1 MRNLPN
7 SDIYSLFFNIIY
19 FDWSFFFI
27 TFAST
32 IWYEDNFDILL
43 MRKEKTL
50 VQTTKKYIKINL
62 QTKFSYLFMKKEEQS
77 FGCGISMSQK
87 GHALSGWILRIVP
100 LFAML
105 FATVVAKAAGDG
117 VKFNPGVRYS
127 QWAINSRAHDFY
139 ANSTAFGLAKYKAD
153 GTSVEIKRN
162 DTKEK
167 LDYVPGL
174 VAKSMIE
181 AADYY
186 QNFDWSKPWFASV
199 KEYGDAYYNSVPNG
213 GGSLDDL
220 NAVKLYIGVYN
231 NKNASET
238 DKTHAK
244 TAIGRATTGLIAH
257 NNSYSIPSGTLAG
270 DKVVGGW
277 FHKTAYNNQMWLD
290 GAYMGS
296 ALLAQIVNFNGA
308 GSSVFGSVDK
318 DWAMVFKQLDI
329 VWNMCWNPTDKLMY
343 HAFEANAG
351 TGTSKSHADTWAGLN
366 GTTEPYTFHSAA
378 YWGRANAWYI
388 FALVDAL
395 EAMGKAGRTSDAN
408 YTTLRN
414 HLQELAAGIVARQAS
429 NGGWYQLLDKT
440 DSFKAT
446 SYNGKSA
453 SATNYIETSA
463 TAIFSAALFKA
474 VRLGLIDAKYKENAK
489 KAFECLVNNY
499 TYLKDGS
506 LEIWGSCRS
515 AGLGGGTGNDYAAGG
530 KKYRDGS
537 NEYYLLGYDV
547 PMVKKIEELTE
558 GKVLGGFIMAATE
571 YERAYQNQDNASQ
584 ILFSYDLKPA
594 YDLTQSGA
602 TAPKVEVCGTG
613 AANATYQWYDATTK
627 VAVEGATK
635 AQFTP
640 QTTGNYYCKATVDN
654 TSIQT
659 STTNIKVNS
668 NSSADKQK
676 FTVTA
681 TAENGTVE
689 IKDGAGNVVTSGT
702 QVEEGTKLVFTANAN
717 TGYVF
722 DNWTATGGEAS
733 DNVYTISSI
742 AADVNVKANFK
753 KENTG
758 GGDTME
764 TTLFSMEI
772 NSSPASLTVAQK
784 TDNKPTLE
792 QLTSDHAAITGGT
805 VTLVNNRS
813 KDWTPFSNA
822 SITVSDISKN
832 YIRIN
837 LGKPLDA
844 GDVINIKDN
853 SKVFKLSAEA
863 SSSNSVSTANGSYT
877 LDANSVLKGKNEIF
891 VFWSDKSNPLS
902 SITITR
908 KTTTQTTSP
917 LVIAVEDVEMNVTDE
932 ETRQP
937 EVRVYGTADKLL
949 TLGSDYTL
957 SFSTDNNNVTI
968 NENGVFTAAGSKS
981 NYTEGVTTVTVT
993 ATPSAALAEK
1003 YTEAKWTFKFTVR
1016 KGKMKPVFMPAFKG
1030 ATIKVKTG
1038 TKKTIEVPLNY
1049 GGENVSGYFD
1059 VKYSCSPSLK
1069 LTNSNN
1075 TMACTFST
1083 VGTYTITVS
1092 ATPKIINQGTDDE
1105 FNYADEYDAPDN
1117 VTFTV
1122 DVSGSYTVPTVTLNP
1137 SADKTIYVGEV
1148 VDAPAVSV
1156 TDAQGTAIDKS
1167 KYTMEW
1173 TSFAPD
1179 FCKVD
1184 AATGKIEGVSAGDKV
1199 KIQLKVSGN
1208 GFEDVFAYLLV
1219 SVDDPAKY
1227 RVKAPGS
1234 GVTYSP
1240 MTPLFNQNKTL
1251 AVTLGGWSF
1260 TDRDTAPV
1268 SKEGLTYG
1276 DKNKWADDSSKATWV
1291 IKGFDY
1297 YLPGLTCQNARQED
1311 GACPLPS
1318 ETQWYDGKL
1327 QKVKGGT
1334 VDPMF
1339 YVPCSGAYLTVEPK
1353 TNGKVSVSVFQNGV
1367 FDKSGGVY
1375 AYRPQRR
1382 VFVLDEAGKVV
1393 ASEATIS
1400 ATGGKLTVADKNA
1413 TDKLANPYDIT
1424 NYPCNIT
1431 GLATGPAT
1439 TGGGKDSNP
1448 SPKVEEVMKHFRG
1461 MTSFVMTEAGFQN
1474 NVYESNI
1481 DNKVTWGD
1489 NATPNN
1495 GADDNVM
1502 GSHGWSVLVDA
1513 AVTYTF
1519 DVKAGKTYYI
1529 YNYGSKLG
1537 FYGFSFDEAKGQPV
1551 TNYEFNDGETNIIVP
1566 TKAGELS
1573 TAKVNR
1579 AMKAG
1584 VWTTCVLPFSLNKQ
1598 QVDAI
1603 FGKTY
1608 DRDTP
1613 DGTQIL
1619 YFDRVEGTKAIFV
1632 RHAYNNI
1639 VAGKPFLIKPAQDVA
1654 SINTAEVEG
1663 YPYVTIENTQPAEWC
1678 KGNGYVWMSSYSN
1691 DLTVKEG
1698 DCFISNK
1705 DGSFKNFVG
1714 DPGTL
1719 KGFRGYLKNIGTN
1732 GVSEAKK
1739 LTVGIGSN
1747 VTTDETSAIDGILID
1762 GDMPA
1767 DSVTAADGKV
1777 YNLNGQVVATSYR
1790 QFQALPGGVYVV
1802 NGKKVVK

>member
-1 MRNLPN
+1 
-7 SDIYSLFFNIIY
+7 
-19 FDWSFFFI
+19 
-27 TFAST
+27 
-32 IWYEDNFDILL
+32 
-43 MRKEKTL
+43 
-50 VQTTKKYIKINL
+50 
-62 QTKFSYLFMKKEEQS
+62 MKKEEQS
-77 FGCGISMSQK
+77 FGCGISVSQK

-105 FATVVAKAAGDG
+105 FATVAAKAAGDGDG

-162 DTKEK
+162 DTKKK

-220 NAVKLYIGVYN
+220 NAVKLYIGIYN
-231 NKNASET
+231 YKNASAT
-238 DKTHAK
+238 DKTNAQ

-257 NNSYSIPSGTLAG
+257 NKNNSIPSGTLAG
-270 DKVVGGW
+270 DAVVGGW

-308 GSSVFGSVDK
+308 GSNVFGSADK
-318 DWAMVFKQLDI
+318 DWEMVVKQLNI
-329 VWNMCWNPTDKLMY
+329 VWNMCWNSTDKLMY

-366 GTTEPYTFHSAA
+366 GTTKPYTFHSAA

-395 EAMGKAGRTSDAN
+395 EAMGKAGRTTDAN
-408 YTTLRN
+408 YSTLN
-414 HLQELAAGIVARQAS
+414 SHLQELAAGIVARQTS
-429 NGGWYQLLDKT
+429 DGGWYQLLDKT

-515 AGLGGGTGNDYAAGG
+515 AGLGGGTGNDYAKGG

-547 PMVKKIEELTE
+547 PMVEKKEGITE

-571 YERAYQNQDNASQ
+571 YERAYQNQDNAS

-602 TAPKVEVCGTG
+602 TAPVVEVCGTD
-613 AANATYQWYDATTK
+613 AAKATYQWYDATTGN
-627 VAVEGATK
+627 AVDGAGTK
-635 AQFTP
+635 EAQFTP
-640 QTTGNYYCKATVDN
+640 QTTGDYYCVATVGS

-659 STTNIKVNS
+659 STTNIKVN
-668 NSSADKQK
+668 
-676 FTVTA
+676 
-681 TAENGTVE
+681 
-689 IKDGAGNVVTSGT
+689 
-702 QVEEGTKLVFTANAN
+702 
-717 TGYVF
+717 
-722 DNWTATGGEAS
+722 
-733 DNVYTISSI
+733 
-742 AADVNVKANFK
+742 
-753 KENTG
+753 NTG
-758 GGDTME
+758 GGETGGE
-764 TTLFSMEI
+764 TTTETVFSYDV
-772 NSSPASLTVAQK
+772 PASGELST
-784 TDNKPTLE
+784 TDTNE
-792 QLTSDHAAITGGT
+792 GVTGGKIMFASSKNEGDRYKIDNDAKYVK
-805 VTLVNNRS
+805 VTLSGNS
-813 KDWTPFSNA
+813 LK
-822 SITVSDISKN
+822 
-832 YIRIN
+832 
-837 LGKPLDA
+837 A
-844 GDVINIKDN
+844 GDVISVKA
-853 SKVFKLSAEA
+853 SA
-863 SSSNSVSTANGSYT
+863 SNSGYGCFAALDTDKKMTLKLGNLTDKGPEDISYT
-877 LDANSVLKGKNEIF
+877 VTERDILNGQSSFYLFRESGKSIY
-891 VFWSDKSNPLS
+891 VH

-908 KTTTQTTSP
+908 KTTTPTTSP
-917 LVIAVEDVEMNVTDE
+917 LVIAVENVEMNVTDE

-937 EVRVYGTADKLL
+937 EVRVYGIGDKLL
-949 TLGSDYTL
+949 TLGTDYKL
-957 SFSTDNNNVTI
+957 SFSTDNDNVTI
-968 NENGVFTAAGSKS
+968 NDKGVFTAAGSQF
-981 NYTEGVTTVTVT
+981 NYTEGVTHVTVT
-993 ATPSAALAEK
+993 ATPSEKLAGQ
-1003 YTEAKWTFKFTVR
+1003 YTKATEDFTFTVR
-1016 KGKMKPVFMPAFKG
+1016 KGKMKPEFMSAFN
-1030 ATIKVKTG
+1030 ATTIK
-1038 TKKTIEVPLNY
+1038 VPLNY
-1049 GGENVSGYFD
+1049 GGEDVSGYFN
-1059 VKYSCSPSLK
+1059 VGYTCSALPK
-1069 LTNSNN
+1069 LSGSNN
-1075 TMACTFST
+1075 KM
-1083 VGTYTITVS
+1083 TYTFGAEGKYQITVS
-1092 ATPKIINQGTDDE
+1092 ATPKIINQGTDTE
-1105 FNYADEYDAPDN
+1105 FDYSQEYDAPDA

-1122 DVSGSYTVPTVTLNP
+1122 DVKASYAVPVVTLNP
-1137 SADKTIYVGEV
+1137 SAAKTIYVGEV

-1156 TDAQGTAIDKS
+1156 TESGTAIDNS

-1179 FCKVD
+1179 VCKVD
-1184 AATGKIEGVSAGDKV
+1184 ATTGKIEGVSAGDNV
-1199 KIQLKVSGN
+1199 KIQVAVSGD
-1208 GFEDVFAYLLV
+1208 GFEDVFSYILV

-1227 RVKAPGS
+1227 RVKATGS
-1234 GVTYSP
+1234 GEKYSP

-1260 TDRDTAPV
+1260 TDRQTAPV

-1276 DKNKWADDSSKATWV
+1276 ENNKWAGDSSPATWL

-1297 YLPGLTCQNARQED
+1297 YLSGITCQNARQED

-1400 ATGGKLTVADKNA
+1400 ATGGKLSVADKNA
-1413 TDKLANPYDIT
+1413 TGDLKDPYKIT

-1431 GLATGPAT
+1431 GLASGPST
-1439 TGGGKDSNP
+1439 TGGGKKNSNP
-1448 SPKVEEVMKHFRG
+1448 SPTIEDVKNHFRG
-1461 MTSFVMTEAGFQN
+1461 MTSFEMSASGFQN

-1481 DNKVTWGD
+1481 DNKVTWGSY
-1489 NATPNN
+1489 ATPNN
-1495 GADDNVM
+1495 GADDNVK
-1502 GSHGWSVLVDA
+1502 GSHGWSALVDA

-1519 DVKAGKTYYI
+1519 DVKAGKTYYL

-1537 FYGFSFDEAKGQPV
+1537 FYGFSFDESKGQTV
-1551 TNYEFNDGETNIIVP
+1551 KNYEFDETAANTIEL
-1566 TKAGELS
+1566 TKAGELT

-1579 AMKAG
+1579 AMAAG

-1613 DGTQIL
+1613 NGTQIL

-1691 DLTVKEG
+1691 GLTVKEG

-1714 DPGTL
+1714 APGTL

-1739 LTVGIGSN
+1739 LTVGMGSN

>member
-1 MRNLPN
+1 
-7 SDIYSLFFNIIY
+7 
-19 FDWSFFFI
+19 
-27 TFAST
+27 
-32 IWYEDNFDILL
+32 
-43 MRKEKTL
+43 
-50 VQTTKKYIKINL
+50 
-62 QTKFSYLFMKKEEQS
+62 MKKEEQS
-77 FGCGISMSQK
+77 FGCGISASQK

-105 FATVVAKAAGDG
+105 FATLAAKAAGDGDG

-127 QWAINSRAHDFY
+127 QWAINSRLHDFY
-139 ANSTAFGLAKYKAD
+139 GNTKLFGFDVYDANNTKKSTVQWKNDKKANID
-153 GTSVEIKRN
+153 KSF
-162 DTKEK
+162 
-167 LDYVPGL
+167 DYVAGL
-174 VAKSMIE
+174 VAKATLE

-186 QNFDWSKPWFASV
+186 AGFDWSKPWFYSAQAFANEVTYSN
-199 KEYGDAYYNSVPNG
+199 GTNPTLDAM
-213 GGSLDDL
+213 
-220 NAVKLYIGVYN
+220 NAVKMYFPILSSSLKSDNVVTKANTALANLANDMKNYNTNYSIGGSKSTLN
-231 NKNASET
+231 EGNAS
-238 DKTHAK
+238 DAQKQMF
-244 TAIGRATTGLIAH
+244 
-257 NNSYSIPSGTLAG
+257 
-270 DKVVGGW
+270 GGW
-277 FHKTAYNNQMWLD
+277 FHKSSDYVDQMWLD

-296 ALLAQIVNFNGA
+296 ATLAQLTGYWGDDKNI
-308 GSSVFGSVDK
+308 FGSK
-318 DWAMVFKQLDI
+318 EADWNMVAKQLNI
-329 VWNMCWNPTDKLMY
+329 VWNQCWDSNKQLMY
-343 HAFEANAG
+343 HAFSA
-351 TGTSKSHADTWAGLN
+351 TGDAKASTETNKTWAGISN
-366 GTTEPYTFHSAA
+366 SADAPVYHSAA
-378 YWGRANAWYI
+378 FWGRANSWYF

-395 EAMGKAGRTSDAN
+395 EAMKNDKQENTEN
-408 YTTLRN
+408 YKTLKS
-414 HLQELAAGIVARQAS
+414 HLDSFAAGIVKWQDQTT
-429 NGGWYQLLDKT
+429 GGWYQVMDEKG
-440 DSFKAT
+440 DYKASNYNSSYRWTT
-446 SYNGKSA
+446 SYN
-453 SATNYIETSA
+453 NYIETSA

-474 VRLGLIDAKYKENAK
+474 VRLGLLEDTYRGAAK
-489 KAFECLVNNY
+489 KAFEGIVNNFVAP
-499 TYLKDGS
+499 KADGTIN
-506 LEIWGSCRS
+506 IWSSSRS
-515 AGLGGGTGNDYAAGG
+515 AGLGGSH
-530 KKYRDGS
+530 YRDGS
-537 NEYYLLGYDV
+537 KIYYILGTDT
-547 PMVKKIEELTE
+547 KIVTKEDNLTE

-571 YERAYQNQDNASQ
+571 YERAYQNQDGSAQ

-602 TAPKVEVCGTG
+602 TAPVVEVCGTD
-613 AANATYQWYDATTK
+613 AANATYQWYDANTDA
-627 VAVEGATK
+627 AVKGATK
-635 AQFTP
+635 AQFIP

-659 STTNIKVNS
+659 SATNIKVNS

-702 QVEEGTKLVFTANAN
+702 QVEEGTKLIFTAKAN

-722 DNWTATGGEAS
+722 DSWTATGGKA
-733 DNVYTISSI
+733 DGNVYTISSLN
-742 AADVNVKANFK
+742 ADANVTANFI

-758 GGDTME
+758 GGETVE

-837 LGKPLDA
+837 LGKPLDD
-844 GDVINIKDN
+844 GDVVKIENN
-853 SKVFKLSAEA
+853 SKEFYLSAEA
-863 SSSNSVSTANGSYT
+863 PSSNSVSTANGSYT

-932 ETRQP
+932 VTKQP
-937 EVRVYGTADKLL
+937 EVRVYGIGDKQL
-949 TLGSDYTL
+949 TLGTDYKL
-957 SFSTDNNNVTI
+957 SFSTDNDNVTI
-968 NENGVFTAAGSKS
+968 NDKGVFTAAGSKS
-981 NYTEGVTTVTVT
+981 NYTEGVTNVTVT
-993 ATPSAALAEK
+993 ATPSAELAGQ
-1003 YTEAKWTFKFTVR
+1003 YTEATENFTFTVR
-1016 KGKMKPVFMPAFKG
+1016 KGK
-1030 ATIKVKTG
+1030 
-1038 TKKTIEVPLNY
+1038 
-1049 GGENVSGYFD
+1049 
-1059 VKYSCSPSLK
+1059 
-1069 LTNSNN
+1069 
-1075 TMACTFST
+1075 
-1083 VGTYTITVS
+1083 
-1092 ATPKIINQGTDDE
+1092 
-1105 FNYADEYDAPDN
+1105 
-1117 VTFTV
+1117 
-1122 DVSGSYTVPTVTLNP
+1122 
-1137 SADKTIYVGEV
+1137 
-1148 VDAPAVSV
+1148 
-1156 TDAQGTAIDKS
+1156 
-1167 KYTMEW
+1167 
-1173 TSFAPD
+1173 
-1179 FCKVD
+1179 
-1184 AATGKIEGVSAGDKV
+1184 
-1199 KIQLKVSGN
+1199 
-1208 GFEDVFAYLLV
+1208 
-1219 SVDDPAKY
+1219 DDPAKY

-1234 GVTYSP
+1234 GETYSP

-1327 QKVKGGT
+1327 QKVTGGT

-1413 TDKLANPYDIT
+1413 TGDLKDPYKIT

-1566 TKAGELS
+1566 TKAGELA

-1613 DGTQIL
+1613 NGTQIL

-1639 VAGKPFLIKPAQDVA
+1639 VAGKPFLIKPAQEVA

-1678 KGNGYVWMSSYSN
+1678 KGNGYVWMSSYNN
-1691 DLTVKEG
+1691 DLRVKEG

>member
-1 MRNLPN
+1 
-7 SDIYSLFFNIIY
+7 
-19 FDWSFFFI
+19 
-27 TFAST
+27 
-32 IWYEDNFDILL
+32 
-43 MRKEKTL
+43 
-50 VQTTKKYIKINL
+50 
-62 QTKFSYLFMKKEEQS
+62 MKKEEQS

-105 FATVVAKAAGDG
+105 FATLAAKAAGDGDG

-127 QWAINSRAHDFY
+127 QWAINSRLHDFY
-139 ANSTAFGLAKYKAD
+139 GNTKLFGFDVYDANNTKKSTVQWK
-153 GTSVEIKRN
+153 N
-162 DTKEK
+162 DKK
-167 LDYVPGL
+167 GNIDKSFDYVAGL
-174 VAKSMIE
+174 VAKATLE

-186 QNFDWSKPWFASV
+186 AGFDWSKPWFYSAQAFAAEVTYSNDS
-199 KEYGDAYYNSVPNG
+199 KPTLDAM
-213 GGSLDDL
+213 
-220 NAVKLYIGVYN
+220 NAVKMYFPILSSSLKSDNVVTKANTALANLANDMKNYNTNYSIGGSKSTLN
-231 NKNASET
+231 EGNAS
-238 DKTHAK
+238 DAQKQMF
-244 TAIGRATTGLIAH
+244 
-257 NNSYSIPSGTLAG
+257 
-270 DKVVGGW
+270 GGW
-277 FHKTAYNNQMWLD
+277 FHKSSDYVDQMWLD

-296 ALLAQIVNFNGA
+296 ATLAQLTGYLGDSKNI
-308 GSSVFGSVDK
+308 FGSK
-318 DWAMVFKQLDI
+318 EADWNMVAKQLNI
-329 VWNMCWNPTDKLMY
+329 VWNQCWDSNKQLMY
-343 HAFEANAG
+343 HAFSA
-351 TGTSKSHADTWAGLN
+351 TGDAKASTETNKTWAGISN
-366 GTTEPYTFHSAA
+366 SADAPVYHSAA
-378 YWGRANAWYI
+378 FWGRANSWYF

-395 EAMGKAGRTSDAN
+395 EAMKNDKQENTEN
-408 YTTLRN
+408 YKTLKS
-414 HLQELAAGIVARQAS
+414 HLDSFAAGIVKWQDHTT
-429 NGGWYQLLDKT
+429 GGWYQVMDEKG
-440 DSFKAT
+440 DYKASNYNSSYRWTT
-446 SYNGKSA
+446 SYN
-453 SATNYIETSA
+453 NYIETSA

-474 VRLGLIDAKYKENAK
+474 VRLGLLGDTYRGAAK
-489 KAFECLVNNY
+489 KAFEGIVNNFVAP
-499 TYLKDGS
+499 KADGTIN
-506 LEIWGSCRS
+506 IWSSSRS
-515 AGLGGGTGNDYAAGG
+515 AGLGGSH
-530 KKYRDGS
+530 YRDGS
-537 NEYYLLGYDV
+537 KIYYILGTDT
-547 PMVKKIEELTE
+547 KIVTKEDNLTE

-571 YERAYQNQDNASQ
+571 YERAYQNQDSSAQ

-613 AANATYQWYDATTK
+613 AANATYQWYDANTDA
-627 VAVEGATK
+627 AVKGATE
-635 AQFTP
+635 AQFIP

-659 STTNIKVNS
+659 SATNIKVN
-668 NSSADKQK
+668 
-676 FTVTA
+676 
-681 TAENGTVE
+681 
-689 IKDGAGNVVTSGT
+689 
-702 QVEEGTKLVFTANAN
+702 
-717 TGYVF
+717 
-722 DNWTATGGEAS
+722 
-733 DNVYTISSI
+733 
-742 AADVNVKANFK
+742 
-753 KENTG
+753 NTG
-758 GGDTME
+758 GGETGGE
-764 TTLFSMEI
+764 TTTETVFSYDV
-772 NSSPASLTVAQK
+772 PASGELST
-784 TDNKPTLE
+784 TDTNE
-792 QLTSDHAAITGGT
+792 GVTGGKIMFASRKNEGDRYKIDDDAKYVK
-805 VTLVNNRS
+805 VTLSGNS
-813 KDWTPFSNA
+813 LK
-822 SITVSDISKN
+822 
-832 YIRIN
+832 
-837 LGKPLDA
+837 A
-844 GDVINIKDN
+844 GDVISVKA
-853 SKVFKLSAEA
+853 SA
-863 SSSNSVSTANGSYT
+863 SNSGYGCFAALDTDKKTTLKLGNLTGKGPEDISYT
-877 LDANSVLKGKNEIF
+877 VTERDILNGQSSFYLFRESGKSIY
-891 VFWSDKSNPLS
+891 VH

-908 KTTTQTTSP
+908 KTTTPTTSP

-932 ETRQP
+932 VTKQP
-937 EVRVYGTADKLL
+937 EVKVYGTADKLL

-981 NYTEGVTTVTVT
+981 NYTEGVTHVTVT
-993 ATPSAALAEK
+993 ATPSAELAGQ
-1003 YTEAKWTFKFTVR
+1003 YTEATETFTFTVR
-1016 KGKMKPVFMPAFKG
+1016 KGKMKPVFMPAYKG
-1030 ATIKVKTG
+1030 ATIKVATG

-1049 GGENVSGYFD
+1049 GGEDVSGYFD
-1059 VKYSCSPSLK
+1059 VKYSCSNLSGLK
-1069 LTNSNN
+1069 NSNN
-1075 TMACTFST
+1075 TMTCTFST
-1083 VGTYTITVS
+1083 AGTYTITVS
-1092 ATPKIINQGTDDE
+1092 ATPKVINQGKDDE
-1105 FNYADEYDAPDN
+1105 FNYADEYDAPDA

-1122 DVSGSYTVPTVTLNP
+1122 DVKDTYTVPKVTLNP

-1179 FCKVD
+1179 VCKVD
-1184 AATGKIEGVSAGDKV
+1184 ATTGKIEGVSAGDNV

-1227 RVKAPGS
+1227 RVKAPKS
-1234 GVTYSP
+1234 GETYTP

-1260 TDRDTAPV
+1260 TDRPKAPV
-1268 SKEGLTYG
+1268 SSEGLTYG

-1400 ATGGKLTVADKNA
+1400 ATGGKLSVADKSA
-1413 TDKLANPYDIT
+1413 TGDLKDPYKIT

-1461 MTSFVMTEAGFQN
+1461 ITSFVMTEAGFQN

-1481 DNKVTWGD
+1481 DNKDTWGES
-1489 NATPNN
+1489 ATPNN

-1537 FYGFSFDEAKGQPV
+1537 FYGFSFDEAKGQTV

-1566 TKAGELS
+1566 TKAGELT

-1579 AMKAG
+1579 AMTAG

-1663 YPYVTIENTQPAEWC
+1663 YPYVTIENTKPAEWC

-1739 LTVGIGSN
+1739 LTVGMGSN

-1777 YNLNGQVVATSYR
+1777 YNLNGQVVATTYR

>member
-1 MRNLPN
+1 
-7 SDIYSLFFNIIY
+7 
-19 FDWSFFFI
+19 
-27 TFAST
+27 
-32 IWYEDNFDILL
+32 
-43 MRKEKTL
+43 
-50 VQTTKKYIKINL
+50 
-62 QTKFSYLFMKKEEQS
+62 MKKEEQS
-77 FGCGISMSQK
+77 FCCGISVSQK
-87 GHALSGWILRIVP
+87 SHALSGWILRFVP

-105 FATVVAKAAGDG
+105 FATLAAKAASDGDG

-127 QWAINSRAHDFY
+127 QWAINSRLHDFY
-139 ANSTAFGLAKYKAD
+139 GNTKLFGFDVYDANNTKKSTVQWKNDKKANINK
-153 GTSVEIKRN
+153 SF
-162 DTKEK
+162 
-167 LDYVPGL
+167 DYVAGL
-174 VAKSMIE
+174 VAKATLE

-186 QNFDWSKPWFASV
+186 AGFDWSKPWFYSAQAFATEVTYSN
-199 KEYGDAYYNSVPNG
+199 GSNPTLDAM
-213 GGSLDDL
+213 
-220 NAVKLYIGVYN
+220 NAVKMYFPILSSSL
-231 NKNASET
+231 KS
-238 DKTHAK
+238 
-244 TAIGRATTGLIAH
+244 
-257 NNSYSIPSGTLAG
+257 
-270 DKVVGGW
+270 DKVVTKANTALAALAKDMQNYNTEYSIGGSTSKLNESNASDAQKQMFGGW
-277 FHKTAYNNQMWLD
+277 FHKSSDYVDQMWLD

-296 ALLAQIVNFNGA
+296 ATLAQLTGYLGDSKNI
-308 GSSVFGSVDK
+308 FGSK
-318 DWAMVFKQLDI
+318 EADWNMVAKQLNI
-329 VWNMCWNPTDKLMY
+329 VWNQCWDSNKQLMY
-343 HAFEANAG
+343 HAFSA
-351 TGTSKSHADTWAGLN
+351 TGAATASKSTKDTWAGISN
-366 GTTEPYTFHSAA
+366 SADAPVYHSAA
-378 YWGRANAWYI
+378 FWGRANSWYL

-395 EAMGKAGRTSDAN
+395 EAMKNDNQENTEN
-408 YTTLRN
+408 YKTLKG
-414 HLQELAAGIVARQAS
+414 HLDSFAAGIVKWQDQTT
-429 NGGWYQLLDKT
+429 GGWYQVMDENS
-440 DSFKAT
+440 DYKASNYNSSYRWTT
-446 SYNGKSA
+446 SYN
-453 SATNYIETSA
+453 NYIETSA

-474 VRLGLIDAKYKENAK
+474 VRLGLLGDTYKDAAK
-489 KAFECLVNNY
+489 KAFEGIVDNFVAP
-499 TYLKDGS
+499 KADGTIN
-506 LEIWGSCRS
+506 IWSSSRS
-515 AGLGGGTGNDYAAGG
+515 AGLGGSH
-530 KKYRDGS
+530 YRDGS
-537 NEYYLLGYDV
+537 KIYYILGTDT
-547 PMVKKIEELTE
+547 KIVTKEDNLTE

-571 YERAYQNQDNASQ
+571 YERAYQNQDGSAQ
-584 ILFSYDLKPA
+584 ILFSYDLQPS

-602 TAPKVEVCGTG
+602 AAPKVEVCGTD
-613 AANATYQWYDATTK
+613 AANATYQWYDATTGK
-627 VAVEGATK
+627 AVDGATK

-640 QTTGNYYCKATVDN
+640 RTTGNYYCIATVGS
-654 TSIQT
+654 TSIKT

-681 TAENGTVE
+681 TAVNGTVE
-689 IKDGAGNVVTSGT
+689 IKDGKGNVVTSGT
-702 QVEEGTKLVFTANAN
+702 QVEEGTKLIFTAKAN

-722 DNWTATGGEAS
+722 GSWDATGGAANGNE
-733 DNVYTISSI
+733 YTISSL
-742 AADVNVKANFK
+742 AADANVTANFK
-753 KENTG
+753 EKNAGGGETG
-758 GGDTME
+758 GE
-764 TTLFSMEI
+764 TTTETVFSYDV
-772 NSSPASLTVAQK
+772 PASGDLST
-784 TDNKPTLE
+784 TDTNE
-792 QLTSDHAAITGGT
+792 GVTGGKIMFASNKNAESKYKIDNDAKYVK
-805 VTLVNNRS
+805 VTLSGNS
-813 KDWTPFSNA
+813 LK
-822 SITVSDISKN
+822 
-832 YIRIN
+832 
-837 LGKPLDA
+837 A
-844 GDVINIKDN
+844 GDVISVKA
-853 SKVFKLSAEA
+853 SA
-863 SSSNSVSTANGSYT
+863 SNSGYGCFAALDTDKKTTLKLGNLTDKGPEDISYT
-877 LDANSVLKGKNEIF
+877 VTKTDILNGQSSFYLFRETGKSIY
-891 VFWSDKSNPLS
+891 VH

-932 ETRQP
+932 VTKQP
-937 EVRVYGTADKLL
+937 EVKVFGTADKLL
-949 TLGSDYTL
+949 TPGTDYTL

-968 NENGVFTAAGSKS
+968 NDKGVFTAAGSQF

-1003 YTEAKWTFKFTVR
+1003 YTKATSTFTFTVR
-1016 KGKMKPVFMPAFKG
+1016 KGKMKPVFMPAFNG
-1030 ATIKVKTG
+1030 ATIKVAKG

-1049 GGENVSGYFD
+1049 GGEDVSGYFD
-1059 VKYSCSPSLK
+1059 VTYSCSPSLK
-1069 LTNSNN
+1069 LTSSNN
-1075 TMACTFST
+1075 TMICTFST
-1083 VGTYTITVS
+1083 AGTYTITVS
-1092 ATPKIINQGTDDE
+1092 AIPKIINQGKDDE
-1105 FNYADEYDAPDN
+1105 FDYADEYDTPVN

-1122 DVSGSYTVPTVTLNP
+1122 DVSGTYTVPTVKLDP
-1137 SADKTIYVGEV
+1137 STSKTIYVGDV

-1156 TDAQGTAIDKS
+1156 TDASETAIDKG

-1179 FCKVD
+1179 VCKVD
-1184 AATGKIEGVSAGDKV
+1184 AATGKIEGVSAGEKV
-1199 KIQLKVSGN
+1199 KIQLKVSGES
-1208 GFEDVFAYLLV
+1208 FEDVFAYVLV

-1234 GVTYSP
+1234 GEPYSP
-1240 MTPLFNQNKTL
+1240 MTPLFNGDKTL
-1251 AVTLGGWSF
+1251 AVTLGGWIF
-1260 TDRDTAPV
+1260 TDRTKDVPV

-1276 DKNKWADDSSKATWV
+1276 TKNKWADDSSKATWV

-1318 ETQWYDGKL
+1318 ETQWYNGKL
-1327 QKVKGGT
+1327 QPVPGST

-1367 FDKSGGVY
+1367 FDKSDGVY

-1413 TDKLANPYDIT
+1413 TGDLKDPYKIT

-1448 SPKVEEVMKHFRG
+1448 SPTKEEVMKHFRG
-1461 MTSFVMTEAGFQN
+1461 MTSFEMTEAGFQN

-1481 DNKVTWGD
+1481 DNTTTWGE

-1495 GADDNVM
+1495 GANDNVK

-1537 FYGFSFDEAKGQPV
+1537 FYGFSFDEAKGQTV
-1551 TNYEFNDGETNIIVP
+1551 TNYEFNDDATNTIVP
-1566 TKAGELS
+1566 TKAGELT

-1579 AMKAG
+1579 AMTRD

-1608 DRDTP
+1608 DRDHL

-1619 YFDRVEGTKAIFV
+1619 YFDRVEGTTAIFV

-1639 VAGKPFLIKPAQDVA
+1639 VAGKPFLIKPAKEVT
-1654 SINTAEVEG
+1654 SINTAEVKA

-1678 KGNGYVWMSSYSN
+1678 KGNDYVWMSSYSN
-1691 DLTVKEG
+1691 DLTVQAG
-1698 DCFISNK
+1698 DCFISNN

-1714 DPGTL
+1714 EAGTL
-1719 KGFRGYLKNIGTN
+1719 KGFRGYLKHIGTN

-1739 LTVGIGSN
+1739 LTVGMGSN
-1747 VTTDETSAIDGILID
+1747 VTSDETLAIDGILID

>member
-1 MRNLPN
+1 
-7 SDIYSLFFNIIY
+7 
-19 FDWSFFFI
+19 
-27 TFAST
+27 
-32 IWYEDNFDILL
+32 
-43 MRKEKTL
+43 
-50 VQTTKKYIKINL
+50 
-62 QTKFSYLFMKKEEQS
+62 MKKEEQS
-77 FGCGISMSQK
+77 FGCGISVSQK
-87 GHALSGWILRIVP
+87 GHALSGWILRFVP

-105 FATVVAKAAGDG
+105 FATVVAKAAGDGDG

-153 GTSVEIKRN
+153 GTSVEIKRKDSKN
-162 DTKEK
+162 K

-199 KEYGDAYYNSVPNG
+199 KEYGDDYYNSVPNG

-220 NAVKLYIGVYN
+220 NAVKLYIGIYN
-231 NKNASET
+231 YKNASET
-238 DKTHAK
+238 DKKNAK
-244 TAIGRATTGLIAH
+244 TAIGRATEGLIAH
-257 NNSYSIPSGTLAG
+257 NNIYSIQSGTLAG
-270 DKVVGGW
+270 DAVVGGW
-277 FHKTAYNNQMWLD
+277 FHKEAYNNQMWLD

-296 ALLAQIVNFNGA
+296 ALLAQIVNFNGN
-308 GSSVFGSVDK
+308 GSNVFGSAND
-318 DWAMVFKQLDI
+318 DWNMVFKQLDI
-329 VWNMCWNPTDKLMY
+329 VWDMCWNSTDKLMY

-351 TGTSKSHADTWAGLN
+351 TKESNSHADTWQGLN
-366 GTTEPYTFHSAA
+366 GTTKPYTFHSAA

-414 HLQELAAGIVARQAS
+414 HLQELAAGIVARQTS
-429 NGGWYQLLDKT
+429 DGGWYQLLDKDNSFT
-440 DSFKAT
+440 ASSYDSNW
-446 SYNGKSA
+446 SGKPS

-474 VRLGLIDAKYKENAK
+474 ARLGLIDAKYKENAK

-515 AGLGGGTGNDYAAGG
+515 AGLGGGTGTDYAKGG

-547 PMVKKIEELTE
+547 PMVKKTDNLTE

-571 YERAYQNQDNASQ
+571 YERAYQNQDGSAQ
-584 ILFSYDLKPA
+584 ILFSYDLQPS
-594 YDLTQSGA
+594 YDLTQSAA
-602 TAPKVEVCGTG
+602 TAPKVEVCGTD
-613 AANATYQWYDATTK
+613 AANATYQWYDATTNT
-627 VAVEGATK
+627 AVEGATE
-635 AQFTP
+635 ASFTP
-640 QTTGNYYCKATVDN
+640 SATGDYYCKATVDN

-659 STTNIKVNS
+659 STTNIKVN
-668 NSSADKQK
+668 
-676 FTVTA
+676 
-681 TAENGTVE
+681 
-689 IKDGAGNVVTSGT
+689 
-702 QVEEGTKLVFTANAN
+702 
-717 TGYVF
+717 
-722 DNWTATGGEAS
+722 
-733 DNVYTISSI
+733 
-742 AADVNVKANFK
+742 
-753 KENTG
+753 NTG
-758 GGDTME
+758 GGETGGE
-764 TTLFSMEI
+764 TTTETVFSYDV
-772 NSSPASLTVAQK
+772 PASGELST
-784 TDNKPTLE
+784 TDTNE
-792 QLTSDHAAITGGT
+792 GVTGGKIMFASKT
-805 VTLVNNRS
+805 NAGGKYKIDNDTKKYVKVTLSGNS
-813 KDWTPFSNA
+813 LK
-822 SITVSDISKN
+822 
-832 YIRIN
+832 
-837 LGKPLDA
+837 A
-844 GDVINIKDN
+844 GDVISVKA
-853 SKVFKLSAEA
+853 SA
-863 SSSNSVSTANGSYT
+863 SNSGYGCFAALDTDKKTTLKLGNLTGDGPEDISYT
-877 LDANSVLKGKNEIF
+877 VTEKDILNGQSSFYLFRETGKSIY
-891 VFWSDKSNPLS
+891 VH

-917 LVIAVEDVEMNVTDE
+917 LVIAVENVEMNVTDE
-932 ETRQP
+932 ETLQP
-937 EVRVYGTADKLL
+937 EVRVYGIGGKLL
-949 TLGSDYTL
+949 TLGTDYTL

-968 NENGVFTAAGSKS
+968 NENGVFTAAGSQF
-981 NYTEGVTTVTVT
+981 NYTEGVTNVTVT
-993 ATPSAALAEK
+993 ATPSAELAGQ
-1003 YTEAKWTFKFTVR
+1003 YTEATENFTFTVR
-1016 KGKMKPVFMPAFKG
+1016 KGK
-1030 ATIKVKTG
+1030 
-1038 TKKTIEVPLNY
+1038 
-1049 GGENVSGYFD
+1049 
-1059 VKYSCSPSLK
+1059 
-1069 LTNSNN
+1069 
-1075 TMACTFST
+1075 
-1083 VGTYTITVS
+1083 
-1092 ATPKIINQGTDDE
+1092 
-1105 FNYADEYDAPDN
+1105 
-1117 VTFTV
+1117 
-1122 DVSGSYTVPTVTLNP
+1122 
-1137 SADKTIYVGEV
+1137 
-1148 VDAPAVSV
+1148 
-1156 TDAQGTAIDKS
+1156 
-1167 KYTMEW
+1167 
-1173 TSFAPD
+1173 
-1179 FCKVD
+1179 
-1184 AATGKIEGVSAGDKV
+1184 
-1199 KIQLKVSGN
+1199 
-1208 GFEDVFAYLLV
+1208 
-1219 SVDDPAKY
+1219 DDPAKY
-1227 RVKAPGS
+1227 CVKAPGS

-1260 TDRDTAPV
+1260 TDRPKAPV

-1276 DKNKWADDSSKATWV
+1276 TNNKWADDSSKATWV

-1400 ATGGKLTVADKNA
+1400 ATGGKLSVADKSA
-1413 TDKLANPYDIT
+1413 TGDLKDPYKIT

-1537 FYGFSFDEAKGQPV
+1537 FYGFSFDEAKEQTV
-1551 TNYEFNDGETNIIVP
+1551 KNYEFNDDATNTIEP
-1566 TKAGELS
+1566 TKAGEL
-1573 TAKVNR
+1573 TRAKVNR
-1579 AMKAG
+1579 KMKAG

-1608 DRDTP
+1608 DRENTN
-1613 DGTQIL
+1613 GTQIL

-1639 VAGKPFLIKPAQDVA
+1639 VAGKPFLIKPTKDVA

-1739 LTVGIGSN
+1739 LTVGMGSN

-1762 GDMPA
+1762 GDMPE

-1802 NGKKVVK
+1802 DGKKVVK

>member
-1 MRNLPN
+1 
-7 SDIYSLFFNIIY
+7 
-19 FDWSFFFI
+19 
-27 TFAST
+27 
-32 IWYEDNFDILL
+32 
-43 MRKEKTL
+43 
-50 VQTTKKYIKINL
+50 
-62 QTKFSYLFMKKEEQS
+62 MKKEEQS

-87 GHALSGWILRIVP
+87 GHALSGWILRFVP

-105 FATVVAKAAGDG
+105 FATVVAKAAGDGDG

-139 ANSTAFGLAKYKAD
+139 ANTTAFGLAKYKAD
-153 GTSVEIKRN
+153 GTSVEIKRK
-162 DTKEK
+162 DSKDK

-238 DKTHAK
+238 DKKNAK
-244 TAIGRATTGLIAH
+244 TAIGRATEGLIAH
-257 NNSYSIPSGTLAG
+257 NNSYSIQSGTLAG
-270 DKVVGGW
+270 DAVVGGW
-277 FHKTAYNNQMWLD
+277 FHKAAYNNQMWLD

-351 TGTSKSHADTWAGLN
+351 TKDSNSHADTWQGLN
-366 GTTEPYTFHSAA
+366 GKTEPYTFHSAA

-395 EAMGKAGRTSDAN
+395 EAMGKAGRTTDAN
-408 YTTLRN
+408 YTTLKT
-414 HLQELAAGIVARQAS
+414 HLQDLAAGIVARQAD

-440 DSFKAT
+440 DSFEAT
-446 SYNGKSA
+446 SYNSNWSGKPA

-474 VRLGLIDAKYKENAK
+474 ARLGLIDAKYKENAK

-515 AGLGGGTGNDYAAGG
+515 AGLGGGTDGIYAEGG
-530 KKYRDGS
+530 KKFRDGS

-547 PMVKKIEELTE
+547 PMVIKSEGITE

-571 YERAYQNQDNASQ
+571 YERAYQNQDGSAQ

-602 TAPKVEVCGTG
+602 TAPKVEVCGTD
-613 AANATYQWYDATTK
+613 AANATYQWYDANTDA
-627 VAVEGATK
+627 AVKGATE
-635 AQFTP
+635 AQFIP

-702 QVEEGTKLVFTANAN
+702 QVEEGTKLIFTAKAN

-722 DNWTATGGEAS
+722 DSWTATGATGGAA
-733 DNVYTISSI
+733 DGNVYTINSL
-742 AADVNVKANFK
+742 AADANVTANFK
-753 KENTG
+753 AENTG
-758 GGDTME
+758 GGETVE
-764 TTLFSMEI
+764 TTLFSMVTT
-772 NSSPASLTVAQK
+772 A
-784 TDNKPTLE
+784 
-792 QLTSDHAAITGGT
+792 TSDVNVVSGDTQTLDGDKATITGGSAVLYNGKDKDAVMIT
-805 VTLVNNRS
+805 KTEGVKLNGSQNSYMKVTLN
-813 KDWTPFSNA
+813 
-822 SITVSDISKN
+822 
-832 YIRIN
+832 
-837 LGKPLDA
+837 KPLA
-844 GDVINIKDN
+844 KGDVIAAPDCGSSFYVTSADTNKDASEVNATGYTIPEN
-853 SKVFKLSAEA
+853 SDLIGKTVIYFWR
-863 SSSNSVSTANGSYT
+863 G
-877 LDANSVLKGKNEIF
+877 KGK
-891 VFWSDKSNPLS
+891 

-908 KTTTQTTSP
+908 KTTTPTTSP
-917 LVIAVEDVEMNVTDE
+917 LVIAVENVEMNVTDE

-937 EVRVYGTADKLL
+937 EVRVYGTADKPL

-968 NENGVFTAAGSKS
+968 KDGVFTAAGSKS
-981 NYTEGVTTVTVT
+981 NYTEGVTNVTVT
-993 ATPSAALAEK
+993 ATPSAELAGQ
-1003 YTEAKWTFKFTVR
+1003 YTEATETFTFTVR
-1016 KGKMKPVFMPAFKG
+1016 KGK
-1030 ATIKVKTG
+1030 
-1038 TKKTIEVPLNY
+1038 
-1049 GGENVSGYFD
+1049 
-1059 VKYSCSPSLK
+1059 
-1069 LTNSNN
+1069 
-1075 TMACTFST
+1075 
-1083 VGTYTITVS
+1083 
-1092 ATPKIINQGTDDE
+1092 
-1105 FNYADEYDAPDN
+1105 
-1117 VTFTV
+1117 
-1122 DVSGSYTVPTVTLNP
+1122 
-1137 SADKTIYVGEV
+1137 
-1148 VDAPAVSV
+1148 
-1156 TDAQGTAIDKS
+1156 
-1167 KYTMEW
+1167 
-1173 TSFAPD
+1173 
-1179 FCKVD
+1179 
-1184 AATGKIEGVSAGDKV
+1184 
-1199 KIQLKVSGN
+1199 
-1208 GFEDVFAYLLV
+1208 
-1219 SVDDPAKY
+1219 DDPAKY

-1234 GVTYSP
+1234 GETYSP

>member
-1 MRNLPN
+1 
-7 SDIYSLFFNIIY
+7 
-19 FDWSFFFI
+19 
-27 TFAST
+27 
-32 IWYEDNFDILL
+32 
-43 MRKEKTL
+43 
-50 VQTTKKYIKINL
+50 
-62 QTKFSYLFMKKEEQS
+62 MKKEEQS
-77 FGCGISMSQK
+77 FCCGISVSQK
-87 GHALSGWILRIVP
+87 SHALSGWILRFVP

-105 FATVVAKAAGDG
+105 FATLTAKAASDGDG
-117 VKFNPGVRYS
+117 VKFNKDVRYS
-127 QWAINSRAHDFY
+127 QWAINSRAHDFK
-139 ANSTAFGLAKYKAD
+139 ANTKDSGLAKYKVD
-153 GTSVEIKRN
+153 GTSVVKVKDRVKPT
-162 DTKEK
+162 DSKKDK

-199 KEYGDAYYNSVPNG
+199 KDYGDDFYNSVPNG

-238 DKTHAK
+238 DRANAK
-244 TAIGRATTGLIAH
+244 KAIGRATTGLIAH
-257 NNSYSIPSGTLAG
+257 NNSNSIQSGTLAG
-270 DKVVGGW
+270 DAVLGGW
-277 FHKTAYNNQMWLD
+277 FHKAAYNNQMWLD

-308 GSSVFGSVDK
+308 DSNVFGSAND
-318 DWAMVFKQLDI
+318 DWNMVFKQLDI
-329 VWNMCWNPTDKLMY
+329 VWKMCWNSTDKLMY

-351 TGTSKSHADTWAGLN
+351 TGTSKSHADTWKGLN
-366 GTTEPYTFHSAA
+366 GTKKPYTFHSAA

-408 YTTLRN
+408 YTTLKN

-474 VRLGLIDAKYKENAK
+474 VRLELIDAKYKENAK

-515 AGLGGGTGNDYAAGG
+515 AGLGGEKNCAAGEDRF
-530 KKYRDGS
+530 RDGS

-547 PMVKKIEELTE
+547 PMVKKSEGLTE

-571 YERAYQNQDNASQ
+571 YEHAYQNQDGSAQ
-584 ILFSYDLKPA
+584 ILFSYDLKPS

-602 TAPKVEVCGTG
+602 AAPVVEVCGTD
-613 AANATYQWYDATTK
+613 AANATYQWYDATTNT
-627 VAVEGATK
+627 AVKGATE
-635 AQFTP
+635 ASFTP
-640 QTTGNYYCKATVDN
+640 SETGKYYCKATVGN
-654 TSIQT
+654 TNIQT
-659 STTNIKVNS
+659 STTTITVNS
-668 NSSADKQK
+668 GSSADKQK

-681 TAENGTVE
+681 TAVNGTVE
-689 IKDGAGNVVTSGT
+689 IKDGNDNAVTSGT
-702 QVEEGTKLVFTANAN
+702 QVEEGTKLIFTAKANA
-717 TGYVF
+717 GYVF
-722 DNWTATGGEAS
+722 GSWDATGGAA
-733 DNVYTISSI
+733 DGNVYTINSL
-742 AADVNVKANFK
+742 AADANVTANFK
-753 KENTG
+753 EENTG
-758 GGDTME
+758 GGETGGE
-764 TTLFSMEI
+764 TTTKTVFSYDV
-772 NSSPASLTVAQK
+772 PASGDLST
-784 TDNKPTLE
+784 TDTNE
-792 QLTSDHAAITGGT
+792 GVTGGKIMFASNKNAESKYKIDNDAKYVK
-805 VTLVNNRS
+805 VTLSGNS
-813 KDWTPFSNA
+813 LK
-822 SITVSDISKN
+822 
-832 YIRIN
+832 
-837 LGKPLDA
+837 A
-844 GDVINIKDN
+844 GDVISVKA
-853 SKVFKLSAEA
+853 SA
-863 SSSNSVSTANGSYT
+863 SNSGYGCFAALDTDKKTTLKLGNLTDKGPEDISYT
-877 LDANSVLKGKNEIF
+877 VTKTDILNGQSSFYLFRETGKSIY
-891 VFWSDKSNPLS
+891 VH

-932 ETRQP
+932 VTKQP
-937 EVRVYGTADKLL
+937 EVKVFGTADKLL
-949 TLGSDYTL
+949 TPGTDYTL

-968 NENGVFTAAGSKS
+968 NDKGVFTAAGSQF

-1003 YTEAKWTFKFTVR
+1003 YTKATSTFTFTVR
-1016 KGKMKPVFMPAFKG
+1016 KGKMKPVFMPAFNG
-1030 ATIKVKTG
+1030 ATIKVAKG

-1049 GGENVSGYFD
+1049 GGEDVSGYFD
-1059 VKYSCSPSLK
+1059 VTYSCSPSLK
-1069 LTNSNN
+1069 LTSSNN
-1075 TMACTFST
+1075 TMICTFSKA
-1083 VGTYTITVS
+1083 GTYTITVS
-1092 ATPKIINQGTDDE
+1092 AIPKIINQGKDDE
-1105 FNYADEYDAPDN
+1105 FDYADEYDTPVN

-1122 DVSGSYTVPTVTLNP
+1122 DVSGTYTVPTVKLDP
-1137 SADKTIYVGEV
+1137 STSKTIYVGDV

-1156 TDAQGTAIDKS
+1156 TDASETAIDKG

-1179 FCKVD
+1179 VCKVD
-1184 AATGKIEGVSAGDKV
+1184 AATGKIEGVSAGEKV
-1199 KIQLKVSGN
+1199 KIQLKVSGES
-1208 GFEDVFAYLLV
+1208 FEDVFAYVLV

-1234 GVTYSP
+1234 GEPYSP
-1240 MTPLFNQNKTL
+1240 MTPLFNGDKTL
-1251 AVTLGGWSF
+1251 AVTLGGWIF
-1260 TDRDTAPV
+1260 TDRTKDVPV

-1276 DKNKWADDSSKATWV
+1276 TKNKWADDSSKATWV

-1318 ETQWYDGKL
+1318 ETQWYNGKL
-1327 QKVKGGT
+1327 QPVPGST

-1367 FDKSGGVY
+1367 FDKSDGVY

-1413 TDKLANPYDIT
+1413 TGDLKDPYKIT

-1439 TGGGKDSNP
+1439 TGGGKNSNP
-1448 SPKVEEVMKHFRG
+1448 SPTVEDVKKHFRG
-1461 MTSFVMTEAGFQN
+1461 MTSFDMSATGFQN

-1481 DNKVTWGD
+1481 DNTTTWGE

-1495 GADDNVM
+1495 GADDNVK

-1537 FYGFSFDEAKGQPV
+1537 FYGFSFDEAAGQTV
-1551 TNYEFNDGETNIIVP
+1551 KNYNFDEATTNTIEL
-1566 TKAGELS
+1566 TKAGELT

-1603 FGKTY
+1603 FGNTY
-1608 DRDTP
+1608 DRENP
-1613 DGTQIL
+1613 NGTQIL

-1654 SINTAEVEG
+1654 SINTAEVTD

-1691 DLTVKEG
+1691 DMTVQAG
-1698 DCFISNK
+1698 DCFISNN

-1714 DPGTL
+1714 DSGTL
-1719 KGFRGYLKNIGTN
+1719 KGFRGYLKHIGTN

-1739 LTVGIGSN
+1739 LTVGMGSN
-1747 VTTDETSAIDGILID
+1747 VTSDETSAIDGILID

-1790 QFQALPGGVYVV
+1790 QFQALPDGVYVV

>member
-1 MRNLPN
+1 
-7 SDIYSLFFNIIY
+7 
-19 FDWSFFFI
+19 
-27 TFAST
+27 
-32 IWYEDNFDILL
+32 
-43 MRKEKTL
+43 
-50 VQTTKKYIKINL
+50 
-62 QTKFSYLFMKKEEQS
+62 
-77 FGCGISMSQK
+77 
-87 GHALSGWILRIVP
+87 
-100 LFAML
+100 
-105 FATVVAKAAGDG
+105 
-117 VKFNPGVRYS
+117 
-127 QWAINSRAHDFY
+127 
-139 ANSTAFGLAKYKAD
+139 
-153 GTSVEIKRN
+153 
-162 DTKEK
+162 
-167 LDYVPGL
+167 
-174 VAKSMIE
+174 
-181 AADYY
+181 
-186 QNFDWSKPWFASV
+186 
-199 KEYGDAYYNSVPNG
+199 
-213 GGSLDDL
+213 
-220 NAVKLYIGVYN
+220 
-231 NKNASET
+231 
-238 DKTHAK
+238 
-244 TAIGRATTGLIAH
+244 
-257 NNSYSIPSGTLAG
+257 
-270 DKVVGGW
+270 
-277 FHKTAYNNQMWLD
+277 MWLD

-296 ALLAQIVNFNGA
+296 ALLAQIVNFNGN
-308 GSSVFGSVDK
+308 GSNVFGSADD
-318 DWAMVFKQLDI
+318 DWNMVFKQLDI
-329 VWNMCWNPTDKLMY
+329 VWDMCWNSTDKLMY

-366 GTTEPYTFHSAA
+366 GTTKPYTFHSAA

-395 EAMGKAGRTSDAN
+395 EAMGKTGRTSDAN

-547 PMVKKIEELTE
+547 PMVKKMEGLTE

-571 YERAYQNQDNASQ
+571 YERAYQNQDGSAQ
-584 ILFSYDLKPA
+584 ILFSYDLQPS
-594 YDLTQSGA
+594 YDLTQSDA

-613 AANATYQWYDATTK
+613 AANATYQWYDANTDA
-627 VAVEGATK
+627 AVKGATE
-635 AQFTP
+635 AQFIP
-640 QTTGNYYCKATVDN
+640 QTTGNYYCEATVGS
-654 TSIQT
+654 TSIKT
-659 STTNIKVNS
+659 SATNINVNS

-764 TTLFSMEI
+764 TTLFSMVI
-772 NSSPASLTVAQK
+772 NSSPASLTVAEGT
-784 TDNKPTLE
+784 TDEPTLE
-792 QLTSDHAAITGGT
+792 QLTDKHAAITGGT
-805 VTLVNNRS
+805 VTLVNTRGQN
-813 KDWTPFSNA
+813 WTPFSNA
-822 SITVSDISKN
+822 SITVSDKSKN

-837 LGKPLDA
+837 LDKSLDD

-853 SKVFKLSAEA
+853 SKAFKLSAEA
-863 SSSNSVSTANGSYT
+863 SSSNSVSTSNGSYT

-908 KTTTQTTSP
+908 KTTTPTTSP

-937 EVRVYGTADKLL
+937 EVRVYGIGDKQL
-949 TLGSDYTL
+949 TLGTDYKL
-957 SFSTDNNNVTI
+957 SFSTDNDNVTI
-968 NENGVFTAAGSKS
+968 KDGVFTAAGSKS
-981 NYTEGVTTVTVT
+981 NYTEGVTNVTVT

-1030 ATIKVKTG
+1030 ATIKVAKG

-1049 GGENVSGYFD
+1049 GGEDVSGYFD

-1075 TMACTFST
+1075 TMTCTFST
-1083 VGTYTITVS
+1083 ADKYTITVS
-1092 ATPKIINQGTDDE
+1092 ATPKIINQGKDDE
-1105 FNYADEYDAPDN
+1105 FNYADEYDTPDN

-1122 DVSGSYTVPTVTLNP
+1122 EVSDGYTVPKVTLNP
-1137 SADKTIYVGEV
+1137 SADKTIYVDEM

-1156 TDAQGTAIDKS
+1156 TDAQDTAIDKS

-1179 FCKVD
+1179 VCKVD
-1184 AATGKIEGVSAGDKV
+1184 ATTGKIEGVSAGDKV
-1199 KIQLKVSGN
+1199 KIQLRVSGN

-1240 MTPLFNQNKTL
+1240 MTPFFNGDKTL

-1400 ATGGKLTVADKNA
+1400 ATGGKLTVADKKA

-1481 DNKVTWGD
+1481 DNKDTWGES
-1489 NATPNN
+1489 ATPNK

-1537 FYGFSFDEAKGQPV
+1537 FYGFSFDEAKGQ
-1551 TNYEFNDGETNIIVP
+1551 TEKNYEFNDDATNTIEL
-1566 TKAGELS
+1566 TKAGELT

-1608 DRDTP
+1608 DRETS

-1654 SINTAEVEG
+1654 SINTAEVKG

-1678 KGNGYVWMSSYSN
+1678 KGNGYVWMASYSN

-1739 LTVGIGSN
+1739 LTVGMGSN

>member
-1 MRNLPN
+1 
-7 SDIYSLFFNIIY
+7 
-19 FDWSFFFI
+19 
-27 TFAST
+27 
-32 IWYEDNFDILL
+32 
-43 MRKEKTL
+43 
-50 VQTTKKYIKINL
+50 
-62 QTKFSYLFMKKEEQS
+62 MKKEEQS

-117 VKFNPGVRYS
+117 DGVKFNPGVRYS

-139 ANSTAFGLAKYKAD
+139 ANTTKFGLAKYKAD
-153 GTSVEIKRN
+153 GTSVEIKRK
-162 DTKEK
+162 DSKDK

-238 DKTHAK
+238 DKKNAK
-244 TAIGRATTGLIAH
+244 TAIGRATEGLIAH
-257 NNSYSIPSGTLAG
+257 NNSYSIQSGTLAG
-270 DKVVGGW
+270 DAVVGGW

-296 ALLAQIVNFNGA
+296 ALLAQIVNFNGT
-308 GSSVFGSVDK
+308 GSNVFGSADK
-318 DWAMVFKQLDI
+318 DWNMVFEQLDI
-329 VWNMCWNPTDKLMY
+329 VWNMCWNSTDKLMY

-351 TGTSKSHADTWAGLN
+351 TKESNSHADTWQGLN
-366 GTTEPYTFHSAA
+366 GTTKPYTFHSAA

-395 EAMGKAGRTSDAN
+395 EAMGKAGRTTGTN
-408 YTTLRN
+408 YSTLKS
-414 HLQELAAGIVARQAS
+414 HLQDLAAGIVARQTS
-429 NGGWYQLLDKT
+429 NGGWYQLLDKDNSFT
-440 DSFKAT
+440 ALSYDSNW
-446 SYNGKSA
+446 SGKPS

-474 VRLGLIDAKYKENAK
+474 ARLGLIDAKYKENAK

-515 AGLGGGTGNDYAAGG
+515 AGLGGGTDGIYAEGG
-530 KKYRDGS
+530 KKFRDGS

-547 PMVKKIEELTE
+547 PMVKKTEGITE

-571 YERAYQNQDNASQ
+571 YERAYQNKDGSAQ
-584 ILFSYDLKPA
+584 ILFSYDLQPA

-640 QTTGNYYCKATVDN
+640 QTTGNYYCEATVGS
-654 TSIQT
+654 TSIKT
-659 STTNIKVNS
+659 SATNIKVNS

-689 IKDGAGNVVTSGT
+689 IKDGNDNVVKSGT
-702 QVEEGTKLVFTANAN
+702 QVEEGTKLIFTAKAN
-717 TGYVF
+717 TGYLF
-722 DNWTATGGEAS
+722 GSWEATGGKA
-733 DNVYTISSI
+733 DGNVYTISSLN
-742 AADVNVKANFK
+742 ADANVTANFI

-758 GGDTME
+758 GGETVE

-813 KDWTPFSNA
+813 KVWTPFSNA

-877 LDANSVLKGKNEIF
+877 LDANSVLKGKNKIF

-908 KTTTQTTSP
+908 KTTTPTTSP

-932 ETRQP
+932 VTKQP
-937 EVRVYGTADKLL
+937 KVKVYGTADKLL

-981 NYTEGVTTVTVT
+981 NYTEGVTNVTVT
-993 ATPSAALAEK
+993 ATPSAELAGQ
-1003 YTEAKWTFKFTVR
+1003 YTEATENFTFTVR
-1016 KGKMKPVFMPAFKG
+1016 KGK
-1030 ATIKVKTG
+1030 
-1038 TKKTIEVPLNY
+1038 
-1049 GGENVSGYFD
+1049 
-1059 VKYSCSPSLK
+1059 
-1069 LTNSNN
+1069 
-1075 TMACTFST
+1075 
-1083 VGTYTITVS
+1083 
-1092 ATPKIINQGTDDE
+1092 
-1105 FNYADEYDAPDN
+1105 
-1117 VTFTV
+1117 
-1122 DVSGSYTVPTVTLNP
+1122 
-1137 SADKTIYVGEV
+1137 
-1148 VDAPAVSV
+1148 
-1156 TDAQGTAIDKS
+1156 
-1167 KYTMEW
+1167 
-1173 TSFAPD
+1173 
-1179 FCKVD
+1179 
-1184 AATGKIEGVSAGDKV
+1184 
-1199 KIQLKVSGN
+1199 
-1208 GFEDVFAYLLV
+1208 
-1219 SVDDPAKY
+1219 DDPAKY

-1251 AVTLGGWSF
+1251 AVTLGGWIF
-1260 TDRDTAPV
+1260 TNRDTAPV

-1400 ATGGKLTVADKNA
+1400 ATGGKLSVADKSA
-1413 TDKLANPYDIT
+1413 TGDLKDPYKIT

-1551 TNYEFNDGETNIIVP
+1551 TNYEFNDDATNTIEL
-1566 TKAGELS
+1566 TKAGELA

-1598 QVDAI
+1598 QVDVI
-1603 FGKTY
+1603 FGNTY
-1608 DRDTP
+1608 DRETS

-1639 VAGKPFLIKPAQDVA
+1639 VAGKPFLIKPTKDVA
-1654 SINTAEVEG
+1654 SINTADVEA
-1663 YPYVTIENTQPAEWC
+1663 YPYVTIENTKPAEWC
-1678 KGNGYVWMSSYSN
+1678 SGNGYVWMSSYSN
-1691 DLTVKEG
+1691 GLTVKEG

-1739 LTVGIGSN
+1739 LTVGMGSN

>member
-1 MRNLPN
+1 
-7 SDIYSLFFNIIY
+7 
-19 FDWSFFFI
+19 
-27 TFAST
+27 
-32 IWYEDNFDILL
+32 
-43 MRKEKTL
+43 
-50 VQTTKKYIKINL
+50 
-62 QTKFSYLFMKKEEQS
+62 MKKEEQS
-77 FGCGISMSQK
+77 FGCGISVSQK
-87 GHALSGWILRIVP
+87 GRALSGWILRIVP

-117 VKFNPGVRYS
+117 DGVKFNPGVRYS

-139 ANSTAFGLAKYKAD
+139 ANTTKFGLAKYKAD

-162 DTKEK
+162 DTKKK

-199 KEYGDAYYNSVPNG
+199 KEYGDYYYNSVPNG

-220 NAVKLYIGVYN
+220 NAVKLYIGIYN

-244 TAIGRATTGLIAH
+244 TAIGLATEGLKAH
-257 NNSYSIPSGTLAG
+257 NNSCSIKSGTLAG
-270 DKVVGGW
+270 DAVVGGW
-277 FHKTAYNNQMWLD
+277 FHKAAYNNQMWLD

-296 ALLAQIVNFNGA
+296 ALLAQIVNFNGT
-308 GSSVFGSVDK
+308 GSNVFGSADK
-318 DWAMVFKQLDI
+318 DWNMVFKQLDI
-329 VWNMCWNPTDKLMY
+329 VWNMCWNSTDKLMY

-351 TGTSKSHADTWAGLN
+351 TKESNSHADTWQGLN
-366 GTTEPYTFHSAA
+366 GTTKPYTFHSAA

-395 EAMGKAGRTSDAN
+395 EAMGKGGRTSDAN

-414 HLQELAAGIVARQAS
+414 HLQELAAGIVARQTS
-429 NGGWYQLLDKT
+429 DGGWYQLLDKDNT
-440 DSFKAT
+440 FTAT
-446 SYNGKSA
+446 SYNSNWSGKPS

-515 AGLGGGTGNDYAAGG
+515 AGLGGGTDGIYAEGGN
-530 KKYRDGS
+530 KFRDGS

-547 PMVKKIEELTE
+547 PMVEKTKELTE

-571 YERAYQNQDNASQ
+571 YERAYQNQDNAS

-602 TAPKVEVCGTG
+602 TAPKVEVCGTD

-640 QTTGNYYCKATVDN
+640 QATGNYYCKATVDN

-659 STTNIKVNS
+659 SATNIKVNS

-689 IKDGAGNVVTSGT
+689 IKDGNDNVVKSGT
-702 QVEEGTKLVFTANAN
+702 QVEEGTKLIFTAKAN

-722 DNWTATGGEAS
+722 DSWTANGGAANG
-733 DNVYTISSI
+733 NVYTISSLN
-742 AADVNVKANFK
+742 ADANVTANFI

-758 GGDTME
+758 GGETVE

-837 LGKPLDA
+837 LGKPLDD

-853 SKVFKLSAEA
+853 SKEFYLSAEA
-863 SSSNSVSTANGSYT
+863 PSSNSVSTANGSYT
-877 LDANSVLKGKNEIF
+877 LDANSVLKGKNKIF

-908 KTTTQTTSP
+908 KTTTPTTSP

-932 ETRQP
+932 VTKQP
-937 EVRVYGTADKLL
+937 EVKVYGTADKLL

-968 NENGVFTAAGSKS
+968 NDKGVFTAAGSKS
-981 NYTEGVTTVTVT
+981 NYTEGVTNVTVT
-993 ATPSAALAEK
+993 ATPSAELAGQ
-1003 YTEAKWTFKFTVR
+1003 YTEATENFTFTVR
-1016 KGKMKPVFMPAFKG
+1016 KGK
-1030 ATIKVKTG
+1030 
-1038 TKKTIEVPLNY
+1038 
-1049 GGENVSGYFD
+1049 
-1059 VKYSCSPSLK
+1059 
-1069 LTNSNN
+1069 
-1075 TMACTFST
+1075 
-1083 VGTYTITVS
+1083 
-1092 ATPKIINQGTDDE
+1092 
-1105 FNYADEYDAPDN
+1105 
-1117 VTFTV
+1117 
-1122 DVSGSYTVPTVTLNP
+1122 
-1137 SADKTIYVGEV
+1137 
-1148 VDAPAVSV
+1148 
-1156 TDAQGTAIDKS
+1156 
-1167 KYTMEW
+1167 
-1173 TSFAPD
+1173 
-1179 FCKVD
+1179 
-1184 AATGKIEGVSAGDKV
+1184 
-1199 KIQLKVSGN
+1199 
-1208 GFEDVFAYLLV
+1208 
-1219 SVDDPAKY
+1219 DDPAKY

-1240 MTPLFNQNKTL
+1240 MTPFFNGDKTL

-1260 TDRDTAPV
+1260 TDRPKAPV

-1276 DKNKWADDSSKATWV
+1276 TNNKWADDSSKATWV

-1413 TDKLANPYDIT
+1413 TGDLKDPYKIT

-1461 MTSFVMTEAGFQN
+1461 MTSFVMTEVGFQN

-1495 GADDNVM
+1495 GADDNVK

-1566 TKAGELS
+1566 TKAGELT

-1579 AMKAG
+1579 AMMAG

-1613 DGTQIL
+1613 NGTQIL

-1654 SINTAEVEG
+1654 SINTAEVKG

-1739 LTVGIGSN
+1739 LTVGMGSN

-1777 YNLNGQVVATSYR
+1777 YNLNGQVVATTYR

>member
-1 MRNLPN
+1 
-7 SDIYSLFFNIIY
+7 
-19 FDWSFFFI
+19 
-27 TFAST
+27 
-32 IWYEDNFDILL
+32 
-43 MRKEKTL
+43 
-50 VQTTKKYIKINL
+50 
-62 QTKFSYLFMKKEEQS
+62 MKKEEQS
-77 FGCGISMSQK
+77 FGCGISVSQK
-87 GHALSGWILRIVP
+87 GRALSGWILRFVP

-105 FATVVAKAAGDG
+105 FATVVAKAAGDGDG

-139 ANSTAFGLAKYKAD
+139 ANTTKFGLAKFDAD

-162 DTKEK
+162 DTKKK

-199 KEYGDAYYNSVPNG
+199 KEYGDDYYNSVPNG

-220 NAVKLYIGVYN
+220 NAVKLYIGIYN
-231 NKNASET
+231 YKNASAT
-238 DKTHAK
+238 DKENAQ
-244 TAIGRATTGLIAH
+244 TAIGRATEGLIGH

-296 ALLAQIVNFNGA
+296 ALLAQIVNFNGN
-308 GSSVFGSVDK
+308 GSSVFGSAND
-318 DWAMVFKQLDI
+318 DWNMVFKQLNI
-329 VWNMCWNPTDKLMY
+329 VWNMCWNSTDKLMY

-351 TGTSKSHADTWAGLN
+351 TKESNSHADTWQGLN
-366 GTTEPYTFHSAA
+366 GKTEPYTFHSAA

-408 YTTLRN
+408 YTTLKS
-414 HLQELAAGIVARQAS
+414 HLQDLAAGIVARQAS

-446 SYNGKSA
+446 SYNSNWSGKPA

-474 VRLGLIDAKYKENAK
+474 ARLGLIDAKYKENAK

-515 AGLGGGTGNDYAAGG
+515 AGLGGGTDGIYAEGG
-530 KKYRDGS
+530 KKFRDGS

-547 PMVKKIEELTE
+547 PMVKKTDNLTE

-571 YERAYQNQDNASQ
+571 YERAYQNQDGSAQ
-584 ILFSYDLKPA
+584 ILFSYDLQPA

-640 QTTGNYYCKATVDN
+640 QTTGNYYCEATVGS
-654 TSIQT
+654 TSIKT
-659 STTNIKVNS
+659 SATNIKVNS

-676 FTVTA
+676 YTVTA
-681 TAENGTVE
+681 TAVNGTVE

-702 QVEEGTKLVFTANAN
+702 QVEEGTKLIFTAKAN

-722 DNWTATGGEAS
+722 DSWTATGGAA
-733 DNVYTISSI
+733 DGNVYTISSLN
-742 AADVNVKANFK
+742 ADANVTANFK
-753 KENTG
+753 EKNTG
-758 GGDTME
+758 GGETVE
-764 TTLFSMEI
+764 TTLFSMVTTAASDVSVASGATQSLDGNADKTGGSAELY
-772 NSSPASLTVAQK
+772 NGKSSATVMISK
-784 TDNKPTLE
+784 TEGVKLNGSSKSYMQVTLNKPL
-792 QLTSDHAAITGGT
+792 A
-805 VTLVNNRS
+805 
-813 KDWTPFSNA
+813 K
-822 SITVSDISKN
+822 
-832 YIRIN
+832 
-837 LGKPLDA
+837 
-844 GDVINIKDN
+844 GDVIAAPGCGSSFYVTSADTNKDAHEVNATGYTIPEN
-853 SKVFKLSAEA
+853 SDLIGKTVIYFWR
-863 SSSNSVSTANGSYT
+863 G
-877 LDANSVLKGKNEIF
+877 KGK
-891 VFWSDKSNPLS
+891 

-908 KTTTQTTSP
+908 KTTTPTTPP
-917 LVIAVEDVEMNVTDE
+917 LVIAVENVEMNVTDE
-932 ETRQP
+932 VTKQP
-937 EVRVYGTADKLL
+937 EVKVYGTVDKLL

-981 NYTEGVTTVTVT
+981 NYTEGVTNVTVT
-993 ATPSAALAEK
+993 ATPSAELAGQ
-1003 YTEAKWTFKFTVR
+1003 YTEATETFTFTVR
-1016 KGKMKPVFMPAFKG
+1016 KGKMKPVFMPAYKG
-1030 ATIKVKTG
+1030 ATIKVATG

-1069 LTNSNN
+1069 LTSSNN

-1122 DVSGSYTVPTVTLNP
+1122 EVSGSYTVPTVTLNP
-1137 SADKTIYVGEV
+1137 STDKTIYVGDV

-1156 TDAQGTAIDKS
+1156 TDASDTAIDN
-1167 KYTMEW
+1167 YTMEW

-1179 FCKVD
+1179 VCKVD

-1199 KIQLKVSGN
+1199 KIQLRVSGDS
-1208 GFEDVFAYLLV
+1208 FEDVFKYLLV

-1227 RVKAPGS
+1227 RVKAPKS

-1251 AVTLGGWSF
+1251 AVTLGGWRF
-1260 TDRDTAPV
+1260 TDRPKAPV

-1276 DKNKWADDSSKATWV
+1276 TNNKWADDSSKATWV

-1400 ATGGKLTVADKNA
+1400 ATGGKLTVANKNA
-1413 TDKLANPYDIT
+1413 TGDLKNPYKIT

-1431 GLATGPAT
+1431 GLASGTET
-1439 TGGGKDSNP
+1439 DGGKSGATKYP
-1448 SPKVEEVMKHFRG
+1448 SPTENDVKNHFRG
-1461 MTSFVMTEAGFQN
+1461 MTSFEMSASGFQN

-1481 DNKVTWGD
+1481 DNTTTWGD

-1495 GADDNVM
+1495 GADDNVK

-1537 FYGFSFDEAKGQPV
+1537 FYGFSFDEAKGQTV
-1551 TNYEFNDGETNIIVP
+1551 NNYEFNDDATNTIEL

-1573 TAKVNR
+1573 IAKVNR

-1608 DRDTP
+1608 DRETSN
-1613 DGTQIL
+1613 GTQIL

-1632 RHAYNNI
+1632 RHAYNNV

-1678 KGNGYVWMSSYSN
+1678 KGNGYVWMASYSN

-1714 DPGTL
+1714 APGTL

-1739 LTVGIGSN
+1739 LTVGMGSN

>member
-1 MRNLPN
+1 
-7 SDIYSLFFNIIY
+7 
-19 FDWSFFFI
+19 
-27 TFAST
+27 
-32 IWYEDNFDILL
+32 
-43 MRKEKTL
+43 
-50 VQTTKKYIKINL
+50 
-62 QTKFSYLFMKKEEQS
+62 MKKEEQS
-77 FGCGISMSQK
+77 FGCGISVSQK
-87 GHALSGWILRIVP
+87 GRALSGWILRIVP

-105 FATVVAKAAGDG
+105 FATVAAKAAGDGDG

-162 DTKEK
+162 DTKKK

-199 KEYGDAYYNSVPNG
+199 KEYGDAYYSQVPNT

-220 NAVKLYIGVYN
+220 NAVKLYIGIYN
-231 NKNASET
+231 YKNASAT
-238 DKTHAK
+238 DKENAQ
-244 TAIGRATTGLIAH
+244 TAIGRATEGLIAH
-257 NNSYSIPSGTLAG
+257 NNSYSIQSGTLAG
-270 DKVVGGW
+270 DAVVGGW
-277 FHKTAYNNQMWLD
+277 FHKEAYNNQMWLD

-296 ALLAQIVNFNGA
+296 ALLAQIVNFNGD
-308 GSSVFGSVDK
+308 GSNVFGSADD
-318 DWAMVFKQLDI
+318 DWNMVFKQLDI
-329 VWNMCWNPTDKLMY
+329 VWNMCWNSTDKLMY

-366 GTTEPYTFHSAA
+366 GTTKPYTFHSAA

-395 EAMGKAGRTSDAN
+395 EAMGKAGRTTDAN
-408 YTTLRN
+408 YTTLKT
-414 HLQELAAGIVARQAS
+414 HLQDLAAGIVARQAD

-440 DSFKAT
+440 DSFEAT
-446 SYNGKSA
+446 SYNSNWSGKPK

-474 VRLGLIDAKYKENAK
+474 ARLGLIDTSYKENAR
-489 KAFECLVNNY
+489 KAFECLVNKY

-515 AGLGGGTGNDYAAGG
+515 AGLGGEKNCAAGAG
-530 KKYRDGS
+530 RFRDGS

-547 PMVKKIEELTE
+547 PMVEKKEGITE

-640 QTTGNYYCKATVDN
+640 QTTGNYYCEATVGS
-654 TSIQT
+654 TSIKT
-659 STTNIKVNS
+659 SATNIKVNS

-676 FTVTA
+676 YTVTA
-681 TAENGTVE
+681 TAVNGTVE

-742 AADVNVKANFK
+742 AADANVTANFI

-764 TTLFSMEI
+764 TTLFSMVTTA
-772 NSSPASLTVAQK
+772 ASDVSVASGATQSLDGNADK
-784 TDNKPTLE
+784 
-792 QLTSDHAAITGGT
+792 TGGSAELYNGKSSAT
-805 VTLVNNRS
+805 VMISKTEGVKLNGSSKSYMQVTL
-813 KDWTPFSNA
+813 D
-822 SITVSDISKN
+822 
-832 YIRIN
+832 
-837 LGKPLDA
+837 KPLA
-844 GDVINIKDN
+844 KGDVIAAPGCGSSFYVTSADTKTTDAPEVNATGYTIPEN
-853 SKVFKLSAEA
+853 SDLIGKNVVYFWS
-863 SSSNSVSTANGSYT
+863 G
-877 LDANSVLKGKNEIF
+877 KGK
-891 VFWSDKSNPLS
+891 

-908 KTTTQTTSP
+908 KTTTPTTSQ

-932 ETRQP
+932 VTKQP
-937 EVRVYGTADKLL
+937 EVKVYGTADKLL

-968 NENGVFTAAGSKS
+968 NENGVFTAAGSKF
-981 NYTEGVTTVTVT
+981 NYTEGVTHVTVT
-993 ATPSAALAEK
+993 ATPSEALAEK

-1030 ATIKVKTG
+1030 ATINVKTG

-1049 GGENVSGYFD
+1049 GGEDVSGYFD
-1059 VKYSCSPSLK
+1059 VEYSCSPSLK

-1075 TMACTFST
+1075 TMTYTFST

-1105 FNYADEYDAPDN
+1105 FNYADEYDAPDA

-1122 DVSGSYTVPTVTLNP
+1122 DVSDGYKVPKVTLNP

-1179 FCKVD
+1179 VCKVD
-1184 AATGKIEGVSAGDKV
+1184 AATGKIEGVSAGDKL
-1199 KIQLKVSGN
+1199 KIQLKVSGD

-1227 RVKAPGS
+1227 RVKAPKS

-1260 TDRDTAPV
+1260 TDRPKAPV

-1413 TDKLANPYDIT
+1413 TGDLKDPYKIT

-1431 GLATGPAT
+1431 GLASGTET
-1439 TGGGKDSNP
+1439 DGGKSGATKYP
-1448 SPKVEEVMKHFRG
+1448 SPTENDVKNHFRG
-1461 MTSFVMTEAGFQN
+1461 MTSFEMSATGFQN

-1481 DNKVTWGD
+1481 DNKDTWPES
-1489 NATPNN
+1489 ATPNN

-1537 FYGFSFDEAKGQPV
+1537 FYGFSFDEAKGQTV
-1551 TNYEFNDGETNIIVP
+1551 KNYEFDEAAANTIEL
-1566 TKAGELS
+1566 TKAGELA

-1613 DGTQIL
+1613 NGTQIL

-1639 VAGKPFLIKPAQDVA
+1639 VAGKPFLIKPTKDVA

-1714 DPGTL
+1714 ALGTL

-1739 LTVGIGSN
+1739 LTVGMGSN

-1762 GDMPA
+1762 GDMPE

>member
-1 MRNLPN
+1 
-7 SDIYSLFFNIIY
+7 
-19 FDWSFFFI
+19 
-27 TFAST
+27 
-32 IWYEDNFDILL
+32 
-43 MRKEKTL
+43 
-50 VQTTKKYIKINL
+50 
-62 QTKFSYLFMKKEEQS
+62 MKKEEQS
-77 FGCGISMSQK
+77 FGCGISVSQK

-117 VKFNPGVRYS
+117 DGVKFNPGVRYS
-127 QWAINSRAHDFY
+127 QWAINSRLHDFY
-139 ANSTAFGLAKYKAD
+139 GNTKLFGFDVYDANNTKKSTVQWKNDKKANID
-153 GTSVEIKRN
+153 KSF
-162 DTKEK
+162 
-167 LDYVPGL
+167 DYVAGL
-174 VAKSMIE
+174 VAKATLE

-186 QNFDWSKPWFASV
+186 AGFDWSKPWFYSAQAFAAEVTYSNDS
-199 KEYGDAYYNSVPNG
+199 KPTLDAM
-213 GGSLDDL
+213 
-220 NAVKLYIGVYN
+220 NAVKMYFPILSSSLKSDNVVTKANTALANLANDMKNYNTNYSIGGSKSTLN
-231 NKNASET
+231 EGNAS
-238 DKTHAK
+238 DAQKQMF
-244 TAIGRATTGLIAH
+244 
-257 NNSYSIPSGTLAG
+257 
-270 DKVVGGW
+270 GGW
-277 FHKTAYNNQMWLD
+277 FHKSSDYVDQMWLD

-296 ALLAQIVNFNGA
+296 ATLAQLTGYLGDSKNI
-308 GSSVFGSVDK
+308 FGSK
-318 DWAMVFKQLDI
+318 EADWNMVAKQLNI
-329 VWNMCWNPTDKLMY
+329 VWNQCWDSNKQLMY
-343 HAFEANAG
+343 HAFSA
-351 TGTSKSHADTWAGLN
+351 TGDAKASTETNKTWAGISN
-366 GTTEPYTFHSAA
+366 SADAPVYHSAA
-378 YWGRANAWYI
+378 FWGRANSWYF

-395 EAMGKAGRTSDAN
+395 EAMKNDNQENTDN
-408 YTTLRN
+408 YKTLKN
-414 HLQELAAGIVARQAS
+414 HLDFFAAGIVKWQDKTT
-429 NGGWYQLLDKT
+429 GGWYQVMDEKG
-440 DSFKAT
+440 DYKASNYNSSYRWTT
-446 SYNGKSA
+446 SYN
-453 SATNYIETSA
+453 NYIETSA

-474 VRLGLIDAKYKENAK
+474 VRLGLLGDTYKEAAK
-489 KAFECLVNNY
+489 KAFEGIVNNFVAP
-499 TYLKDGS
+499 KADGTIN
-506 LEIWGSCRS
+506 IWSSSRS
-515 AGLGGGTGNDYAAGG
+515 AGLGGSH
-530 KKYRDGS
+530 YRDGS
-537 NEYYLLGYDV
+537 KIYYILGTDT
-547 PMVKKIEELTE
+547 KIVTKEDNLTE

-571 YERAYQNQDNASQ
+571 YERAYQNQDGSAQ
-584 ILFSYDLKPA
+584 ILFSYDLQPA
-594 YDLTQSGA
+594 YDLTQSGT
-602 TAPKVEVCGTG
+602 TAPKVEVCGTD
-613 AANATYQWYDATTK
+613 AAKATYQWYDATTK
-627 VAVEGATK
+627 VAVEGATE

-640 QTTGNYYCKATVDN
+640 QTTGNYYCEATVGS
-654 TSIQT
+654 TSIKT
-659 STTNIKVNS
+659 SATNINVNS

-689 IKDGAGNVVTSGT
+689 IKDGNDNVVKSGT
-702 QVEEGTKLVFTANAN
+702 QVEEGTKLIFTAKAN

-722 DNWTATGGEAS
+722 DSWTATGGEAS

-764 TTLFSMEI
+764 TTLFSMVTTA
-772 NSSPASLTVAQK
+772 ASDVSVASGATQSLDGNADK
-784 TDNKPTLE
+784 
-792 QLTSDHAAITGGT
+792 TGGSAELYNGKSSAT
-805 VTLVNNRS
+805 VMISKTEGVKLNGSSKSYMQVTL
-813 KDWTPFSNA
+813 D
-822 SITVSDISKN
+822 
-832 YIRIN
+832 
-837 LGKPLDA
+837 KPLA
-844 GDVINIKDN
+844 KGDVIAAPGCGSSFYVTSADTKTTDAPKVNATGYTIPEN
-853 SKVFKLSAEA
+853 SDLIGKTVIYFWS
-863 SSSNSVSTANGSYT
+863 G
-877 LDANSVLKGKNEIF
+877 KGK
-891 VFWSDKSNPLS
+891 

-908 KTTTQTTSP
+908 KTTTPTTSP

-932 ETRQP
+932 VTKQP
-937 EVRVYGTADKLL
+937 EVKVYGTADKLL

-981 NYTEGVTTVTVT
+981 NYTEGVTNVTVT
-993 ATPSAALAEK
+993 ATPSAELAGQ
-1003 YTEAKWTFKFTVR
+1003 YTEATETFTFTVR

-1030 ATIKVKTG
+1030 ATIKVAKG

-1049 GGENVSGYFD
+1049 GGEDVSGYFD
-1059 VKYSCSPSLK
+1059 VTYSCSNLSG

-1075 TMACTFST
+1075 TMTCTFST
-1083 VGTYTITVS
+1083 ADKYTITVS
-1092 ATPKIINQGTDDE
+1092 ATPKVINQGKDDE
-1105 FNYADEYDAPDN
+1105 FNYADEYDTPEA

-1122 DVSGSYTVPTVTLNP
+1122 DVSDGYKVPKVTLNP
-1137 SADKTIYVGEV
+1137 SADKTIYVGEE

-1179 FCKVD
+1179 VCKVD
-1184 AATGKIEGVSAGDKV
+1184 ATTGKIEGVSAGDKV
-1199 KIQLKVSGN
+1199 KIQLRVSGDS
-1208 GFEDVFAYLLV
+1208 FEDVFKYLLV

-1227 RVKAPGS
+1227 RVKAPKS

-1413 TDKLANPYDIT
+1413 TGDLKDPYKIT

-1537 FYGFSFDEAKGQPV
+1537 FYGFSFDEAKGQTV
-1551 TNYEFNDGETNIIVP
+1551 KNYEFNDDATNTIEP
-1566 TKAGELS
+1566 TKAGEL
-1573 TAKVNR
+1573 TRAKVNR
-1579 AMKAG
+1579 KMTAG

-1608 DRDTP
+1608 DRETS

-1639 VAGKPFLIKPAQDVA
+1639 VAGKPFLIKPTKDVA
-1654 SINTAEVEG
+1654 SINTAEVKG

-1691 DLTVKEG
+1691 DLTVQAG

-1739 LTVGIGSN
+1739 LTVGMGSN

-1762 GDMPA
+1762 GDMPT

>member
-1 MRNLPN
+1 
-7 SDIYSLFFNIIY
+7 
-19 FDWSFFFI
+19 
-27 TFAST
+27 
-32 IWYEDNFDILL
+32 
-43 MRKEKTL
+43 
-50 VQTTKKYIKINL
+50 
-62 QTKFSYLFMKKEEQS
+62 MKKEEQS

-105 FATVVAKAAGDG
+105 FATVAAKAAGDGDG

-127 QWAINSRAHDFY
+127 QWAINSRLHDFY
-139 ANSTAFGLAKYKAD
+139 GNTKLFGFDVYDANNTKKSTVQWKNDKKANINK
-153 GTSVEIKRN
+153 SF
-162 DTKEK
+162 
-167 LDYVPGL
+167 DYVAGL
-174 VAKSMIE
+174 VAKATLE

-186 QNFDWSKPWFASV
+186 AGFDWSKPWFYSAQAFAAEVTYSNDS
-199 KEYGDAYYNSVPNG
+199 KPTLDAM
-213 GGSLDDL
+213 
-220 NAVKLYIGVYN
+220 NAVKMYFPILSSSLKSDNVVKKANTALANLANDMKNYNTNYSIGGSKSTLN
-231 NKNASET
+231 EGNAS
-238 DKTHAK
+238 DAQKQMF
-244 TAIGRATTGLIAH
+244 
-257 NNSYSIPSGTLAG
+257 
-270 DKVVGGW
+270 GGW
-277 FHKTAYNNQMWLD
+277 FHKSSDYVDQMWLD

-296 ALLAQIVNFNGA
+296 ATLAQLTGYLGDDKNI
-308 GSSVFGSVDK
+308 FGSK
-318 DWAMVFKQLDI
+318 EADWNMVAKQLNI
-329 VWNMCWNPTDKLMY
+329 VWNQCWDSNKQLMY
-343 HAFEANAG
+343 HAFSA
-351 TGTSKSHADTWAGLN
+351 TGDAKASTETNKTWAGISN
-366 GTTEPYTFHSAA
+366 SADAPVYHSAA
-378 YWGRANAWYI
+378 FWGRANSWYF

-395 EAMGKAGRTSDAN
+395 EAMKNDNQENTENYKALKS
-408 YTTLRN
+408 
-414 HLQELAAGIVARQAS
+414 HLDSFAAGIVKWQDQIT
-429 NGGWYQLLDKT
+429 GGWYQVMDEKG
-440 DSFKAT
+440 DYKASNYNSSYRWTT
-446 SYNGKSA
+446 SYN
-453 SATNYIETSA
+453 NYIETSA

-474 VRLGLIDAKYKENAK
+474 VRLGLLGDTYKEAAK
-489 KAFECLVNNY
+489 KAFEGIVNNFVAP
-499 TYLKDGS
+499 KADGTIN
-506 LEIWGSCRS
+506 IWSSSRS
-515 AGLGGGTGNDYAAGG
+515 AGLGGKN
-530 KKYRDGS
+530 YRDGS
-537 NEYYLLGYDV
+537 KDYYILGTDT
-547 PMVKKIEELTE
+547 KIVTKEDNLTE

-571 YERAYQNQDNASQ
+571 YERAYQNQDGSAQ

-613 AANATYQWYDATTK
+613 AANATYQWYDANTDA
-627 VAVEGATK
+627 AVKGATE
-635 AQFTP
+635 AQFIP
-640 QTTGNYYCKATVDN
+640 QTTGNYYCEATVDN

-659 STTNIKVNS
+659 SATNIKVNS

-742 AADVNVKANFK
+742 AADANVTANFI

-764 TTLFSMEI
+764 TTLFSMVTTTT
-772 NSSPASLTVAQK
+772 NKVRVASK
-784 TDNKPTLE
+784 TIQTLDNY
-792 QLTSDHAAITGGT
+792 ANITGGSAVLYNGHAT
-805 VTLVNNRS
+805 DEKEMISSTDGVKLNGSNMSYMKVTLN
-813 KDWTPFSNA
+813 
-822 SITVSDISKN
+822 
-832 YIRIN
+832 
-837 LGKPLDA
+837 KPLA
-844 GDVINIKDN
+844 KGDVIAAPDCGSSFYVTSADTNKDAPEVNATGYTIPEN
-853 SKVFKLSAEA
+853 SDLIGKTVIYFWS
-863 SSSNSVSTANGSYT
+863 G
-877 LDANSVLKGKNEIF
+877 KGK
-891 VFWSDKSNPLS
+891 

-908 KTTTQTTSP
+908 KTTTPTTPP
-917 LVIAVEDVEMNVTDE
+917 LVIAVENVEMNVTDE

-937 EVRVYGTADKLL
+937 EVKVYGTADKLL

-981 NYTEGVTTVTVT
+981 NYTEGVTNVTVT
-993 ATPSAALAEK
+993 ATPSAALAGQ
-1003 YTEAKWTFKFTVR
+1003 YTKATETFTFTVR

-1030 ATIKVKTG
+1030 ATIKVAKG

-1049 GGENVSGYFD
+1049 GGEDVSGYFD
-1059 VKYSCSPSLK
+1059 VKYSCSNLSGLK
-1069 LTNSNN
+1069 NSNN
-1075 TMACTFST
+1075 TMTCTFST
-1083 VGTYTITVS
+1083 AGTYTITVS
-1092 ATPKIINQGTDDE
+1092 ATPKVINQGKDDE
-1105 FNYADEYDAPDN
+1105 FNYADEYDAPDA

-1122 DVSGSYTVPTVTLNP
+1122 DVSDGYKVPKVTLNP

-1179 FCKVD
+1179 VCKVD
-1184 AATGKIEGVSAGDKV
+1184 ATTGKIEGVSAGDKL
-1199 KIQLKVSGN
+1199 KIQLKVSGD

-1234 GVTYSP
+1234 GETYSP

-1327 QKVKGGT
+1327 QKVTGGT

-1413 TDKLANPYDIT
+1413 TGDLKDPYKIT

-1431 GLATGPAT
+1431 GLAKGPLT
-1439 TGGGKDSNP
+1439 DGGSGKSSDKSP
-1448 SPKVEEVMKHFRG
+1448 SPTVEDVKNHFRG
-1461 MTSFVMTEAGFQN
+1461 MTSFDMSATGFQN

-1481 DNKVTWGD
+1481 DNKATWGE

-1537 FYGFSFDEAKGQPV
+1537 FYGFSFDEAKGQTV
-1551 TNYEFNDGETNIIVP
+1551 KNYEFNDDATNTIEL
-1566 TKAGELS
+1566 TKAGELT

-1608 DRDTP
+1608 DRETS

-1678 KGNGYVWMSSYSN
+1678 KGNGYVWMSSYCN

-1739 LTVGIGSN
+1739 LTVGMGSN

>member
-1 MRNLPN
+1 
-7 SDIYSLFFNIIY
+7 
-19 FDWSFFFI
+19 
-27 TFAST
+27 
-32 IWYEDNFDILL
+32 
-43 MRKEKTL
+43 
-50 VQTTKKYIKINL
+50 
-62 QTKFSYLFMKKEEQS
+62 MKKEEQS
-77 FGCGISMSQK
+77 FCCGISVSQK
-87 GHALSGWILRIVP
+87 SHALSGWILRFVP

-105 FATVVAKAAGDG
+105 FATLAAKAASDGDG
-117 VKFNPGVRYS
+117 VTFNKDVRYS

-153 GTSVEIKRN
+153 GTSVVIKRN
-162 DTKEK
+162 DTKKK

-199 KEYGDAYYNSVPNG
+199 KEYGDAYYKSVPNG

-220 NAVKLYIGVYN
+220 NAVKLYIGIYN
-231 NKNASET
+231 NTNASET
-238 DKTHAK
+238 DRANAK
-244 TAIGRATTGLIAH
+244 TAIGRAKDGLIAH
-257 NNSYSIPSGTLAG
+257 NNSCSIKPNTLAG
-270 DKVVGGW
+270 NSVVGGW

-296 ALLAQIVNFNGA
+296 ALLAQIVNFNGT
-308 GSSVFGSVDK
+308 GSNVFGSADD
-318 DWAMVFKQLDI
+318 DWNMVFKQLDI
-329 VWNMCWNPTDKLMY
+329 VWKMCWNSTDKLMY

-351 TGTSKSHADTWAGLN
+351 TGTSKSHADTWKGLN
-366 GTTEPYTFHSAA
+366 GKTKPYTFHSAA

-408 YTTLRN
+408 YTTLKS

-474 VRLGLIDAKYKENAK
+474 VRLGLIDTKYKENAK

-515 AGLGGGTGNDYAAGG
+515 AGLGGGTGTDYAAGG
-530 KKYRDGS
+530 KKFRDGS

-547 PMVKKIEELTE
+547 PMVKKTEGLTE

-571 YERAYQNQDNASQ
+571 YERAYQNQDGSAQ
-584 ILFSYDLKPA
+584 ILFSYDLKPS
-594 YDLTQSGA
+594 YDLTQPGS
-602 TAPKVEVCGTG
+602 APVVEVCGTD
-613 AANATYQWYDATTK
+613 AANAKYQWYDATTGK
-627 VAVEGATK
+627 AVDGATK

-640 QTTGNYYCKATVDN
+640 RTTGNYYCIATVGS
-654 TSIQT
+654 TSIKT

-681 TAENGTVE
+681 TAVNGTVE
-689 IKDGAGNVVTSGT
+689 IKDGKGNVVTSGT
-702 QVEEGTKLVFTANAN
+702 QVEEGTKLIFTAKAN

-722 DNWTATGGEAS
+722 GSWDATGGAA
-733 DNVYTISSI
+733 DGNVYTINSL
-742 AADVNVKANFK
+742 AADANVTANFK

-758 GGDTME
+758 GGETVE
-764 TTLFSMEI
+764 TTLFSMVI
-772 NSSPASLTVAQK
+772 NSSPASLTV
-784 TDNKPTLE
+784 TEGTTGVPTYK
-792 QLTSDHAAITGGT
+792 QLTGEHAAITGGT
-805 VTLVNNRS
+805 VTLVNTRS

-822 SITVSDISKN
+822 SITVSDRGKN

-837 LGKPLDA
+837 LDKPLDA

-853 SKVFKLSAEA
+853 SKAFKLSAEA
-863 SSSNSVSTANGSYT
+863 SSSNSVSTSNGSYT
-877 LDANSVLKGKNEIF
+877 LDENSVLKGRNEIF
-891 VFWSDKSNPLS
+891 VFWSDNSNLLS

-908 KTTTQTTSP
+908 KTTTQTTSQ

-932 ETRQP
+932 ETKQP
-937 EVRVYGTADKLL
+937 EVKVYDTADKLL
-949 TLGSDYTL
+949 ALGSDYTL
-957 SFSTDNNNVTI
+957 SFSTDNNNVTV
-968 NENGVFTAAGSKS
+968 NDKGVFTAAGSKS
-981 NYTEGVTTVTVT
+981 NYTEGVTNVTVT
-993 ATPSAALAEK
+993 ATPSAALAGK
-1003 YTEAKWTFKFTVR
+1003 YTKATSTFTFTVR
-1016 KGKMKPVFMPAFKG
+1016 KGKMKPVFMSAFNG
-1030 ATIKVKTG
+1030 ATIKVAKG
-1038 TKKTIEVPLNY
+1038 TRKTIEVPLNY
-1049 GGENVSGYFD
+1049 GGEDVSGYFD
-1059 VKYSCSPSLK
+1059 VTYSCDALSK
-1069 LTNSNN
+1069 LTSSNN
-1075 TMACTFST
+1075 TMTYTFSKA
-1083 VGTYTITVS
+1083 GTYTITVS
-1092 ATPKIINQGTDDE
+1092 ATPKIINKGTDDE
-1105 FNYADEYDAPDN
+1105 FNYADEYDAPDK

-1122 DVSGSYTVPTVTLNP
+1122 DVKDSYTVPTVILDPYNM
-1137 SADKTIYVGEV
+1137 TIYVGKV
-1148 VDAPAVSV
+1148 VEAPAVSV
-1156 TDAQGTAIDKS
+1156 TDAQGTAIDN
-1167 KYTMEW
+1167 YTMEW

-1179 FCKVD
+1179 VCKVD
-1184 AATGKIEGVSAGDKV
+1184 ATTGKIEGVSAGDKV
-1199 KIQLKVSGN
+1199 KIQLKVSGES
-1208 GFEDVFAYLLV
+1208 FEDVFAYVLV

-1234 GVTYSP
+1234 GEKYSP
-1240 MTPLFNQNKTL
+1240 MTPFFNGDKTL
-1251 AVTLGGWSF
+1251 AVTLGGWIF
-1260 TDRDTAPV
+1260 TDRTKDVPA

-1276 DKNKWADDSSKATWV
+1276 DKNKWPDDSSKATWV

-1318 ETQWYDGKL
+1318 ETQWYNGKL
-1327 QKVKGGT
+1327 QPVKGGT

-1367 FDKSGGVY
+1367 FDKSDGVY

-1400 ATGGKLTVADKNA
+1400 ATGGKLTVADKKA
-1413 TDKLANPYDIT
+1413 TGDLKDPYKIT
-1424 NYPCNIT
+1424 NYPCNIS
-1431 GLATGPAT
+1431 GLATGT
-1439 TGGGKDSNP
+1439 ETDGGKNGATKYP
-1448 SPKVEEVMKHFRG
+1448 SPTVDDVKKHFRG

-1481 DNKVTWGD
+1481 DNKETWGD

-1495 GADDNVM
+1495 GADDKVK

-1537 FYGFSFDEAKGQPV
+1537 FYGFSFDEAAGQTV
-1551 TNYEFNDGETNIIVP
+1551 KSCEFNDDATNTIVP
-1566 TKAGELS
+1566 TKAGELT

-1579 AMKAG
+1579 KMTAG

-1608 DRDTP
+1608 DRETP

-1639 VAGKPFLIKPAQDVA
+1639 VAGKPFLIKPAKDVA
-1654 SINTAEVEG
+1654 SINTAEVEA

-1678 KGNGYVWMSSYSN
+1678 KGNGYVWMSSYNN
-1691 DLTVKEG
+1691 DLTVQAG

-1714 DPGTL
+1714 TPGTL
-1719 KGFRGYLKNIGTN
+1719 KGFRGYLRHIGTN

-1739 LTVGIGSN
+1739 LTVGMGSN
-1747 VTTDETSAIDGILID
+1747 VTSDETSAIDGILID

-1790 QFQALPGGVYVV
+1790 QFQALPDGVYVV

>member
-1 MRNLPN
+1 
-7 SDIYSLFFNIIY
+7 
-19 FDWSFFFI
+19 
-27 TFAST
+27 
-32 IWYEDNFDILL
+32 
-43 MRKEKTL
+43 
-50 VQTTKKYIKINL
+50 
-62 QTKFSYLFMKKEEQS
+62 MKKEEQS
-77 FGCGISMSQK
+77 FGCGISVSQK

-105 FATVVAKAAGDG
+105 FATVAAKAAGDGDG

-153 GTSVEIKRN
+153 GTSVEIKRK
-162 DTKEK
+162 DSKDK

-220 NAVKLYIGVYN
+220 NAVKLYIGIYN
-231 NKNASET
+231 YKNASAT
-238 DKTHAK
+238 DKTNAQ

-257 NNSYSIPSGTLAG
+257 NKNNSIPSGTLAS
-270 DKVVGGW
+270 DAVVGGW

-308 GSSVFGSVDK
+308 GSNVFGSADK
-318 DWAMVFKQLDI
+318 DWEMVVKQLNI
-329 VWNMCWNPTDKLMY
+329 VWNQCWNSTDKLMY

-351 TGTSKSHADTWAGLN
+351 TGKSNSHADTWAGLN
-366 GTTEPYTFHSAA
+366 GTTKPYTFHSAA

-414 HLQELAAGIVARQAS
+414 HLQDLAAGIVARQAD
-429 NGGWYQLLDKT
+429 NGGWYQLLDKDNT
-440 DSFKAT
+440 FTAT
-446 SYNGKSA
+446 SYNSSWSGKPKST
-453 SATNYIETSA
+453 TNYIETSA

-474 VRLGLIDAKYKENAK
+474 ARLGLIDAKYKENAR

-515 AGLGGGTGNDYAAGG
+515 AGLGGGTGNDYAKGG

-537 NEYYLLGYDV
+537 NQYYLLGYDV
-547 PMVKKIEELTE
+547 PMVEKKEGITE

-571 YERAYQNQDNASQ
+571 YERAYQNQDNAS

-602 TAPKVEVCGTG
+602 TAPVVEVCGTD
-613 AANATYQWYDATTK
+613 AAKATYQWYDATTGN
-627 VAVEGATK
+627 AVDGAGTK
-635 AQFTP
+635 EAQFTP
-640 QTTGNYYCKATVDN
+640 QTTGDYYCVATVGS
-654 TSIQT
+654 TSIKT
-659 STTNIKVNS
+659 SATNIKVNS

-681 TAENGTVE
+681 TAVNGTVE

-722 DNWTATGGEAS
+722 DSWTATGGEAS

-758 GGDTME
+758 GGDTGGE
-764 TTLFSMEI
+764 TTTETVFSMVTTAESDVSVASGDTKTLDGNADKTGGSAELYNGKSSATVMI
-772 NSSPASLTVAQK
+772 SKTEGVKLNGSRNSYMKVTL
-784 TDNKPTLE
+784 NKPL
-792 QLTSDHAAITGGT
+792 A
-805 VTLVNNRS
+805 
-813 KDWTPFSNA
+813 K
-822 SITVSDISKN
+822 
-832 YIRIN
+832 
-837 LGKPLDA
+837 
-844 GDVINIKDN
+844 GDVIAAPDCGSSFYVTSADTKTTDAPEVNATGYTIPEN
-853 SKVFKLSAEA
+853 SDLIGKTVIYFWS
-863 SSSNSVSTANGSYT
+863 G
-877 LDANSVLKGKNEIF
+877 KGK
-891 VFWSDKSNPLS
+891 

-917 LVIAVEDVEMNVTDE
+917 LVIAVENVEMNVTDE
-932 ETRQP
+932 ETLQP
-937 EVRVYGTADKLL
+937 EVRVYGIGDKLL
-949 TLGSDYTL
+949 TLGTDYKL
-957 SFSTDNNNVTI
+957 SFSTDNDNVTI
-968 NENGVFTAAGSKS
+968 NDKGVFTAAGSQF
-981 NYTEGVTTVTVT
+981 NYTEGVTHVTVT
-993 ATPSAALAEK
+993 ATPSEKLAGQ
-1003 YTEAKWTFKFTVR
+1003 YTKATEDFTFTVR
-1016 KGKMKPVFMPAFKG
+1016 KGKMKPEFMSAFN
-1030 ATIKVKTG
+1030 ATTIKVAKG

-1049 GGENVSGYFD
+1049 GGEDVSGYFD

-1069 LTNSNN
+1069 LTNSDNKMTCN
-1075 TMACTFST
+1075 FGNE
-1083 VGTYTITVS
+1083 GTYQITVS
-1092 ATPKIINQGTDDE
+1092 ATPKIINKGTDTE
-1105 FNYADEYDAPDN
+1105 FDYSQEYDAPEA

-1122 DVSGSYTVPTVTLNP
+1122 DVNSYTVPKVTLDP
-1137 SADKTIYVGEV
+1137 STDKTIYVGQV

-1156 TDAQGTAIDKS
+1156 TDAQDTAIDKS

-1179 FCKVD
+1179 VCKVD
-1184 AATGKIEGVSAGDKV
+1184 ATTGKIEGVSAGDKV

-1234 GVTYSP
+1234 GMTYSP
-1240 MTPLFNQNKTL
+1240 MTPFFNQNKTL

-1260 TDRDTAPV
+1260 TNRSEAPV

-1276 DKNKWADDSSKATWV
+1276 DNNKWAKDSSKATWV

-1400 ATGGKLTVADKNA
+1400 ATGGKLSVADKNA
-1413 TDKLANPYDIT
+1413 TGDLKDPYKIT

-1431 GLATGPAT
+1431 GLASGPST
-1439 TGGGKDSNP
+1439 TGGGKKNSNP
-1448 SPKVEEVMKHFRG
+1448 SPTIEDVKNHFRG
-1461 MTSFVMTEAGFQN
+1461 MTSFEMTATGFQN

-1481 DNKVTWGD
+1481 DNKVTWGSY
-1489 NATPNN
+1489 ATPNN
-1495 GADDNVM
+1495 GADDNVK

-1537 FYGFSFDEAKGQPV
+1537 FYGFSFDEAKGQTV
-1551 TNYEFNDGETNIIVP
+1551 KNYEFDEAAANTIEL
-1566 TKAGELS
+1566 TKAGELT

-1579 AMKAG
+1579 AMAAG

-1613 DGTQIL
+1613 NGTQIL

-1639 VAGKPFLIKPAQDVA
+1639 VAGKPFLIKPTKDVA
-1654 SINTAEVEG
+1654 SINTAEVKG

-1691 DLTVKEG
+1691 GLTVKKG

-1739 LTVGIGSN
+1739 LTVGMGSN

-1762 GDMPA
+1762 CDMPA
-1767 DSVTAADGKV
+1767 DSVTAADRKV

-1802 NGKKVVK
+1802 SGKKVVK

>member
-1 MRNLPN
+1 
-7 SDIYSLFFNIIY
+7 
-19 FDWSFFFI
+19 
-27 TFAST
+27 
-32 IWYEDNFDILL
+32 
-43 MRKEKTL
+43 
-50 VQTTKKYIKINL
+50 
-62 QTKFSYLFMKKEEQS
+62 MKKEEQS
-77 FGCGISMSQK
+77 FGCGISVSQK

-117 VKFNPGVRYS
+117 DGVKFNPGVRYS
-127 QWAINSRAHDFY
+127 QWAINSRLHDFY
-139 ANSTAFGLAKYKAD
+139 GNTKLFGFDVYDANNTKKSTVQWK
-153 GTSVEIKRN
+153 N
-162 DTKEK
+162 DKK
-167 LDYVPGL
+167 GNIDKSFDYVAGL
-174 VAKSMIE
+174 VAKATLE

-186 QNFDWSKPWFASV
+186 AGFDWSKPWFYSAQAFAAEVTYSNDS
-199 KEYGDAYYNSVPNG
+199 KPTLDAM
-213 GGSLDDL
+213 
-220 NAVKLYIGVYN
+220 NAVKMYFPILSSSLKSDNVVTKANTALANLANDMKNYNTKYSIGGSKSTLN
-231 NKNASET
+231 EGNAS
-238 DKTHAK
+238 DAQKQMF
-244 TAIGRATTGLIAH
+244 
-257 NNSYSIPSGTLAG
+257 
-270 DKVVGGW
+270 GGW
-277 FHKTAYNNQMWLD
+277 FHKSSDYVDQMWLD

-296 ALLAQIVNFNGA
+296 ATLAQLTGYLGDSKNI
-308 GSSVFGSVDK
+308 FGSK
-318 DWAMVFKQLDI
+318 EADWNMVAKQLNI
-329 VWNMCWNPTDKLMY
+329 VWNQCWDSNKQLMY
-343 HAFEANAG
+343 HAFSA
-351 TGTSKSHADTWAGLN
+351 TGDAKASTKTNDTWAGISN
-366 GTTEPYTFHSAA
+366 SADAPVYHSAA
-378 YWGRANAWYI
+378 FWGRANSWYF

-395 EAMGKAGRTSDAN
+395 EAMKNDNQENTDN
-408 YTTLRN
+408 YKTLKN
-414 HLQELAAGIVARQAS
+414 HLDFFAAGIVKWQDKTT
-429 NGGWYQLLDKT
+429 GGWYQVMDENGNY
-440 DSFKAT
+440 KASNYNSSYSWDT
-446 SYNGKSA
+446 SYN
-453 SATNYIETSA
+453 NYIETSA

-474 VRLGLIDAKYKENAK
+474 VRLGLLGDTYKEAAK
-489 KAFECLVNNY
+489 KAFEGIVNNFVAP
-499 TYLKDGS
+499 KADGTIN
-506 LEIWGSCRS
+506 IWSSSRS
-515 AGLGGGTGNDYAAGG
+515 AGLGGSH
-530 KKYRDGS
+530 YRDGS
-537 NEYYLLGYDV
+537 KIYYILGTDT
-547 PMVKKIEELTE
+547 KIVTKEDNLTE

-571 YERAYQNQDNASQ
+571 YERAYQNQDGSAQ
-584 ILFSYDLKPA
+584 ILFSYDLKPS

-602 TAPKVEVCGTG
+602 TAPVVEVCGTD

-635 AQFTP
+635 AQFIP
-640 QTTGNYYCKATVDN
+640 QTTGNYYCKATVGS

-659 STTNIKVNS
+659 STTNIKVN
-668 NSSADKQK
+668 
-676 FTVTA
+676 
-681 TAENGTVE
+681 
-689 IKDGAGNVVTSGT
+689 
-702 QVEEGTKLVFTANAN
+702 
-717 TGYVF
+717 
-722 DNWTATGGEAS
+722 
-733 DNVYTISSI
+733 
-742 AADVNVKANFK
+742 
-753 KENTG
+753 NTG
-758 GGDTME
+758 GGETGGE
-764 TTLFSMEI
+764 TTLFSMVTTA
-772 NSSPASLTVAQK
+772 ASDVSVASGATQSLDGNADK
-784 TDNKPTLE
+784 
-792 QLTSDHAAITGGT
+792 TGGSAELYNGKSSAT
-805 VTLVNNRS
+805 VMISKTEGVKLNGSSKSYMKVTL
-813 KDWTPFSNA
+813 D
-822 SITVSDISKN
+822 
-832 YIRIN
+832 
-837 LGKPLDA
+837 KPLA
-844 GDVINIKDN
+844 KGDVIAAPGCGSSFYVTSADTKTTDAPEVNATGYTIPEN
-853 SKVFKLSAEA
+853 SDLIGKNVVYFWS
-863 SSSNSVSTANGSYT
+863 G
-877 LDANSVLKGKNEIF
+877 KGKT
-891 VFWSDKSNPLS
+891 V
-902 SITITR
+902 TITR
-908 KTTTQTTSP
+908 KTTTPTTPP
-917 LVIAVEDVEMNVTDE
+917 LVIAVENVEMNVTDE

-937 EVRVYGTADKLL
+937 EVKVYGTADKPLN
-949 TLGSDYTL
+949 LGSDYTL

-981 NYTEGVTTVTVT
+981 NYTEGVTNVTVT
-993 ATPSAALAEK
+993 ATPSAELAGQ
-1003 YTEAKWTFKFTVR
+1003 YTEATENFTFTVR
-1016 KGKMKPVFMPAFKG
+1016 KGK
-1030 ATIKVKTG
+1030 
-1038 TKKTIEVPLNY
+1038 
-1049 GGENVSGYFD
+1049 
-1059 VKYSCSPSLK
+1059 
-1069 LTNSNN
+1069 
-1075 TMACTFST
+1075 
-1083 VGTYTITVS
+1083 
-1092 ATPKIINQGTDDE
+1092 
-1105 FNYADEYDAPDN
+1105 
-1117 VTFTV
+1117 
-1122 DVSGSYTVPTVTLNP
+1122 
-1137 SADKTIYVGEV
+1137 
-1148 VDAPAVSV
+1148 
-1156 TDAQGTAIDKS
+1156 
-1167 KYTMEW
+1167 
-1173 TSFAPD
+1173 
-1179 FCKVD
+1179 
-1184 AATGKIEGVSAGDKV
+1184 
-1199 KIQLKVSGN
+1199 
-1208 GFEDVFAYLLV
+1208 
-1219 SVDDPAKY
+1219 DDPAKY

-1251 AVTLGGWSF
+1251 AVTLGGWRF
-1260 TDRDTAPV
+1260 TDRPKAPV

-1276 DKNKWADDSSKATWV
+1276 TNNKWADDSSKATWV

-1400 ATGGKLTVADKNA
+1400 ATGGKLTVADKKA

-1439 TGGGKDSNP
+1439 TGGGKESNP

-1481 DNKVTWGD
+1481 DNKATWGE

-1537 FYGFSFDEAKGQPV
+1537 FYGFSFDEAKGQTV
-1551 TNYEFNDGETNIIVP
+1551 KNYEFNDDATNTIEL

-1573 TAKVNR
+1573 IAKVNR

-1613 DGTQIL
+1613 NGTQIL

-1654 SINTAEVEG
+1654 SINTVEVEG

-1714 DPGTL
+1714 ALGTL

-1739 LTVGIGSN
+1739 LTVGMGSN

>member
-1 MRNLPN
+1 
-7 SDIYSLFFNIIY
+7 
-19 FDWSFFFI
+19 
-27 TFAST
+27 
-32 IWYEDNFDILL
+32 
-43 MRKEKTL
+43 
-50 VQTTKKYIKINL
+50 
-62 QTKFSYLFMKKEEQS
+62 MKKEEQS
-77 FGCGISMSQK
+77 FGCGISVSQK

-117 VKFNPGVRYS
+117 DGVKFNPGVRYS

-139 ANSTAFGLAKYKAD
+139 ANTTKFGLAKFDAD

-162 DTKEK
+162 DTKKK

-186 QNFDWSKPWFASV
+186 QDFDWSKPWFASV

-238 DKTHAK
+238 DKKNAK
-244 TAIGRATTGLIAH
+244 TAIGRATEGLIAH

-351 TGTSKSHADTWAGLN
+351 TKESNSHADTWQGLN
-366 GTTEPYTFHSAA
+366 GKTEPYTFHSAA

-395 EAMGKAGRTSDAN
+395 EAMGKAGRTSDTN
-408 YTTLRN
+408 YSTLKS
-414 HLQELAAGIVARQAS
+414 HLQELAAGIVARQAD

-440 DSFKAT
+440 DSFEAT
-446 SYNGKSA
+446 SYNSNWSGKPA

-474 VRLGLIDAKYKENAK
+474 ARLGLIDATYKENAK

-515 AGLGGGTGNDYAAGG
+515 AGLGGGTGTDYAKGG

-547 PMVKKIEELTE
+547 PMVKKSEGITE

-571 YERAYQNQDNASQ
+571 YERAYQNQDGSAQ
-584 ILFSYDLKPA
+584 ILFSYDLKPS
-594 YDLTQSGA
+594 YDLTQSGT
-602 TAPKVEVCGTG
+602 TAPKVEVCGTD
-613 AANATYQWYDATTK
+613 AANAKYKWYDATTN
-627 VAVEGATK
+627 VAVEGATE
-635 AQFTP
+635 ASFTP
-640 QTTGNYYCKATVDN
+640 SATGDYYCVATVGN

-659 STTNIKVNS
+659 SATNIKVNS

-676 FTVTA
+676 YTVTA
-681 TAENGTVE
+681 TAVNGTVE
-689 IKDGAGNVVTSGT
+689 IKDGNGNAVASGT
-702 QVEEGTKLVFTANAN
+702 KVEEGTKLIFTAKAN

-722 DNWTATGGEAS
+722 DSWTATGGTG
-733 DNVYTISSI
+733 DGNVYTISSL
-742 AADVNVKANFK
+742 AADANVTANFK
-753 KENTG
+753 EENTG

-764 TTLFSMEI
+764 TTLFSMVTTTT
-772 NSSPASLTVAQK
+772 NKVRVASK
-784 TDNKPTLE
+784 TIQTLDNY
-792 QLTSDHAAITGGT
+792 ANITGGSAVLYNGHAT
-805 VTLVNNRS
+805 DEKEMISSTDGVKLNGSNMSYMKVTLN
-813 KDWTPFSNA
+813 
-822 SITVSDISKN
+822 
-832 YIRIN
+832 
-837 LGKPLDA
+837 KPLA
-844 GDVINIKDN
+844 KGDVIAAPGCGSPFYVTSADTKTTDAPEVNATGYTIPEN
-853 SKVFKLSAEA
+853 SDLIGKNVVYFWS
-863 SSSNSVSTANGSYT
+863 G
-877 LDANSVLKGKNEIF
+877 KGKT
-891 VFWSDKSNPLS
+891 V
-902 SITITR
+902 TITR
-908 KTTTQTTSP
+908 KTTTPTTSP
-917 LVIAVEDVEMNVTDE
+917 LVIAVDDVEMNVTDE

-937 EVRVYGTADKLL
+937 EVRVYGIGDKLL
-949 TLGSDYTL
+949 TLGTDYKL
-957 SFSTDNNNVTI
+957 SFSTDNDNVTI
-968 NENGVFTAAGSKS
+968 NDKGVFTAAGSQS
-981 NYTEGVTTVTVT
+981 NYTEGVTHVTVT
-993 ATPSAALAEK
+993 ATPSAALAGQ
-1003 YTEAKWTFKFTVR
+1003 YTKATENFTFTVR
-1016 KGKMKPVFMPAFKG
+1016 KGKMKPVFMPAYKG
-1030 ATIKVKTG
+1030 ATIKVAKG

-1049 GGENVSGYFD
+1049 GGEDVSGYFD
-1059 VKYSCSPSLK
+1059 VKYSCSNLSGLK
-1069 LTNSNN
+1069 NSNN
-1075 TMACTFST
+1075 TMTYTFRT

-1105 FNYADEYDAPDN
+1105 FNYADEYDAPDA

-1122 DVSGSYTVPTVTLNP
+1122 DVSDGYKVPKVTLNP

-1179 FCKVD
+1179 VCKVD
-1184 AATGKIEGVSAGDKV
+1184 ATTGKIEGVSAGDKL
-1199 KIQLKVSGN
+1199 KIQLKVSGD

-1260 TDRDTAPV
+1260 TDRPKAPV

-1400 ATGGKLTVADKNA
+1400 ATGGKLSVADKSA
-1413 TDKLANPYDIT
+1413 TGDLKDPYKIT

-1537 FYGFSFDEAKGQPV
+1537 FYGFSFDEAKGQTV
-1551 TNYEFNDGETNIIVP
+1551 KNYEFDEAAANTIEL
-1566 TKAGELS
+1566 TKAGELA

-1608 DRDTP
+1608 DRENS

-1639 VAGKPFLIKPAQDVA
+1639 VAGKPFLIKPTKDVA
-1654 SINTAEVEG
+1654 SINTAEVKG

-1739 LTVGIGSN
+1739 LTVGMGSN

-1777 YNLNGQVVATSYR
+1777 YNLNGQVVATTYR

>member
-1 MRNLPN
+1 
-7 SDIYSLFFNIIY
+7 
-19 FDWSFFFI
+19 
-27 TFAST
+27 
-32 IWYEDNFDILL
+32 
-43 MRKEKTL
+43 
-50 VQTTKKYIKINL
+50 
-62 QTKFSYLFMKKEEQS
+62 MKKEEQS
-77 FGCGISMSQK
+77 FGCGISVSQK

-105 FATVVAKAAGDG
+105 FATLAAKAAGDGDG

-162 DTKEK
+162 DTKKK

-220 NAVKLYIGVYN
+220 NAVKLYIGIYN
-231 NKNASET
+231 YKNASAT
-238 DKTHAK
+238 DKTNAQ
-244 TAIGRATTGLIAH
+244 TAIGRATEGLIAH
-257 NNSYSIPSGTLAG
+257 NNSYSIQSGTLAG
-270 DKVVGGW
+270 DAVVGGW
-277 FHKTAYNNQMWLD
+277 FHKEAYNNQMWLD

-308 GSSVFGSVDK
+308 GSNVFGSADK
-318 DWAMVFKQLDI
+318 DWEMVVKQLNI
-329 VWNMCWNPTDKLMY
+329 VWDMCWNSTDKLMY

-366 GTTEPYTFHSAA
+366 GTTKPYTFHSAA

-395 EAMGKAGRTSDAN
+395 EAMGKAGRTTDAN
-408 YTTLRN
+408 YSTLN
-414 HLQELAAGIVARQAS
+414 SHLQELAAGIVARQAS

-515 AGLGGGTGNDYAAGG
+515 AGLGGGTGTDYAKGG

-547 PMVKKIEELTE
+547 PMVKKTDNLTE

-571 YERAYQNQDNASQ
+571 YERAYQQNQDGSAQ
-584 ILFSYDLKPA
+584 ILFSYDLKPS

-602 TAPKVEVCGTG
+602 AAPVVEVCGTD
-613 AANATYQWYDATTK
+613 AAKATYQWYDATTK

-640 QTTGNYYCKATVDN
+640 QTTGNYYCEATVGS
-654 TSIQT
+654 TSIKT
-659 STTNIKVNS
+659 SATNIKVN
-668 NSSADKQK
+668 
-676 FTVTA
+676 
-681 TAENGTVE
+681 
-689 IKDGAGNVVTSGT
+689 
-702 QVEEGTKLVFTANAN
+702 
-717 TGYVF
+717 
-722 DNWTATGGEAS
+722 
-733 DNVYTISSI
+733 
-742 AADVNVKANFK
+742 
-753 KENTG
+753 NTG
-758 GGDTME
+758 GGETGGE
-764 TTLFSMEI
+764 TTTETVFSYDV
-772 NSSPASLTVAQK
+772 PASGELST
-784 TDNKPTLE
+784 TDTNE
-792 QLTSDHAAITGGT
+792 GVTGGKIMFASSKNEGDRYKIDNDAKYVK
-805 VTLVNNRS
+805 VTLSGNS
-813 KDWTPFSNA
+813 LK
-822 SITVSDISKN
+822 
-832 YIRIN
+832 
-837 LGKPLDA
+837 A
-844 GDVINIKDN
+844 GDVISVKA
-853 SKVFKLSAEA
+853 SA
-863 SSSNSVSTANGSYT
+863 SNSGYGCFAALDTDKKTTLKLGNLTDKGPEDISYT
-877 LDANSVLKGKNEIF
+877 VTERDILNGQSSFYLFRESGKSIY
-891 VFWSDKSNPLS
+891 VH

-908 KTTTQTTSP
+908 KTTTPTTSP

-932 ETRQP
+932 ETLQP
-937 EVRVYGTADKLL
+937 EVRVYGIGDKLL
-949 TLGSDYTL
+949 TLCTDYKL

-968 NENGVFTAAGSKS
+968 KDGVFTAAGSQF
-981 NYTEGVTTVTVT
+981 NYTEGVTNVTVT
-993 ATPSAALAEK
+993 ATPSAALAGK
-1003 YTEAKWTFKFTVR
+1003 YTKAITTFTFTVR

-1122 DVSGSYTVPTVTLNP
+1122 EVSGSYTVPTVILNP
-1137 SADKTIYVGEV
+1137 STDKTIYVGDV

-1156 TDAQGTAIDKS
+1156 TDASDTAIDN
-1167 KYTMEW
+1167 YTMEW

-1179 FCKVD
+1179 VCKVD

-1199 KIQLKVSGN
+1199 KIQLRVSGDT
-1208 GFEDVFAYLLV
+1208 FEDVFKYVLV

-1227 RVKAPGS
+1227 RVKAPKS

-1240 MTPLFNQNKTL
+1240 MTPFFNGDNTL

-1260 TDRDTAPV
+1260 TDRPKAPV
-1268 SKEGLTYG
+1268 SSEGLTYG
-1276 DKNKWADDSSKATWV
+1276 TNNKWADDSSKATWV

-1382 VFVLDEAGKVV
+1382 VFVLDEAGKLV

-1400 ATGGKLTVADKNA
+1400 ATGGKLSVADKSA
-1413 TDKLANPYDIT
+1413 TGDLKDPYKIT

-1431 GLATGPAT
+1431 GLASGPST
-1439 TGGGKDSNP
+1439 TGGGKKNSNP
-1448 SPKVEEVMKHFRG
+1448 SPTIEDVKNHFRG
-1461 MTSFVMTEAGFQN
+1461 MTSFEMTATGFQN

-1481 DNKVTWGD
+1481 DNKVTWGSY
-1489 NATPNN
+1489 ATPNN

-1537 FYGFSFDEAKGQPV
+1537 FYGFSFDEAKGQTV
-1551 TNYEFNDGETNIIVP
+1551 KNYEFDEAAANTIEL
-1566 TKAGELS
+1566 TKPGELA

-1579 AMKAG
+1579 KMTAG

-1603 FGKTY
+1603 FGNTY
-1608 DRDTP
+1608 DRETP
-1613 DGTQIL
+1613 NGTQIL
-1619 YFDRVEGTKAIFV
+1619 YFDRVKGTKAIFV

-1639 VAGKPFLIKPAQDVA
+1639 VAGKPFLIKPTKDVA
-1654 SINTAEVEG
+1654 SINTADVEA
-1663 YPYVTIENTQPAEWC
+1663 YPYVTIENTKPAEWC
-1678 KGNGYVWMSSYSN
+1678 SGNGYVWMSSYSN
-1691 DLTVKEG
+1691 DLTVQAG
-1698 DCFISNK
+1698 DCFISNN

-1714 DPGTL
+1714 ESGTL
-1719 KGFRGYLKNIGTN
+1719 KGFRGYLKHIGTN
-1732 GVSEAKK
+1732 GVSEPKK
-1739 LTVGIGSN
+1739 LTVGMGSN

>member
-1 MRNLPN
+1 
-7 SDIYSLFFNIIY
+7 
-19 FDWSFFFI
+19 
-27 TFAST
+27 
-32 IWYEDNFDILL
+32 
-43 MRKEKTL
+43 
-50 VQTTKKYIKINL
+50 
-62 QTKFSYLFMKKEEQS
+62 MKKEEQS
-77 FGCGISMSQK
+77 FGCGISVSQK

-105 FATVVAKAAGDG
+105 FATVAAKAAGDGDG

-162 DTKEK
+162 DTKKK

-220 NAVKLYIGVYN
+220 NAVKLYIGIYN
-231 NKNASET
+231 YKNASAT
-238 DKTHAK
+238 DKTNAQ
-244 TAIGRATTGLIAH
+244 TAIGRATEGLIAH
-257 NNSYSIPSGTLAG
+257 NKNNSIQSGTLAG
-270 DKVVGGW
+270 DAVVGGW
-277 FHKTAYNNQMWLD
+277 FHKEAYNNQMWLD

-308 GSSVFGSVDK
+308 GSNAFGSADK
-318 DWAMVFKQLDI
+318 DWEMVVKQLNI
-329 VWNMCWNPTDKLMY
+329 VWNMCWNSTDKLMY

-366 GTTEPYTFHSAA
+366 GTTKPYTFHSAA

-414 HLQELAAGIVARQAS
+414 HLQDLAAGIVARQTS
-429 NGGWYQLLDKT
+429 DGGWYQLLDKT
-440 DSFKAT
+440 DSFEAT
-446 SYNGKSA
+446 SYNSNWSGKPS

-474 VRLGLIDAKYKENAK
+474 ARLGLIDAKYKENAK

-515 AGLGGGTGNDYAAGG
+515 AGLGGGTGTDYAKGG

-547 PMVKKIEELTE
+547 PMVKKSERLTE

-571 YERAYQNQDNASQ
+571 YERAYQNQDGSAQ

-640 QTTGNYYCKATVDN
+640 QTTGNYYCVATVGS

-659 STTNIKVNS
+659 STTNIKVN
-668 NSSADKQK
+668 
-676 FTVTA
+676 
-681 TAENGTVE
+681 
-689 IKDGAGNVVTSGT
+689 
-702 QVEEGTKLVFTANAN
+702 
-717 TGYVF
+717 
-722 DNWTATGGEAS
+722 
-733 DNVYTISSI
+733 
-742 AADVNVKANFK
+742 
-753 KENTG
+753 NTG
-758 GGDTME
+758 GGETGGE
-764 TTLFSMEI
+764 TTTETVFSYDV
-772 NSSPASLTVAQK
+772 PASGDLST
-784 TDNKPTLE
+784 TDTNE
-792 QLTSDHAAITGGT
+792 GVTGGKIMFASKT
-805 VTLVNNRS
+805 NAGGKYKIDNDTKKYVKVTLSGNS
-813 KDWTPFSNA
+813 LK
-822 SITVSDISKN
+822 
-832 YIRIN
+832 
-837 LGKPLDA
+837 A
-844 GDVINIKDN
+844 GDVISVKA
-853 SKVFKLSAEA
+853 SA
-863 SSSNSVSTANGSYT
+863 SNSGYGCFAALDTDKKTTLKLGNLTGEGPEDISYT
-877 LDANSVLKGKNEIF
+877 VTEKDILNGQSSFYLFRETGKSIY
-891 VFWSDKSNPLS
+891 VH

-908 KTTTQTTSP
+908 KTTTPTTSP

-937 EVRVYGTADKLL
+937 EVKVYGIGDKLL
-949 TLGSDYTL
+949 TLGTDYKL
-957 SFSTDNNNVTI
+957 SFSTDNDNVTI
-968 NENGVFTAAGSKS
+968 NDKGVFTAAGSQF
-981 NYTEGVTTVTVT
+981 NYTEGVTHVTVT
-993 ATPSAALAEK
+993 ATPSEKLAGQ
-1003 YTEAKWTFKFTVR
+1003 YTKATEDFTFTVR
-1016 KGKMKPVFMPAFKG
+1016 KGKMKPEFMSAFN
-1030 ATIKVKTG
+1030 ATTIKVAKG

-1049 GGENVSGYFD
+1049 GGEDVSGYFD

-1069 LTNSNN
+1069 LTNSDNKMTCN
-1075 TMACTFST
+1075 FGNE
-1083 VGTYTITVS
+1083 GTYQITVS
-1092 ATPKIINQGTDDE
+1092 ATPKIINKGTDTE
-1105 FNYADEYDAPDN
+1105 FDYSQEYDAPEA

-1122 DVSGSYTVPTVTLNP
+1122 DVNSYTVPKVTLDP
-1137 SADKTIYVGEV
+1137 STDKTIYVGQV

-1156 TDAQGTAIDKS
+1156 TDAQDTAIDKS

-1179 FCKVD
+1179 VCKVD
-1184 AATGKIEGVSAGDKV
+1184 ATTGKIEGVSAGDKV

-1234 GVTYSP
+1234 GMTYSP
-1240 MTPLFNQNKTL
+1240 MTPFFNQNKTL

-1260 TDRDTAPV
+1260 TNRSEAPV

-1276 DKNKWADDSSKATWV
+1276 DNNKWAKDSSKATWV

-1400 ATGGKLTVADKNA
+1400 ATGGKLSVADKNA
-1413 TDKLANPYDIT
+1413 TGDLKDPYKIT

-1431 GLATGPAT
+1431 GLASGPST
-1439 TGGGKDSNP
+1439 TGGGKKNSNP
-1448 SPKVEEVMKHFRG
+1448 SPTIEDVKNHFRG
-1461 MTSFVMTEAGFQN
+1461 MTSFEMTATGFQN

-1481 DNKVTWGD
+1481 DNKVTWGSY
-1489 NATPNN
+1489 ATPNN
-1495 GADDNVM
+1495 GADDNVK

-1537 FYGFSFDEAKGQPV
+1537 FYGFSFDEAKGQTV
-1551 TNYEFNDGETNIIVP
+1551 KNYEFDEAAANTIEL
-1566 TKAGELS
+1566 TKAGELT

-1579 AMKAG
+1579 AMAAG

-1598 QVDAI
+1598 QVDVI

-1613 DGTQIL
+1613 NGTQIL
-1619 YFDRVEGTKAIFV
+1619 YFDRVKGTKAIFV

-1639 VAGKPFLIKPAQDVA
+1639 VAGKPFLIKPAKEVT
-1654 SINTAEVEG
+1654 SINTAEVEA

-1691 DLTVKEG
+1691 DLTVEEG

-1714 DPGTL
+1714 APGTL
-1719 KGFRGYLKNIGTN
+1719 KGFRGYLMNIGTN

-1739 LTVGIGSN
+1739 LTVGMGSN

-1767 DSVTAADGKV
+1767 DSVTAADRKV

>member
-1 MRNLPN
+1 
-7 SDIYSLFFNIIY
+7 
-19 FDWSFFFI
+19 
-27 TFAST
+27 
-32 IWYEDNFDILL
+32 
-43 MRKEKTL
+43 
-50 VQTTKKYIKINL
+50 
-62 QTKFSYLFMKKEEQS
+62 MKKEEQS
-77 FGCGISMSQK
+77 FGCGISVSQK

-105 FATVVAKAAGDG
+105 FATVAAKAAGDGDG

-162 DTKEK
+162 DTKKK

-220 NAVKLYIGVYN
+220 NAVKLYIGIYN
-231 NKNASET
+231 YKNASAT
-238 DKTHAK
+238 DKENAQ
-244 TAIGRATTGLIAH
+244 TAIGRATEGLIAH
-257 NNSYSIPSGTLAG
+257 NKNNSIQSGTLAG
-270 DKVVGGW
+270 DAVVGGW
-277 FHKTAYNNQMWLD
+277 FHKEAYNNQMWLD

-308 GSSVFGSVDK
+308 GSNVFGSADK
-318 DWAMVFKQLDI
+318 DWEMVVKQLNI
-329 VWNMCWNPTDKLMY
+329 VWNMCWNSTDKLMY

-366 GTTEPYTFHSAA
+366 GTTKPYTFHSAA

-395 EAMGKAGRTSDAN
+395 EAMGKAGRTTDAN
-408 YTTLRN
+408 YSTLN
-414 HLQELAAGIVARQAS
+414 SHLQELAAGIVARQAS

-515 AGLGGGTGNDYAAGG
+515 AGLGGGTGTDYAKGG

-547 PMVKKIEELTE
+547 PMVKKSEGLTE

-594 YDLTQSGA
+594 YDLTQSDA

-613 AANATYQWYDATTK
+613 AAKATYQWYDATTK

-640 QTTGNYYCKATVDN
+640 QTTGNYYCEATVDN
-654 TSIQT
+654 TRIKT
-659 STTNIKVNS
+659 SATNIKVNS

-689 IKDGAGNVVTSGT
+689 IKDGNDNVVKSGT
-702 QVEEGTKLVFTANAN
+702 LVEEGTKLIFTAKAN

-722 DNWTATGGEAS
+722 DSWTATATGGTADGNE
-733 DNVYTISSI
+733 YTISSL
-742 AADVNVKANFK
+742 AADANVTANFK
-753 KENTG
+753 NENTG
-758 GGDTME
+758 GGETVK
-764 TTLFSMEI
+764 TTLFSMVTTA
-772 NSSPASLTVAQK
+772 ASDVSVASGATQSLDGNADK
-784 TDNKPTLE
+784 
-792 QLTSDHAAITGGT
+792 TGGSAELYNGKSSAT
-805 VTLVNNRS
+805 VMISKTEGVKLNGSSKSYMQVTL
-813 KDWTPFSNA
+813 D
-822 SITVSDISKN
+822 
-832 YIRIN
+832 
-837 LGKPLDA
+837 KPLA
-844 GDVINIKDN
+844 KGDVIAAPGCGSSFYVTSADTKTTDAPEVNATGYTIPEN
-853 SKVFKLSAEA
+853 SDLIGKNVVYFWS
-863 SSSNSVSTANGSYT
+863 G
-877 LDANSVLKGKNEIF
+877 KGKT
-891 VFWSDKSNPLS
+891 V
-902 SITITR
+902 TITR
-908 KTTTQTTSP
+908 KTTTPTTSP
-917 LVIAVEDVEMNVTDE
+917 LVIAVENVEMNVTDE

-937 EVRVYGTADKLL
+937 EVRVYGIGDKLL
-949 TLGSDYTL
+949 TLGTDYKL
-957 SFSTDNNNVTI
+957 SFSTDNDNVTI
-968 NENGVFTAAGSKS
+968 NDKGVFTAAGSQF
-981 NYTEGVTTVTVT
+981 NYTEGVTHVTVT
-993 ATPSAALAEK
+993 ATPSAELAGQ
-1003 YTEAKWTFKFTVR
+1003 YTKATQAFTFTVR

-1122 DVSGSYTVPTVTLNP
+1122 EVSGSYTVPTVTLNP
-1137 SADKTIYVGEV
+1137 STDKTIYVGDV

-1156 TDAQGTAIDKS
+1156 TDASDTAIDN
-1167 KYTMEW
+1167 YTMEW

-1179 FCKVD
+1179 VCKVD

-1199 KIQLKVSGN
+1199 KIQLRVSGDS
-1208 GFEDVFAYLLV
+1208 FEDVFKYVLV

-1227 RVKAPGS
+1227 RVKAPES

-1240 MTPLFNQNKTL
+1240 MTPFFNGDNTL

-1327 QKVKGGT
+1327 QKVEGST

-1400 ATGGKLTVADKNA
+1400 ATGGKLSVADKSA
-1413 TDKLANPYDIT
+1413 TGDLKDPYKIT

-1431 GLATGPAT
+1431 GLASGPST
-1439 TGGGKDSNP
+1439 TGGGKKNSNP
-1448 SPKVEEVMKHFRG
+1448 SPTIEDVKNHFRG
-1461 MTSFVMTEAGFQN
+1461 MTSFEMTATGFQN

-1481 DNKVTWGD
+1481 DNMVTWGSY
-1489 NATPNN
+1489 ATPNN
-1495 GADDNVM
+1495 GADDNVK

-1537 FYGFSFDEAKGQPV
+1537 FYGFSFDEAKGQTV
-1551 TNYEFNDGETNIIVP
+1551 KNYEFDEAAANTIEL
-1566 TKAGELS
+1566 TKAGELT

-1579 AMKAG
+1579 AMAAG

-1613 DGTQIL
+1613 NGTQIL

-1639 VAGKPFLIKPAQDVA
+1639 VAGKPFLIKPTKDVA
-1654 SINTAEVEG
+1654 SINTADVEA
-1663 YPYVTIENTQPAEWC
+1663 YPYVTIENTKPAEWC
-1678 KGNGYVWMSSYSN
+1678 SGNGYVWMSSYSN
-1691 DLTVKEG
+1691 DLTVQAG
-1698 DCFISNK
+1698 DCFISNN

-1714 DPGTL
+1714 ESGTL
-1719 KGFRGYLKNIGTN
+1719 KGFRGYLKHIGTN
-1732 GVSEAKK
+1732 GVSEPKK
-1739 LTVGIGSN
+1739 LTVGMGSN

>member
-1 MRNLPN
+1 
-7 SDIYSLFFNIIY
+7 
-19 FDWSFFFI
+19 
-27 TFAST
+27 
-32 IWYEDNFDILL
+32 
-43 MRKEKTL
+43 
-50 VQTTKKYIKINL
+50 
-62 QTKFSYLFMKKEEQS
+62 MKKEEQS
-77 FGCGISMSQK
+77 FGCGISVSQK

-105 FATVVAKAAGDG
+105 FATVVAKAAGDGDG

-153 GTSVEIKRN
+153 GTSVEIKRKDSKN
-162 DTKEK
+162 K

-186 QNFDWSKPWFASV
+186 QDFDWSKPWFASV
-199 KEYGDAYYNSVPNG
+199 KEYGDYYYNSVPNG

-231 NKNASET
+231 YKNASAT
-238 DKTHAK
+238 DKTNAQ
-244 TAIGRATTGLIAH
+244 TAIGRATEGLIAH
-257 NNSYSIPSGTLAG
+257 NKKNSIQSGTLAG
-270 DKVVGGW
+270 DAVVGGW
-277 FHKTAYNNQMWLD
+277 FHKEAYNNQMWLD

-296 ALLAQIVNFNGA
+296 ALLAQIVNFNGT
-308 GSSVFGSVDK
+308 GSSVFGSAND
-318 DWAMVFKQLDI
+318 DWNMVFKQLDI
-329 VWNMCWNPTDKLMY
+329 VWNMCWNSTDKLMY

-366 GTTEPYTFHSAA
+366 GKTEPYTFHSAA

-414 HLQELAAGIVARQAS
+414 HLQELAAGIVARQTS
-429 NGGWYQLLDKT
+429 DGGWYQLLDKT
-440 DSFKAT
+440 DSFEAT

-474 VRLGLIDAKYKENAK
+474 ARLGLIDAKYKENAK

-515 AGLGGGTGNDYAAGG
+515 AGLGGGTDKKYAAGG
-530 KKYRDGS
+530 EKYRDGS

-547 PMVKKIEELTE
+547 PMVKKTEGITE

-571 YERAYQNQDNASQ
+571 YERAYQNQDGSAQ

-594 YDLTQSGA
+594 YDLTQSDA
-602 TAPKVEVCGTG
+602 TAPKVEVCGTD
-613 AANATYQWYDATTK
+613 AANATYQWYDANTDA
-627 VAVEGATK
+627 AVKGATE
-635 AQFTP
+635 AQFIP

-702 QVEEGTKLVFTANAN
+702 QVEEGTKLIFTAKAN

-722 DNWTATGGEAS
+722 DSWTATGATGGAA
-733 DNVYTISSI
+733 DGNVYTINSL
-742 AADVNVKANFK
+742 AADANVTANFK
-753 KENTG
+753 EKNNGGGETG
-758 GGDTME
+758 GE
-764 TTLFSMEI
+764 TTTEPVFSM
-772 NSSPASLTVAQK
+772 TV
-784 TDNKPTLE
+784 N
-792 QLTSDHAAITGGT
+792 
-805 VTLVNNRS
+805 
-813 KDWTPFSNA
+813 SNA
-822 SITVSDISKN
+822 SLSIPKNTTQQLTDGVIIDGGKVELVNDRSSAWNVFTDGKLCPENKSNQYIKIT
-832 YIRIN
+832 
-837 LGKPLDA
+837 LDESLKD
-844 GDVINIKDN
+844 GDVVKIENN
-853 SKVFKLSAEA
+853 SKEFYLSAEA
-863 SSSNSVSTANGSYT
+863 PSSNSVSTANGSYT
-877 LDANSVLKGKNEIF
+877 LDANSVLKGKNKIF

-908 KTTTQTTSP
+908 KTTTPTTSP
-917 LVIAVEDVEMNVTDE
+917 LVITVEDVEMNVTDE
-932 ETRQP
+932 VTKQP
-937 EVRVYGTADKLL
+937 EVKVYGTADKLL

-968 NENGVFTAAGSKS
+968 KDGVFTAAGSKS
-981 NYTEGVTTVTVT
+981 NYTEGVTNVTVT
-993 ATPSAALAEK
+993 ATPSAELAGQ

-1016 KGKMKPVFMPAFKG
+1016 KGNLKPVFMPAFKG

-1049 GGENVSGYFD
+1049 GGEDVSGYFD
-1059 VKYSCSPSLK
+1059 VKYSCSNLSGLK
-1069 LTNSNN
+1069 NSNN
-1075 TMACTFST
+1075 TMTCTFST
-1083 VGTYTITVS
+1083 ADKYTITVS
-1092 ATPKIINQGTDDE
+1092 ATPKIINQSTDDE
-1105 FNYADEYDAPDN
+1105 FNYADEYDTPDN

-1122 DVSGSYTVPTVTLNP
+1122 DVSDDYKVPKVTLNP

-1179 FCKVD
+1179 VCKVD
-1184 AATGKIEGVSAGDKV
+1184 ATTGKIEGVSAGDKL
-1199 KIQLKVSGN
+1199 KIQLKVSGD

-1260 TDRDTAPV
+1260 TDRPKAPV

-1276 DKNKWADDSSKATWV
+1276 TNNKWADDSSKATWV

-1327 QKVKGGT
+1327 QKVTGGT

-1400 ATGGKLTVADKNA
+1400 ATGGKLSVADKSA
-1413 TDKLANPYDIT
+1413 TGDLKDPYKIT

-1537 FYGFSFDEAKGQPV
+1537 FYGFSFDEAKGQTV
-1551 TNYEFNDGETNIIVP
+1551 KNYEFDEAAANTIEL

-1579 AMKAG
+1579 AMTAG

-1608 DRDTP
+1608 DRETS

-1639 VAGKPFLIKPAQDVA
+1639 VAGKPFLIKPTKDVA
-1654 SINTAEVEG
+1654 SINTADVEA
-1663 YPYVTIENTQPAEWC
+1663 YPYVTIENTKPAEWC
-1678 KGNGYVWMSSYSN
+1678 SGNGYVWMSSYSN

-1739 LTVGIGSN
+1739 LTVGMGSN

>member
-1 MRNLPN
+1 
-7 SDIYSLFFNIIY
+7 
-19 FDWSFFFI
+19 
-27 TFAST
+27 
-32 IWYEDNFDILL
+32 
-43 MRKEKTL
+43 
-50 VQTTKKYIKINL
+50 
-62 QTKFSYLFMKKEEQS
+62 
-77 FGCGISMSQK
+77 MSQK
-87 GHALSGWILRIVP
+87 GHALSGWILRFVP

-105 FATVVAKAAGDG
+105 FATLAAKAASDGDG
-117 VKFNPGVRYS
+117 VKFNKDVRYS

-153 GTSVEIKRN
+153 GKNVEIKRN
-162 DTKEK
+162 DTKKK

-186 QNFDWSKPWFASV
+186 QIFDWSKPWFASV
-199 KEYGDAYYNSVPNG
+199 KEYGDAYYKSVPNG

-220 NAVKLYIGVYN
+220 NAVKLYIGIYN
-231 NKNASET
+231 NTNASET
-238 DKTHAK
+238 DRANAK
-244 TAIGRATTGLIAH
+244 TAIGRATDGLKAH
-257 NNSYSIPSGTLAG
+257 NNSNSIQSGTLAG
-270 DKVVGGW
+270 DAVVGGW
-277 FHKTAYNNQMWLD
+277 FHKAIYNNQMWLD

-296 ALLAQIVNFNGA
+296 ALLAQIVNFNGT
-308 GSSVFGSVDK
+308 GSNVFGSADK

-329 VWNMCWNPTDKLMY
+329 VWNMCWNSTDKLMY

-351 TGTSKSHADTWAGLN
+351 TGTSKSHADTWKGLN
-366 GTTEPYTFHSAA
+366 GTTKPYTFHSTA

-408 YTTLRN
+408 YSILKS
-414 HLQELAAGIVARQAS
+414 HLQELATGIVARQAS

-440 DSFKAT
+440 DSFKPT

-515 AGLGGGTGNDYAAGG
+515 AGLGGGTGTEYAAGG
-530 KKYRDGS
+530 KKFRDGS

-547 PMVKKIEELTE
+547 PMVMKTEELTE

-571 YERAYQNQDNASQ
+571 YERAYQNQDGSAQ
-584 ILFSYDLKPA
+584 ILFSYDLQPS

-602 TAPKVEVCGTG
+602 TTPKVEVCGTN
-613 AANATYQWYDATTK
+613 AANATYQWYDATTNAD
-627 VAVEGATK
+627 VAGATE
-635 AQFTP
+635 ASFTP
-640 QTTGNYYCKATVDN
+640 SATGDYYCKATVGN

-681 TAENGTVE
+681 KAENGTVE
-689 IKDGAGNVVTSGT
+689 IKDGNGNAVTSGT
-702 QVEEGTKLVFTANAN
+702 PVEEGTKLIFTATAN

-722 DNWTATGGEAS
+722 DSWEATDATVGAANG
-733 DNVYTISSI
+733 NVYTINSL
-742 AADVNVKANFK
+742 AANANVTANFK

-758 GGDTME
+758 GGE
-764 TTLFSMEI
+764 TVESTLFSMETT
-772 NSSPASLTVAQK
+772 A
-784 TDNKPTLE
+784 
-792 QLTSDHAAITGGT
+792 TSDVSVASKATKTLDGNATITGGSAVLYNGKSSGT
-805 VTLVNNRS
+805 VMISKTEGVKLNGSDNSYMKVTLN
-813 KDWTPFSNA
+813 
-822 SITVSDISKN
+822 
-832 YIRIN
+832 
-837 LGKPLDA
+837 KPLA
-844 GDVINIKDN
+844 KGDVIAAPGCVTAFN
-853 SKVFKLSAEA
+853 VT
-863 SSSNSVSTANGSYT
+863 STASKSTNLTVNATGYT
-877 LDANSVLKGKNEIF
+877 IPENSDLIGKTVIYFWTGKGK
-891 VFWSDKSNPLS
+891 

-908 KTTTQTTSP
+908 KTTTPTTSQ

-932 ETRQP
+932 VTKQP
-937 EVRVYGTADKLL
+937 EVKVFGTADKLL
-949 TLGSDYTL
+949 TPGTDYKL
-957 SFSTDNNNVTI
+957 SFSTDNDNVTI
-968 NENGVFTAAGSKS
+968 NDKGVFTAAGSQF
-981 NYTEGVTTVTVT
+981 NYTEGVTHVTVT

-1038 TKKTIEVPLNY
+1038 TNKTIEVPLNY
-1049 GGENVSGYFD
+1049 GGEDVSGYFD
-1059 VKYSCSPSLK
+1059 VTYSCSDLSK
-1069 LTNSNN
+1069 LTSSNN
-1075 TMACTFST
+1075 TMTYTFSKA
-1083 VGTYTITVS
+1083 GKYTITVS
-1092 ATPKIINQGTDDE
+1092 AIPKIVNQDKDDE
-1105 FNYADEYDAPDN
+1105 FDYADEYDAPDK

-1122 DVSGSYTVPTVTLNP
+1122 DVSGTYTVPKVTLNP
-1137 SADKTIYVGEV
+1137 STDKTIYVGQV

-1156 TDAQGTAIDKS
+1156 TDASGTAIDKS
-1167 KYTMEW
+1167 KYTLEW

-1179 FCKVD
+1179 VCKVD
-1184 AATGKIEGVSAGDKV
+1184 ATTGKIEGVSAGDKV
-1199 KIQLKVSGN
+1199 KIQLKVSGE
-1208 GFEDVFAYLLV
+1208 GYEDVFAYVLV

-1227 RVKAPGS
+1227 RVKAPGLKE
-1234 GVTYSP
+1234 TYSP

-1251 AVTLGGWSF
+1251 AVTLGGWIF
-1260 TDRDTAPV
+1260 TNRPTAPV
-1268 SKEGLTYG
+1268 SSEGLTYG
-1276 DKNKWADDSSKATWV
+1276 TNNKWADDSSKATWV

-1327 QKVKGGT
+1327 QKVEGGT

-1413 TDKLANPYDIT
+1413 TGDLADPYKIT

-1448 SPKVEEVMKHFRG
+1448 SPTKEEVMKHFRG
-1461 MTSFVMTEAGFQN
+1461 MTSFDMSATGFQN

-1481 DNKVTWGD
+1481 DNKETWHD

-1495 GADDNVM
+1495 GADDNVK

-1551 TNYEFNDGETNIIVP
+1551 KSCEFNDDA
-1566 TKAGELS
+1566 TKNTIELTKDGELT

-1579 AMKAG
+1579 AMTAG

-1608 DRDTP
+1608 DRDHL

-1639 VAGKPFLIKPAQDVA
+1639 VAGKPFLIKPAKEVT
-1654 SINTAEVEG
+1654 SINTADVTA

-1678 KGNGYVWMSSYSN
+1678 SGNGYVWMSSYSN

-1714 DPGTL
+1714 ESGTL
-1719 KGFRGYLKNIGTN
+1719 KGFRGYLKHIGTN

-1739 LTVGIGSN
+1739 LTVAMGSN
-1747 VTTDETSAIDGILID
+1747 VTSDETSAIDGILID

-1777 YNLNGQVVATSYR
+1777 YNLNGQVVATTYR
-1790 QFQALPGGVYVV
+1790 QFQALPDGVYVV

>member
-1 MRNLPN
+1 
-7 SDIYSLFFNIIY
+7 
-19 FDWSFFFI
+19 
-27 TFAST
+27 
-32 IWYEDNFDILL
+32 
-43 MRKEKTL
+43 
-50 VQTTKKYIKINL
+50 
-62 QTKFSYLFMKKEEQS
+62 MKKEEQS

-105 FATVVAKAAGDG
+105 FATVAAKAAGDGDG

-127 QWAINSRAHDFY
+127 QWAINSRLHDFY
-139 ANSTAFGLAKYKAD
+139 GNTKLFGFDVYDANNTKKSTVQWKNDKKANID
-153 GTSVEIKRN
+153 KSF
-162 DTKEK
+162 
-167 LDYVPGL
+167 DYVAGL
-174 VAKSMIE
+174 VAKATLE

-186 QNFDWSKPWFASV
+186 AGFDWSKPWFYSAQAFAAEVTYSNDSNPTL
-199 KEYGDAYYNSVPNG
+199 DAM
-213 GGSLDDL
+213 
-220 NAVKLYIGVYN
+220 NAVKMYFPILSSSLKSDNVVTKANTALANLANDMKNYNTNYSIGGSKSTLN
-231 NKNASET
+231 EGNAS
-238 DKTHAK
+238 DAQKQMF
-244 TAIGRATTGLIAH
+244 
-257 NNSYSIPSGTLAG
+257 
-270 DKVVGGW
+270 GGW
-277 FHKTAYNNQMWLD
+277 FHKSSDYVDQMWLD

-296 ALLAQIVNFNGA
+296 ATLAQLTGYLGDDKNI
-308 GSSVFGSVDK
+308 FGSK
-318 DWAMVFKQLDI
+318 EADWNMVAKQLNI
-329 VWNMCWNPTDKLMY
+329 VWNQCWDSNKQLMY
-343 HAFEANAG
+343 HAFSA
-351 TGTSKSHADTWAGLN
+351 TGDAKASTKTNDTWAGISN
-366 GTTEPYTFHSAA
+366 SADAPVYHSAA
-378 YWGRANAWYI
+378 FWGRANSWYF

-395 EAMGKAGRTSDAN
+395 EAMKNDKQENTEN
-408 YTTLRN
+408 YKTLKS
-414 HLQELAAGIVARQAS
+414 HLDSFAAGIVKWQDQTT
-429 NGGWYQLLDKT
+429 GGWYQVMDEKG
-440 DSFKAT
+440 DYKASNYNSSYRWTT
-446 SYNGKSA
+446 SYN
-453 SATNYIETSA
+453 NYIETSA

-474 VRLGLIDAKYKENAK
+474 VRLGLLGDTYRGAAK
-489 KAFECLVNNY
+489 KAFEGIVNNFVAP
-499 TYLKDGS
+499 KADGTIN
-506 LEIWGSCRS
+506 IWSSSRS
-515 AGLGGGTGNDYAAGG
+515 AGLGGKN
-530 KKYRDGS
+530 YRDGS
-537 NEYYLLGYDV
+537 KDYYILGTDT
-547 PMVKKIEELTE
+547 KIVTKEDNLTE

-571 YERAYQNQDNASQ
+571 YERAYQNQDGSAQ

-627 VAVEGATK
+627 VAVEGATE

-640 QTTGNYYCKATVDN
+640 QTTGDYYCEATVGS

-659 STTNIKVNS
+659 SATNIKVN
-668 NSSADKQK
+668 
-676 FTVTA
+676 
-681 TAENGTVE
+681 
-689 IKDGAGNVVTSGT
+689 
-702 QVEEGTKLVFTANAN
+702 
-717 TGYVF
+717 
-722 DNWTATGGEAS
+722 
-733 DNVYTISSI
+733 
-742 AADVNVKANFK
+742 
-753 KENTG
+753 NTG
-758 GGDTME
+758 GGETGGE
-764 TTLFSMEI
+764 TTTETVFSYDV
-772 NSSPASLTVAQK
+772 PASGELST
-784 TDNKPTLE
+784 TDTNE
-792 QLTSDHAAITGGT
+792 GVTGGKIMFASKT
-805 VTLVNNRS
+805 NAGGKYKIDNDTKKYVKVTLSGNS
-813 KDWTPFSNA
+813 LK
-822 SITVSDISKN
+822 
-832 YIRIN
+832 
-837 LGKPLDA
+837 A
-844 GDVINIKDN
+844 GDVISVKA
-853 SKVFKLSAEA
+853 SA
-863 SSSNSVSTANGSYT
+863 SNSGYGCFAALDTDKKTTLKLGNLTGKGPEDISYT
-877 LDANSVLKGKNEIF
+877 VTERDILNGQSSFYLFRE
-891 VFWSDKSNPLS
+891 SDKSIYVH

-908 KTTTQTTSP
+908 KTTTPTTSP

-932 ETRQP
+932 ETLQP
-937 EVRVYGTADKLL
+937 EVRVYGIGGKLL
-949 TLGSDYTL
+949 TLGTDYKL
-957 SFSTDNNNVTI
+957 SFSTDNDNVTI
-968 NENGVFTAAGSKS
+968 KDGVFTAAGSQF
-981 NYTEGVTTVTVT
+981 NYTEGVTNVTVT

-1030 ATIKVKTG
+1030 ATIKVAKG

-1049 GGENVSGYFD
+1049 GGEDVSGYFD
-1059 VKYSCSPSLK
+1059 VKYSCSNLSGLK
-1069 LTNSNN
+1069 NSNN
-1075 TMACTFST
+1075 TMTCTFST
-1083 VGTYTITVS
+1083 AGTYTITVS
-1092 ATPKIINQGTDDE
+1092 ATPKVINQGKDDE
-1105 FNYADEYDAPDN
+1105 FNYADEYDAPDA

-1122 DVSGSYTVPTVTLNP
+1122 DVSDGYKVPKVTLNP

-1156 TDAQGTAIDKS
+1156 TASGTAIDKS

-1179 FCKVD
+1179 VCKVD
-1184 AATGKIEGVSAGDKV
+1184 ATTGKIEGVSAGDKL

-1208 GFEDVFAYLLV
+1208 GFEDVFAYVLV

-1227 RVKAPGS
+1227 SVKAPGS

-1260 TDRDTAPV
+1260 TDRPKAPV

-1413 TDKLANPYDIT
+1413 TGDLKDPYKIT

-1431 GLATGPAT
+1431 GLAKGPLT
-1439 TGGGKDSNP
+1439 DGGSGKSSDKSP
-1448 SPKVEEVMKHFRG
+1448 SPTVEDVKNHFRG
-1461 MTSFVMTEAGFQN
+1461 MTSFDMSATGFQN

-1537 FYGFSFDEAKGQPV
+1537 FYGFSFDEAKVQTV
-1551 TNYEFNDGETNIIVP
+1551 KNYEFNDDATNTIEL
-1566 TKAGELS
+1566 TKAGELT

-1639 VAGKPFLIKPAQDVA
+1639 VAGKPFLIKPTKDVA

-1739 LTVGIGSN
+1739 LTVGMGSN

>member
-1 MRNLPN
+1 
-7 SDIYSLFFNIIY
+7 
-19 FDWSFFFI
+19 
-27 TFAST
+27 
-32 IWYEDNFDILL
+32 
-43 MRKEKTL
+43 
-50 VQTTKKYIKINL
+50 
-62 QTKFSYLFMKKEEQS
+62 MKKEEQS

-117 VKFNPGVRYS
+117 DGVKFNPGVRYS

-153 GTSVEIKRN
+153 GTSVEIKRKDSKN
-162 DTKEK
+162 K

-186 QNFDWSKPWFASV
+186 QDFDWSKPWFASV
-199 KEYGDAYYNSVPNG
+199 KEYGDYYYNSVPNT

-231 NKNASET
+231 YKNASAT
-238 DKTHAK
+238 DKTNAQ
-244 TAIGRATTGLIAH
+244 TAIGRATEGLIAH
-257 NNSYSIPSGTLAG
+257 NKKNSIQSGTLAG
-270 DKVVGGW
+270 DAVVGGW
-277 FHKTAYNNQMWLD
+277 FHKEAYNNQMWLD

-296 ALLAQIVNFNGA
+296 ALLAQIVNFNGN
-308 GSSVFGSVDK
+308 GSNVFGSAND
-318 DWAMVFKQLDI
+318 DWNMVFKQLNI
-329 VWNMCWNPTDKLMY
+329 VWNMCWNSKDKLMY

-351 TGTSKSHADTWAGLN
+351 TGTSKSHADTWAGMN
-366 GTTEPYTFHSAA
+366 GKTEPYTFHSAA

-408 YTTLRN
+408 YTTLKT
-414 HLQELAAGIVARQAS
+414 HLQELAAGIVARQAD

-474 VRLGLIDAKYKENAK
+474 ARLGLIDAKYKENAK

-515 AGLGGGTGNDYAAGG
+515 AGLGGGTGTDYAKGG
-530 KKYRDGS
+530 KKFRDGS

-547 PMVKKIEELTE
+547 PMVKKTDNLTE

-571 YERAYQNQDNASQ
+571 YERAYQNQDGSAQ
-584 ILFSYDLKPA
+584 ILFSYDLQPS

-602 TAPKVEVCGTG
+602 TAPVVEVCGTG
-613 AANATYQWYDATTK
+613 AANAKYQWYDANTDA
-627 VAVEGATK
+627 AVKGATE
-635 AQFTP
+635 AQFIP

-659 STTNIKVNS
+659 SATNIKVNS

-689 IKDGAGNVVTSGT
+689 IKDGNDNVVKSGT
-702 QVEEGTKLVFTANAN
+702 QVEEGTKLIFTAKAN

-722 DNWTATGGEAS
+722 DSWTATGGAA
-733 DNVYTISSI
+733 DGNVYTISSLN
-742 AADVNVKANFK
+742 ADADVTANFK
-753 KENTG
+753 EKNTG
-758 GGDTME
+758 GGETVE
-764 TTLFSMEI
+764 TTLFSMVTTAASDVSVASGATQSLDGNADKTGGSAELY
-772 NSSPASLTVAQK
+772 NGKSSATVMISK
-784 TDNKPTLE
+784 TEGVKLNGSSKSYMQVTLNKPL
-792 QLTSDHAAITGGT
+792 A
-805 VTLVNNRS
+805 
-813 KDWTPFSNA
+813 K
-822 SITVSDISKN
+822 
-832 YIRIN
+832 
-837 LGKPLDA
+837 
-844 GDVINIKDN
+844 GDVIAAPGCGSSFYVTSADTKATDVVVNATGYTIPEN
-853 SKVFKLSAEA
+853 SDLIGKTVIYFW
-863 SSSNSVSTANGSYT
+863 TG
-877 LDANSVLKGKNEIF
+877 KGK
-891 VFWSDKSNPLS
+891 

-908 KTTTQTTSP
+908 KTTTPTTTS
-917 LVIAVEDVEMNVTDE
+917 LVIAVKDVEMNVTDE

-937 EVRVYGTADKLL
+937 EVRVYGIGEKQL
-949 TLGSDYTL
+949 TLGTDYTL
-957 SFSTDNNNVTI
+957 SFSTDNDNVTI
-968 NENGVFTAAGSKS
+968 NESGVFTAAGSQF
-981 NYTEGVTTVTVT
+981 NYTEGVTNVTVT

-1049 GGENVSGYFD
+1049 GGEDVSGYFD
-1059 VKYSCSPSLK
+1059 VTYSCSPSLK

-1075 TMACTFST
+1075 TMTCTFST
-1083 VGTYTITVS
+1083 AGTYTITVS
-1092 ATPKIINQGTDDE
+1092 ATPKVINQGKDDE

-1122 DVSGSYTVPTVTLNP
+1122 DVNSYTVPKVILDP
-1137 SADKTIYVGEV
+1137 STDKTIYVGQV

-1156 TDAQGTAIDKS
+1156 TDAQDTAIDKS
-1167 KYTMEW
+1167 KYIMEW

-1179 FCKVD
+1179 VCKVD
-1184 AATGKIEGVSAGDKV
+1184 ARTGKIEGVSTGDKV
-1199 KIQLKVSGN
+1199 KIQLKVSGD

-1260 TDRDTAPV
+1260 TDRPKAPV

-1318 ETQWYDGKL
+1318 ETQWYNGKL

-1400 ATGGKLTVADKNA
+1400 ATGGKLSVADKSA
-1413 TDKLANPYDIT
+1413 TGDLKDPYKIT

-1566 TKAGELS
+1566 TKAGELT

-1608 DRDTP
+1608 DRETS

-1639 VAGKPFLIKPAQDVA
+1639 VAGKPFLIKPTKDVA

-1663 YPYVTIENTQPAEWC
+1663 YPYVTIENTKPAEWC
-1678 KGNGYVWMSSYSN
+1678 SGNGYVWMSSYSN

-1739 LTVGIGSN
+1739 LTVGMGSN

>member
-1 MRNLPN
+1 
-7 SDIYSLFFNIIY
+7 
-19 FDWSFFFI
+19 
-27 TFAST
+27 
-32 IWYEDNFDILL
+32 
-43 MRKEKTL
+43 
-50 VQTTKKYIKINL
+50 
-62 QTKFSYLFMKKEEQS
+62 MKKEEQS
-77 FGCGISMSQK
+77 FGCGISVSQK
-87 GHALSGWILRIVP
+87 GRALSGWILRIVP

-105 FATVVAKAAGDG
+105 FATVAAKAAGDGDG

-162 DTKEK
+162 DTKKK

-199 KEYGDAYYNSVPNG
+199 KEYGDDYYNSVPNG

-220 NAVKLYIGVYN
+220 NAVKLYIGIYN
-231 NKNASET
+231 YKNASAT
-238 DKTHAK
+238 DKENAQ
-244 TAIGRATTGLIAH
+244 TAIGRATEGLIAH
-257 NNSYSIPSGTLAG
+257 NKDNSIPSGTLAG
-270 DKVVGGW
+270 DAVVGGW
-277 FHKTAYNNQMWLD
+277 FHKAAYNNQMWLD

-296 ALLAQIVNFNGA
+296 ALLAQIVNFNGN
-308 GSSVFGSVDK
+308 GSNVFGSAND
-318 DWAMVFKQLDI
+318 DWNMVFKQLDI
-329 VWNMCWNPTDKLMY
+329 VWDMCWNSTDKLMY

-351 TGTSKSHADTWAGLN
+351 TGTGTSESLSHADTWKGLN
-366 GTTEPYTFHSAA
+366 GKTEPYTFHSAA

-395 EAMGKAGRTSDAN
+395 EAMGKAGRTTGTN
-408 YTTLRN
+408 YSTLKS
-414 HLQELAAGIVARQAS
+414 HLQDLAAGIVARQAS
-429 NGGWYQLLDKT
+429 NGGWYQLLDKDNSFT
-440 DSFKAT
+440 ASSYDSNW
-446 SYNGKSA
+446 SGKPS

-474 VRLGLIDAKYKENAK
+474 ARLGLIDAKYKENAK

-515 AGLGGGTGNDYAAGG
+515 AGLGGGTGTDYAKGG

-547 PMVKKIEELTE
+547 PMVIKSEGITE

-571 YERAYQNQDNASQ
+571 YERAYQNQDGSAQ

-602 TAPKVEVCGTG
+602 TAPKVEVCGTD
-613 AANATYQWYDATTK
+613 AANATYQWYDANTDA
-627 VAVEGATK
+627 AVKGATE
-635 AQFTP
+635 AQFIP

-659 STTNIKVNS
+659 SATNIKVNS

-676 FTVTA
+676 YTVTA
-681 TAENGTVE
+681 TAVNGTVE
-689 IKDGAGNVVTSGT
+689 IKDGNGNAVASGT
-702 QVEEGTKLVFTANAN
+702 KVEEGTKLIFTAKAN

-722 DNWTATGGEAS
+722 DSWTATGGEAS

-753 KENTG
+753 EKNNGGGETG
-758 GGDTME
+758 GE
-764 TTLFSMEI
+764 TTTEPVFSM
-772 NSSPASLTVAQK
+772 TV
-784 TDNKPTLE
+784 N
-792 QLTSDHAAITGGT
+792 
-805 VTLVNNRS
+805 
-813 KDWTPFSNA
+813 SNA
-822 SITVSDISKN
+822 SLSIPKNTTQQLTDGVIIDGGKVELVNDRSSAWNVFTDGKLCPENKSNQYIKIT
-832 YIRIN
+832 
-837 LGKPLDA
+837 LDESLKD
-844 GDVINIKDN
+844 GDVVKIENN
-853 SKVFKLSAEA
+853 SKEFYLSAEA
-863 SSSNSVSTANGSYT
+863 PSSNSVSTANGSYT
-877 LDANSVLKGKNEIF
+877 LDANSVLKGKNKIF

-908 KTTTQTTSP
+908 KTTTPTTSP

-937 EVRVYGTADKLL
+937 EVKVYGIGDKQL
-949 TLGSDYTL
+949 TLGTDYKL
-957 SFSTDNNNVTI
+957 SFSTDNDNVTI
-968 NENGVFTAAGSKS
+968 KDGVFTAAGSQF
-981 NYTEGVTTVTVT
+981 NYTEGVTNVTVT

-1030 ATIKVKTG
+1030 ATIKVATG

-1105 FNYADEYDAPDN
+1105 FNYADEYDAPDA

-1122 DVSGSYTVPTVTLNP
+1122 DVSDGYKVPKVTLNP

-1156 TDAQGTAIDKS
+1156 TDAQDTAIDKS

-1179 FCKVD
+1179 VCKVD
-1184 AATGKIEGVSAGDKV
+1184 ATTGKIEGVSVGDKL
-1199 KIQLKVSGN
+1199 KIQLKVSGD

-1234 GVTYSP
+1234 GVKYSP

-1400 ATGGKLTVADKNA
+1400 ATGGKLSVADKSA
-1413 TDKLANPYDIT
+1413 TGDLKDPYKIT

-1537 FYGFSFDEAKGQPV
+1537 FYGFSFDEAKGQTV
-1551 TNYEFNDGETNIIVP
+1551 KNYEFNDDATNTIEL

-1608 DRDTP
+1608 DRENS

-1639 VAGKPFLIKPAQDVA
+1639 VAGKPFLIKPTKDVA
-1654 SINTAEVEG
+1654 SINTAEVKG

-1691 DLTVKEG
+1691 DLTVQAG

-1739 LTVGIGSN
+1739 LTVGMGSN

>member
-1 MRNLPN
+1 
-7 SDIYSLFFNIIY
+7 
-19 FDWSFFFI
+19 
-27 TFAST
+27 
-32 IWYEDNFDILL
+32 
-43 MRKEKTL
+43 
-50 VQTTKKYIKINL
+50 
-62 QTKFSYLFMKKEEQS
+62 MKKEEQS
-77 FGCGISMSQK
+77 FGCGISVSQK

-117 VKFNPGVRYS
+117 DGVKFNPGVRYS

-139 ANSTAFGLAKYKAD
+139 ANTTKFGLAKFDAD

-162 DTKEK
+162 DTKKK

-220 NAVKLYIGVYN
+220 NAVKLYIGIYN
-231 NKNASET
+231 YKNASET

-244 TAIGRATTGLIAH
+244 TAIGLATEGLKAH
-257 NNSYSIPSGTLAG
+257 NNSCSIKSGTLAG
-270 DKVVGGW
+270 DAVVGGW

-296 ALLAQIVNFNGA
+296 ALLAQIVNFNGN
-308 GSSVFGSVDK
+308 GSNVFGSADK
-318 DWAMVFKQLDI
+318 DWNMVFKQLDI
-329 VWNMCWNPTDKLMY
+329 VWNMCWNSTDKLMY

-351 TGTSKSHADTWAGLN
+351 TKDSNSHADTWQGLN
-366 GTTEPYTFHSAA
+366 GKTEPYTFHSAA

-395 EAMGKAGRTSDAN
+395 EAMGKAGRTTDAN
-408 YTTLRN
+408 YTTLKT
-414 HLQELAAGIVARQAS
+414 HLQDLAAGIVARQAS
-429 NGGWYQLLDKT
+429 SGGWYQLLDKDNSFT
-440 DSFKAT
+440 ASSYDSNW
-446 SYNGKSA
+446 SGKPS

-515 AGLGGGTGNDYAAGG
+515 AGLGGGTDKKYAAGG
-530 KKYRDGS
+530 EKYRDGS

-547 PMVKKIEELTE
+547 PMVKKSEGITE

-571 YERAYQNQDNASQ
+571 YERAYQNQDGSAQ
-584 ILFSYDLKPA
+584 ILFSYDLKPS
-594 YDLTQSGA
+594 YDLTQSGT

-613 AANATYQWYDATTK
+613 AANATYQWYDANTDA
-627 VAVEGATK
+627 AVKGATE

-659 STTNIKVNS
+659 SATNIKVN
-668 NSSADKQK
+668 
-676 FTVTA
+676 
-681 TAENGTVE
+681 
-689 IKDGAGNVVTSGT
+689 
-702 QVEEGTKLVFTANAN
+702 
-717 TGYVF
+717 
-722 DNWTATGGEAS
+722 
-733 DNVYTISSI
+733 
-742 AADVNVKANFK
+742 
-753 KENTG
+753 NTG
-758 GGDTME
+758 GGETGGE
-764 TTLFSMEI
+764 TTTETVFSYDV
-772 NSSPASLTVAQK
+772 PASGELST
-784 TDNKPTLE
+784 TDTNE
-792 QLTSDHAAITGGT
+792 GVTGGKIMFASSKNEGDRYKIDNDAKYVK
-805 VTLVNNRS
+805 VTLSGNS
-813 KDWTPFSNA
+813 LK
-822 SITVSDISKN
+822 
-832 YIRIN
+832 
-837 LGKPLDA
+837 A
-844 GDVINIKDN
+844 GDVISVKA
-853 SKVFKLSAEA
+853 SA
-863 SSSNSVSTANGSYT
+863 SNSGYGCFAALDTDKKTTLKLGNLTGKGPEDISYT
-877 LDANSVLKGKNEIF
+877 VTEKDILNGQSSFYLFRETGKSIY
-891 VFWSDKSNPLS
+891 VH

-908 KTTTQTTSP
+908 KTTTPTTSP

-932 ETRQP
+932 MTKQP
-937 EVRVYGTADKLL
+937 EVKVYGIGDKLL
-949 TLGSDYTL
+949 ILGTDYKL
-957 SFSTDNNNVTI
+957 SFSTDNDNVTI
-968 NENGVFTAAGSKS
+968 KDGVFTAAGSQF
-981 NYTEGVTTVTVT
+981 NYTEGVTHVTVT

-1030 ATIKVKTG
+1030 ATIKVAKG

-1049 GGENVSGYFD
+1049 GGEDVSGYFD
-1059 VKYSCSPSLK
+1059 VKYSCSNLSGLK
-1069 LTNSNN
+1069 NSNN
-1075 TMACTFST
+1075 TMTCTFST
-1083 VGTYTITVS
+1083 ADKYTITVS

-1105 FNYADEYDAPDN
+1105 FNYADEYDTPDN

-1137 SADKTIYVGEV
+1137 STDKTIYVGDV

-1179 FCKVD
+1179 VCKVD
-1184 AATGKIEGVSAGDKV
+1184 ATTGKIEGVSAGDKL
-1199 KIQLKVSGN
+1199 KIQLKVSGDS
-1208 GFEDVFAYLLV
+1208 FEDVFKYLLV

-1260 TDRDTAPV
+1260 TDRPKAPV

-1276 DKNKWADDSSKATWV
+1276 TNNKWADDSSKATWV

-1413 TDKLANPYDIT
+1413 TGDLKDPYKIT

-1431 GLATGPAT
+1431 GLAKGPLT
-1439 TGGGKDSNP
+1439 DGGSGKSSDKSP
-1448 SPKVEEVMKHFRG
+1448 SPTVEDVKNHFRG
-1461 MTSFVMTEAGFQN
+1461 MTSFDMSATGFQN

-1481 DNKVTWGD
+1481 DNKATWGD

-1537 FYGFSFDEAKGQPV
+1537 FYGFSFDEAKGQTV
-1551 TNYEFNDGETNIIVP
+1551 KNYEFDEAAANTIEP
-1566 TKAGELS
+1566 TKAGELA

-1608 DRDTP
+1608 DRENS

-1739 LTVGIGSN
+1739 LTVGMGSN

-1762 GDMPA
+1762 GDMPE

>member
-1 MRNLPN
+1 
-7 SDIYSLFFNIIY
+7 
-19 FDWSFFFI
+19 
-27 TFAST
+27 
-32 IWYEDNFDILL
+32 
-43 MRKEKTL
+43 
-50 VQTTKKYIKINL
+50 
-62 QTKFSYLFMKKEEQS
+62 MKKEEQS
-77 FGCGISMSQK
+77 FGCGISVSQK

-100 LFAML
+100 IFAML
-105 FATVVAKAAGDG
+105 FATLAAKAASDGDG

-127 QWAINSRAHDFY
+127 QWAINSRAHDFK
-139 ANSTAFGLAKYKAD
+139 ANTKDSGLAKYKLD
-153 GTSVEIKRN
+153 GTSVVKVEDRFKPTDLKN
-162 DTKEK
+162 DK

-199 KEYGDAYYNSVPNG
+199 KDYGDDFFSKVANT

-238 DKTHAK
+238 DKKNAK
-244 TAIGRATTGLIAH
+244 TAIGRATEGLIAH
-257 NNSYSIPSGTLAG
+257 NNSYSIQSGTLAG
-270 DKVVGGW
+270 DAVVGGW

-296 ALLAQIVNFNGA
+296 ALLAQIVNFNGN
-308 GSSVFGSVDK
+308 GSNVFGSAND
-318 DWAMVFKQLDI
+318 DWNMVFKQLNI

-351 TGTSKSHADTWAGLN
+351 TGTSNSHADTWAGLN
-366 GTTEPYTFHSAA
+366 GTTKPYTFHSAA

-414 HLQELAAGIVARQAS
+414 HLQELAAGIVARQTS
-429 NGGWYQLLDKT
+429 DGGWYQLLDKT
-440 DSFKAT
+440 DSFEAT
-446 SYNGKSA
+446 SYNSNWSGKPS

-474 VRLGLIDAKYKENAK
+474 ARLGLIDATYKENAK

-515 AGLGGGTGNDYAAGG
+515 AGLGGGTGTDYAKGG

-547 PMVKKIEELTE
+547 PMVKKTDNLTE

-571 YERAYQNQDNASQ
+571 YEHAYQNQDGSAQ

-602 TAPKVEVCGTG
+602 TAPVVEVCGTD

-627 VAVEGATK
+627 VAVEGATE

-640 QTTGNYYCKATVDN
+640 QTTGDYYCEATVGS

-659 STTNIKVNS
+659 STTNIKVN
-668 NSSADKQK
+668 
-676 FTVTA
+676 
-681 TAENGTVE
+681 
-689 IKDGAGNVVTSGT
+689 
-702 QVEEGTKLVFTANAN
+702 
-717 TGYVF
+717 
-722 DNWTATGGEAS
+722 
-733 DNVYTISSI
+733 
-742 AADVNVKANFK
+742 
-753 KENTG
+753 NTG
-758 GGDTME
+758 GGETGGE
-764 TTLFSMEI
+764 TTTETVFSYDV
-772 NSSPASLTVAQK
+772 PASGELST
-784 TDNKPTLE
+784 TDTNE
-792 QLTSDHAAITGGT
+792 GVTGGKIMFASSKNEGDRYKIDNDAKYVK
-805 VTLVNNRS
+805 VTLGGNS
-813 KDWTPFSNA
+813 LK
-822 SITVSDISKN
+822 
-832 YIRIN
+832 
-837 LGKPLDA
+837 A
-844 GDVINIKDN
+844 GDVISVKA
-853 SKVFKLSAEA
+853 SA
-863 SSSNSVSTANGSYT
+863 SNSGYGCFAALDTDKKTTLKLGNLTGKDPEDISYT
-877 LDANSVLKGKNEIF
+877 VTESDILNGQSSFYLFRESGKSIY
-891 VFWSDKSNPLS
+891 VH

-908 KTTTQTTSP
+908 KTTTPTTSP

-932 ETRQP
+932 VTKQP
-937 EVRVYGTADKLL
+937 EVKVYGTAGKLL
-949 TLGSDYTL
+949 TPVTDYTL
-957 SFSTDNNNVTI
+957 SFSTPDNSNVTVKD
-968 NENGVFTAAGSKS
+968 GVFTAAGSQF
-981 NYTEGVTTVTVT
+981 NYTEGVTNVTVT
-993 ATPSAALAEK
+993 ATPSAALAGQ
-1003 YTEAKWTFKFTVR
+1003 YTEATWTFTFTVR
-1016 KGKMKPVFMPAFKG
+1016 KGKMKPVFMSAFKG
-1030 ATIKVKTG
+1030 ATIKVAKG

-1049 GGENVSGYFD
+1049 GGEDVSGYFD
-1059 VKYSCSPSLK
+1059 VTYSCSGLSG
-1069 LTNSNN
+1069 LTSSDNKMTYKFN
-1075 TMACTFST
+1075 T

-1092 ATPKIINQGTDDE
+1092 ATPKVINQGKDDE
-1105 FNYADEYDAPDN
+1105 FNYADEYDAPEN

-1122 DVSGSYTVPTVTLNP
+1122 DVKDSYTVPKVTLNP
-1137 SADKTIYVGEV
+1137 SADKTIYVGKV

-1156 TDAQGTAIDKS
+1156 TDASDTAIDN
-1167 KYTMEW
+1167 YTMEW

-1179 FCKVD
+1179 VCKVD

-1199 KIQLKVSGN
+1199 KIQLRVSGD

-1227 RVKAPGS
+1227 RVKAPKS
-1234 GVTYSP
+1234 GETYSP
-1240 MTPLFNQNKTL
+1240 MTPFFNGDNTL

-1327 QKVKGGT
+1327 QKVEGST

-1413 TDKLANPYDIT
+1413 TGDLKDPYKIT

-1431 GLATGPAT
+1431 GLAKGPLT
-1439 TGGGKDSNP
+1439 DGGSGKSSDKSP
-1448 SPKVEEVMKHFRG
+1448 SPTVEDVKNHFRG
-1461 MTSFVMTEAGFQN
+1461 MTSFDMSATGFQN

-1481 DNKVTWGD
+1481 DNKATWGE

-1537 FYGFSFDEAKGQPV
+1537 FYGFSFDEAKGQTE

-1566 TKAGELS
+1566 TKAGELT

-1579 AMKAG
+1579 AMTAG

-1603 FGKTY
+1603 FGNTY
-1608 DRDTP
+1608 DRVTP
-1613 DGTQIL
+1613 NGTQIL

-1639 VAGKPFLIKPAQDVA
+1639 VAGKPFLIKPTKDVA
-1654 SINTAEVEG
+1654 SINTAEVTG

-1678 KGNGYVWMSSYSN
+1678 SGNGYVWMSSYSN

-1698 DCFISNK
+1698 DCFISNI

-1714 DPGTL
+1714 AQGTL

-1739 LTVGIGSN
+1739 LTVGMGSN
-1747 VTTDETSAIDGILID
+1747 VTSDETSAIDGILID

>member
-1 MRNLPN
+1 
-7 SDIYSLFFNIIY
+7 
-19 FDWSFFFI
+19 
-27 TFAST
+27 
-32 IWYEDNFDILL
+32 
-43 MRKEKTL
+43 
-50 VQTTKKYIKINL
+50 
-62 QTKFSYLFMKKEEQS
+62 MKKEEQS
-77 FGCGISMSQK
+77 FGCGISVSQK

-105 FATVVAKAAGDG
+105 FATVAAKAAGDGDG

-162 DTKEK
+162 DTKKK

-220 NAVKLYIGVYN
+220 NAVKLYIGIYN
-231 NKNASET
+231 YKNASAT
-238 DKTHAK
+238 DKTNAQ

-257 NNSYSIPSGTLAG
+257 NKNNSIPSGTLAG
-270 DKVVGGW
+270 DAVVGGW
-277 FHKTAYNNQMWLD
+277 FHKEAYNNQMWLD

-296 ALLAQIVNFNGA
+296 ALLAQIVNFNGT
-308 GSSVFGSVDK
+308 GSNVFGSADK
-318 DWAMVFKQLDI
+318 DWEMVFKQLNI

-366 GTTEPYTFHSAA
+366 GKTEPYTFHSAA

-395 EAMGKAGRTSDAN
+395 EAMDKAGRTTDAN
-408 YTTLRN
+408 YTTLQS
-414 HLQELAAGIVARQAS
+414 HLKDLAAGIVARQAS

-440 DSFKAT
+440 DSFEAT

-474 VRLGLIDAKYKENAK
+474 ARLGLIDATYKENAK

-515 AGLGGGTGNDYAAGG
+515 AGLGGGTDGIYAEGG
-530 KKYRDGS
+530 KKFRDGS

-547 PMVKKIEELTE
+547 PMVKKTEGLTE

-640 QTTGNYYCKATVDN
+640 QTTGNYYCEATVGS
-654 TSIQT
+654 TSIKT
-659 STTNIKVNS
+659 SATNIKVNS

-689 IKDGAGNVVTSGT
+689 IKDGADNVVTSGT

-717 TGYVF
+717 TGYAF
-722 DNWTATGGEAS
+722 DSWTATGGEAS

-764 TTLFSMEI
+764 TTLFSMVTTVV
-772 NSSPASLTVAQK
+772 NKVRVASK
-784 TDNKPTLE
+784 TIQTLDNY
-792 QLTSDHAAITGGT
+792 ANITGGSAVLYNGHAT
-805 VTLVNNRS
+805 DEKEMISSTDGVKLNGSNMSYMKVTLN
-813 KDWTPFSNA
+813 
-822 SITVSDISKN
+822 
-832 YIRIN
+832 
-837 LGKPLDA
+837 KPLA
-844 GDVINIKDN
+844 KGDVIAAPDCGSSFYVTSADTNKDAPEVNATGYTIPEN
-853 SKVFKLSAEA
+853 SDLIGKTVIYFWS
-863 SSSNSVSTANGSYT
+863 G
-877 LDANSVLKGKNEIF
+877 KGK
-891 VFWSDKSNPLS
+891 

-917 LVIAVEDVEMNVTDE
+917 LVIAVENVEMNVTDE

-937 EVRVYGTADKLL
+937 EVRVYGIGDKLL
-949 TLGSDYTL
+949 TLGTDYKQ
-957 SFSTDNNNVTI
+957 SFSTDNDNVTI
-968 NENGVFTAAGSKS
+968 NDKGVFTAKGSKF
-981 NYTEGVTTVTVT
+981 NYTEGVTHVTVT
-993 ATPSAALAEK
+993 ATPSEKLAGQ
-1003 YTEAKWTFKFTVR
+1003 YTKATEDFTFTVR
-1016 KGKMKPVFMPAFKG
+1016 KGKMKPEFMSAFN
-1030 ATIKVKTG
+1030 ATTIKVAKG

-1049 GGENVSGYFD
+1049 GGEDVSGYFD

-1069 LTNSNN
+1069 LTNSDNKMTCN
-1075 TMACTFST
+1075 FGNE
-1083 VGTYTITVS
+1083 GTYQITVS
-1092 ATPKIINQGTDDE
+1092 ATPKIINKGTDTE
-1105 FNYADEYDAPDN
+1105 FDYSQEYDAPEA

-1122 DVSGSYTVPTVTLNP
+1122 DVNSYTVPKVTLDP
-1137 SADKTIYVGEV
+1137 STDKTIYVGQV

-1156 TDAQGTAIDKS
+1156 TDAQDTAIDKS

-1179 FCKVD
+1179 VCKVD
-1184 AATGKIEGVSAGDKV
+1184 ATTGKIEGVSAGDKV

-1234 GVTYSP
+1234 GMTYSP
-1240 MTPLFNQNKTL
+1240 MTPFFNQNKTL

-1260 TDRDTAPV
+1260 TNRSEAPV

-1276 DKNKWADDSSKATWV
+1276 DNNKWAKDSSKATWV

-1311 GACPLPS
+1311 GACPLPN

-1327 QKVKGGT
+1327 QKVEGCT

-1382 VFVLDEAGKVV
+1382 VFVLDEAGKLV

-1400 ATGGKLTVADKNA
+1400 ATGGKLSVADKNA
-1413 TDKLANPYDIT
+1413 TGDLKDPYKIT

-1431 GLATGPAT
+1431 GLASGPST
-1439 TGGGKDSNP
+1439 TGGGKKNSNP
-1448 SPKVEEVMKHFRG
+1448 SPTIEDVKNHFRG
-1461 MTSFVMTEAGFQN
+1461 MTSFEMTATGFQN

-1481 DNKVTWGD
+1481 DNKVTWGSY
-1489 NATPNN
+1489 ATPNN
-1495 GADDNVM
+1495 GADDNVK

-1537 FYGFSFDEAKGQPV
+1537 FYGFSFDEAKGQTV
-1551 TNYEFNDGETNIIVP
+1551 KNYEFDEAAANTIEL
-1566 TKAGELS
+1566 TKAGELT

-1579 AMKAG
+1579 AMAAG

-1613 DGTQIL
+1613 NGTQIL

-1639 VAGKPFLIKPAQDVA
+1639 VAGKPFLIKPTKDVA
-1654 SINTAEVEG
+1654 SINTAEVKG
-1663 YPYVTIENTQPAEWC
+1663 YPYVTIENAAPAEWC

-1698 DCFISNK
+1698 DCFISNN

-1739 LTVGIGSN
+1739 LTVGMGSN

-1802 NGKKVVK
+1802 SGKKVVK

>member
-1 MRNLPN
+1 
-7 SDIYSLFFNIIY
+7 
-19 FDWSFFFI
+19 
-27 TFAST
+27 
-32 IWYEDNFDILL
+32 
-43 MRKEKTL
+43 
-50 VQTTKKYIKINL
+50 
-62 QTKFSYLFMKKEEQS
+62 MKKEEQS
-77 FGCGISMSQK
+77 FGCGISVSQK

-105 FATVVAKAAGDG
+105 FATVAAKAAGDGDG

-153 GTSVEIKRN
+153 GTSVEIKRK
-162 DTKEK
+162 DSKDK

-220 NAVKLYIGVYN
+220 NAVKLYIGIYN
-231 NKNASET
+231 YKNVSAT
-238 DKTHAK
+238 DKTNAQ

-257 NNSYSIPSGTLAG
+257 NKNNSIPSGTLAG
-270 DKVVGGW
+270 DAVVGGW
-277 FHKTAYNNQMWLD
+277 FHKEAYNNQMWLD

-296 ALLAQIVNFNGA
+296 ALLAQIVNFNGD
-308 GSSVFGSVDK
+308 GSNVFGSADK
-318 DWAMVFKQLDI
+318 DWEMVVKQLNI
-329 VWNMCWNPTDKLMY
+329 VWDMCWNSTDKLMY

-366 GTTEPYTFHSAA
+366 GTTKPYTFHSAA

-395 EAMGKAGRTSDAN
+395 EAMGKAGRTTDAN
-408 YTTLRN
+408 YSTLN
-414 HLQELAAGIVARQAS
+414 SHLQELAAGIVARQTS
-429 NGGWYQLLDKT
+429 DGGWYQLLDKT

-515 AGLGGGTGNDYAAGG
+515 AGLGGGTGNDYAKGG

-547 PMVKKIEELTE
+547 PMVEKKEGITE

-571 YERAYQNQDNASQ
+571 YERAYQNQDNAS

-613 AANATYQWYDATTK
+613 EANATYQWYDATTK

-640 QTTGNYYCKATVDN
+640 QTTGNYYCEATVGS
-654 TSIQT
+654 TSIKT
-659 STTNIKVNS
+659 SATNINVNS

-717 TGYVF
+717 TGYAF
-722 DNWTATGGEAS
+722 DSWTATGGEAS

-764 TTLFSMEI
+764 TTLFSMVI
-772 NSSPASLTVAQK
+772 NSSPASLTVAEG
-784 TDNKPTLE
+784 TTAVPTYK
-792 QLTSDHAAITGGT
+792 QLTDEHAAITGGT
-805 VTLVNNRS
+805 VTLVNTRGQ
-813 KDWTPFSNA
+813 DWTPFSNA
-822 SITVSDISKN
+822 SITVSDKSKN

-837 LGKPLDA
+837 LDKSLDA

-853 SKVFKLSAEA
+853 SKAFKLSAEA
-863 SSSNSVSTANGSYT
+863 SSSNSVSTSNGSYT

-891 VFWSDKSNPLS
+891 VFWSEKSNFLS

-908 KTTTQTTSP
+908 KTTTPTTSP
-917 LVIAVEDVEMNVTDE
+917 LVIAVENVEMNVTDE
-932 ETRQP
+932 ETLQP
-937 EVRVYGTADKLL
+937 EVRVYGIGDKLL
-949 TLGSDYTL
+949 TLGTDYKL
-957 SFSTDNNNVTI
+957 SFSTDNDNVTI
-968 NENGVFTAAGSKS
+968 NDKGVFTAAGSQF
-981 NYTEGVTTVTVT
+981 NYTEGVTHVTVT
-993 ATPSAALAEK
+993 ATPSAELAGQ
-1003 YTEAKWTFKFTVR
+1003 YTKATQAFTFTVR
-1016 KGKMKPVFMPAFKG
+1016 KGKMKPEFMSAFN
-1030 ATIKVKTG
+1030 ATTIKVAKG
-1038 TKKTIEVPLNY
+1038 TKKTIEVPLSY
-1049 GGENVSGYFD
+1049 GGEDVSGYFD

-1069 LTNSNN
+1069 LTNSDNKMTCN
-1075 TMACTFST
+1075 FGNE
-1083 VGTYTITVS
+1083 GTYQITVS
-1092 ATPKIINQGTDDE
+1092 ATPKIINKGTDTE
-1105 FNYADEYDAPDN
+1105 FDYSQEYDAPEA

-1122 DVSGSYTVPTVTLNP
+1122 DVNSYTVPKVTLDP
-1137 SADKTIYVGEV
+1137 STDKTIYVGQV

-1156 TDAQGTAIDKS
+1156 TDAQDTAIDKS

-1179 FCKVD
+1179 VCKVD
-1184 AATGKIEGVSAGDKV
+1184 ATTGKIEGVSAGDKV
-1199 KIQLKVSGN
+1199 KIQLKVSGE

-1234 GVTYSP
+1234 GMTYSP
-1240 MTPLFNQNKTL
+1240 MTPLFNQDKTL

-1260 TDRDTAPV
+1260 TDRQTAPV

-1276 DKNKWADDSSKATWV
+1276 DNNKWAKDSSKATWV

-1311 GACPLPS
+1311 GVCPLPN

-1327 QKVKGGT
+1327 QKVEGCT

-1382 VFVLDEAGKVV
+1382 VFVLDEAGKLV

-1400 ATGGKLTVADKNA
+1400 ATGGKLSVADKNA
-1413 TDKLANPYDIT
+1413 TGDLKDPYKIT

-1431 GLATGPAT
+1431 GLASGPST
-1439 TGGGKDSNP
+1439 TGGGKKNSNP
-1448 SPKVEEVMKHFRG
+1448 SPTIEDVKNHFRG
-1461 MTSFVMTEAGFQN
+1461 MTSFEMTATGFQN

-1481 DNKVTWGD
+1481 DNKVTWGSY
-1489 NATPNN
+1489 ATPNN
-1495 GADDNVM
+1495 GADDNVK

-1537 FYGFSFDEAKGQPV
+1537 FYGFSFDEAKGQTV
-1551 TNYEFNDGETNIIVP
+1551 KNYEFDEAAANTIEL
-1566 TKAGELS
+1566 TKAGELT

-1639 VAGKPFLIKPAQDVA
+1639 VAGKPFLIKPTKDVA
-1654 SINTAEVEG
+1654 SINTVEVEG

-1678 KGNGYVWMSSYSN
+1678 SGNGYVWMSSYSN

-1714 DPGTL
+1714 APGTL

-1739 LTVGIGSN
+1739 LTVGMGSN

-1802 NGKKVVK
+1802 SGKKVVK

>member
-1 MRNLPN
+1 
-7 SDIYSLFFNIIY
+7 
-19 FDWSFFFI
+19 
-27 TFAST
+27 
-32 IWYEDNFDILL
+32 
-43 MRKEKTL
+43 
-50 VQTTKKYIKINL
+50 
-62 QTKFSYLFMKKEEQS
+62 MKKEEQS
-77 FGCGISMSQK
+77 FGCGISVSQK

-117 VKFNPGVRYS
+117 DGVKFNPGVRYS
-127 QWAINSRAHDFY
+127 QWAINSRLHDFY
-139 ANSTAFGLAKYKAD
+139 GNTKLFGFDVYDANNTKKSTVQWKNDKKANID
-153 GTSVEIKRN
+153 KSF
-162 DTKEK
+162 
-167 LDYVPGL
+167 DYVAGL
-174 VAKSMIE
+174 VAKATLE

-186 QNFDWSKPWFASV
+186 AGFDWSKPWFYSAQAFAAEVTYSNDS
-199 KEYGDAYYNSVPNG
+199 KPTLDAM
-213 GGSLDDL
+213 
-220 NAVKLYIGVYN
+220 NAVKMYFPILSSSLKSDNVVKKANTALTNLAKDMKNYNTNYSIGGSKSTLN
-231 NKNASET
+231 EGNAS
-238 DKTHAK
+238 DAQKQMF
-244 TAIGRATTGLIAH
+244 
-257 NNSYSIPSGTLAG
+257 
-270 DKVVGGW
+270 GGW
-277 FHKTAYNNQMWLD
+277 FHKSSDYVDQMWLD

-296 ALLAQIVNFNGA
+296 ATLAQLTGYLGDDKNI
-308 GSSVFGSVDK
+308 FGSK
-318 DWAMVFKQLDI
+318 EADWNMVAKQLNI
-329 VWNMCWNPTDKLMY
+329 VWNQCWDSNKQLMY
-343 HAFEANAG
+343 HAFSA
-351 TGTSKSHADTWAGLN
+351 TGDAKASTETNKTWAGISN
-366 GTTEPYTFHSAA
+366 SADAPVYHSAA
-378 YWGRANAWYI
+378 FWGRANSWYF

-395 EAMGKAGRTSDAN
+395 EAMKNDNQENTEN
-408 YTTLRN
+408 YKTLKS
-414 HLQELAAGIVARQAS
+414 HLDSFAAGIVKWQDQTT
-429 NGGWYQLLDKT
+429 GGWYQVMDEKG
-440 DSFKAT
+440 DYKASNYNSSYRWTT
-446 SYNGKSA
+446 SYN
-453 SATNYIETSA
+453 NYIETSA

-474 VRLGLIDAKYKENAK
+474 VRLGLLGDTYKEAAK
-489 KAFECLVNNY
+489 KAFEGIVNNFVAP
-499 TYLKDGS
+499 KADGTIN
-506 LEIWGSCRS
+506 IWSSSRS
-515 AGLGGGTGNDYAAGG
+515 AGLGGKN
-530 KKYRDGS
+530 YRDGS
-537 NEYYLLGYDV
+537 KIYYILGTDT
-547 PMVKKIEELTE
+547 KIVTKEDNLTE

-571 YERAYQNQDNASQ
+571 YERAYQNQDGSAQ

-602 TAPKVEVCGTG
+602 TAPVVEVCGTD
-613 AANATYQWYDATTK
+613 AANATYQWYDANTDA
-627 VAVEGATK
+627 AVKGATE
-635 AQFTP
+635 AQFIP
-640 QTTGNYYCKATVDN
+640 QTTGNYYCKATVDG

-689 IKDGAGNVVTSGT
+689 IKDGNGNAVASGT
-702 QVEEGTKLVFTANAN
+702 KVEEGTKLIFTAKAN

-722 DNWTATGGEAS
+722 DSWTATGATGGAA
-733 DNVYTISSI
+733 DGNVYTISSLN
-742 AADVNVKANFK
+742 ADANVTANFK
-753 KENTG
+753 EKNAG
-758 GGDTME
+758 GGETVE
-764 TTLFSMEI
+764 TTLFSMVI
-772 NSSPASLTVAQK
+772 NSSPASLTVAQG
-784 TDNKPTLE
+784 TADEPTYK

-863 SSSNSVSTANGSYT
+863 SSSNSVSTSNGSYT

-908 KTTTQTTSP
+908 KTTTPTTSP

-981 NYTEGVTTVTVT
+981 NYTEGVTNVTVT
-993 ATPSAALAEK
+993 ATPSAELAGQ
-1003 YTEAKWTFKFTVR
+1003 YTEATETFTFTVR
-1016 KGKMKPVFMPAFKG
+1016 KGK
-1030 ATIKVKTG
+1030 
-1038 TKKTIEVPLNY
+1038 
-1049 GGENVSGYFD
+1049 
-1059 VKYSCSPSLK
+1059 
-1069 LTNSNN
+1069 
-1075 TMACTFST
+1075 
-1083 VGTYTITVS
+1083 
-1092 ATPKIINQGTDDE
+1092 
-1105 FNYADEYDAPDN
+1105 
-1117 VTFTV
+1117 
-1122 DVSGSYTVPTVTLNP
+1122 
-1137 SADKTIYVGEV
+1137 
-1148 VDAPAVSV
+1148 
-1156 TDAQGTAIDKS
+1156 
-1167 KYTMEW
+1167 
-1173 TSFAPD
+1173 
-1179 FCKVD
+1179 
-1184 AATGKIEGVSAGDKV
+1184 
-1199 KIQLKVSGN
+1199 
-1208 GFEDVFAYLLV
+1208 
-1219 SVDDPAKY
+1219 DDPAKY

-1234 GVTYSP
+1234 GETYSP

-1448 SPKVEEVMKHFRG
+1448 SPTVEDVMKHFRG

-1495 GADDNVM
+1495 GADDNVK

-1537 FYGFSFDEAKGQPV
+1537 FYGFSFDEAKGQTV
-1551 TNYEFNDGETNIIVP
+1551 KNYEFNDDATNTIEL

-1579 AMKAG
+1579 AMTAG

-1613 DGTQIL
+1613 NGTQIL

-1678 KGNGYVWMSSYSN
+1678 KGNGYVWMASYSN

-1739 LTVGIGSN
+1739 LTVGMGSN

>member
-1 MRNLPN
+1 
-7 SDIYSLFFNIIY
+7 
-19 FDWSFFFI
+19 
-27 TFAST
+27 
-32 IWYEDNFDILL
+32 
-43 MRKEKTL
+43 
-50 VQTTKKYIKINL
+50 
-62 QTKFSYLFMKKEEQS
+62 MKKEEQS
-77 FGCGISMSQK
+77 FGCGISVSQK

-105 FATVVAKAAGDG
+105 FATLAAKAAGDGDG

-162 DTKEK
+162 DTKKK

-220 NAVKLYIGVYN
+220 NAVKLYIGIYN
-231 NKNASET
+231 YKNASAT
-238 DKTHAK
+238 DKTNAQ
-244 TAIGRATTGLIAH
+244 TAIGRATEGLIAH
-257 NNSYSIPSGTLAG
+257 NNSYSIQSGTLAG
-270 DKVVGGW
+270 DAVVGGW
-277 FHKTAYNNQMWLD
+277 FHKEAYNNQMWLD

-308 GSSVFGSVDK
+308 GSNVFGSADK
-318 DWAMVFKQLDI
+318 DWEMVVKQLNI
-329 VWNMCWNPTDKLMY
+329 VWDMCWNSTDKLMY

-366 GTTEPYTFHSAA
+366 GTTKPYTFHSAA

-395 EAMGKAGRTSDAN
+395 EAMGKAGRTTDAN
-408 YTTLRN
+408 YSTLN
-414 HLQELAAGIVARQAS
+414 SHLQELAAGIVARQAS

-515 AGLGGGTGNDYAAGG
+515 AGLGGGTGTDYAKGG

-547 PMVKKIEELTE
+547 PMVKKTDNLTE

-571 YERAYQNQDNASQ
+571 YERAYQQNQDGSAQ
-584 ILFSYDLKPA
+584 ILFSYDLKPS

-602 TAPKVEVCGTG
+602 AAPVVEVCGTD
-613 AANATYQWYDATTK
+613 AAKATYQWYDATTK

-640 QTTGNYYCKATVDN
+640 QTTGNYYCEATVGS
-654 TSIQT
+654 TSIKT
-659 STTNIKVNS
+659 SATNIKVN
-668 NSSADKQK
+668 
-676 FTVTA
+676 
-681 TAENGTVE
+681 
-689 IKDGAGNVVTSGT
+689 
-702 QVEEGTKLVFTANAN
+702 
-717 TGYVF
+717 
-722 DNWTATGGEAS
+722 
-733 DNVYTISSI
+733 
-742 AADVNVKANFK
+742 
-753 KENTG
+753 NTG
-758 GGDTME
+758 GGETGGE
-764 TTLFSMEI
+764 TTTETVFSYDV
-772 NSSPASLTVAQK
+772 PASGELLT
-784 TDNKPTLE
+784 TDTNE
-792 QLTSDHAAITGGT
+792 GVTGGKIMFASSKNEGDRYKIDNDAKYVK
-805 VTLVNNRS
+805 VTLSGNS
-813 KDWTPFSNA
+813 LK
-822 SITVSDISKN
+822 
-832 YIRIN
+832 
-837 LGKPLDA
+837 A
-844 GDVINIKDN
+844 GDVISVKA
-853 SKVFKLSAEA
+853 SA
-863 SSSNSVSTANGSYT
+863 SNSGYGYFAALDTDKKTTLKLGNLTDKGPEDISYT
-877 LDANSVLKGKNEIF
+877 VTERDILNGQSSFYLFRESGKSIY
-891 VFWSDKSNPLS
+891 VH

-908 KTTTQTTSP
+908 KTTTPTTSP

-932 ETRQP
+932 ETLQP
-937 EVRVYGTADKLL
+937 EVRVYGIGDKLL
-949 TLGSDYTL
+949 TLCTDYKL

-968 NENGVFTAAGSKS
+968 KDGVFTAAGSQF
-981 NYTEGVTTVTVT
+981 NYTEGVTNVTVT
-993 ATPSAALAEK
+993 ATPSAALAGK
-1003 YTEAKWTFKFTVR
+1003 YTKAITTFTFTVR

-1122 DVSGSYTVPTVTLNP
+1122 EVSGSYTVPTVILNP
-1137 SADKTIYVGEV
+1137 STDKTIYVGDV

-1156 TDAQGTAIDKS
+1156 TDASDTAIDN
-1167 KYTMEW
+1167 YTMEW

-1179 FCKVD
+1179 VCKVD

-1199 KIQLKVSGN
+1199 KIQLRVSGDS
-1208 GFEDVFAYLLV
+1208 FEDVFKYVLV

-1227 RVKAPGS
+1227 RVKAPKS

-1240 MTPLFNQNKTL
+1240 MTPFFNGDNTL

-1260 TDRDTAPV
+1260 TDRPKAPV
-1268 SKEGLTYG
+1268 SSEGLTYG
-1276 DKNKWADDSSKATWV
+1276 TNNKWADDSSKATWV

-1382 VFVLDEAGKVV
+1382 VFVLDEAGKLV

-1400 ATGGKLTVADKNA
+1400 ATGGKLSVADKSA
-1413 TDKLANPYDIT
+1413 MGDLKDPYKIT

-1431 GLATGPAT
+1431 GLASGPST
-1439 TGGGKDSNP
+1439 TGGGKKNSNP
-1448 SPKVEEVMKHFRG
+1448 SPTIEDVKNHFRG
-1461 MTSFVMTEAGFQN
+1461 MTSFEMTATGFQN

-1481 DNKVTWGD
+1481 DNKVTWGSY
-1489 NATPNN
+1489 ATPNN

-1537 FYGFSFDEAKGQPV
+1537 FYGFSFDEAKGQTV
-1551 TNYEFNDGETNIIVP
+1551 KNYEFDEAAANTIEL
-1566 TKAGELS
+1566 TKPGELA

-1579 AMKAG
+1579 KMTAG
-1584 VWTTCVLPFSLNKQ
+1584 VLTTCVLPFSLNKQ

-1603 FGKTY
+1603 FGNTY
-1608 DRDTP
+1608 DRETP
-1613 DGTQIL
+1613 NGTQIL
-1619 YFDRVEGTKAIFV
+1619 YFDRVKGTKAIFV

-1639 VAGKPFLIKPAQDVA
+1639 VAGKPFLIKPTKDVA
-1654 SINTAEVEG
+1654 SINTADVEA
-1663 YPYVTIENTQPAEWC
+1663 YPYVTIENTKPAEWC
-1678 KGNGYVWMSSYSN
+1678 SGNGYVWMSSYSN
-1691 DLTVKEG
+1691 DLTVQAG
-1698 DCFISNK
+1698 DCFISNN

-1714 DPGTL
+1714 ESGTL
-1719 KGFRGYLKNIGTN
+1719 KGFRGYLKHIGTN
-1732 GVSEAKK
+1732 GVSEPKK
-1739 LTVGIGSN
+1739 LTVGMGSN

>member
-1 MRNLPN
+1 
-7 SDIYSLFFNIIY
+7 
-19 FDWSFFFI
+19 
-27 TFAST
+27 
-32 IWYEDNFDILL
+32 
-43 MRKEKTL
+43 
-50 VQTTKKYIKINL
+50 
-62 QTKFSYLFMKKEEQS
+62 MKKEEQS
-77 FGCGISMSQK
+77 FGCGISVSQK

-105 FATVVAKAAGDG
+105 FATVAAKAAGDGDG

-153 GTSVEIKRN
+153 GTSVEIKRKDSKN
-162 DTKEK
+162 K

-186 QNFDWSKPWFASV
+186 QDFDWSKPWFASV
-199 KEYGDAYYNSVPNG
+199 KEYGDYYYNSVPNT

-231 NKNASET
+231 YKNASAT
-238 DKTHAK
+238 DKTNAQ
-244 TAIGRATTGLIAH
+244 TAIGRATEGLIAH
-257 NNSYSIPSGTLAG
+257 NKKNSIQSGTLAG
-270 DKVVGGW
+270 DAVVGGW
-277 FHKTAYNNQMWLD
+277 FHKEAYNNQMWLD

-296 ALLAQIVNFNGA
+296 ALLAQIVNFNGN
-308 GSSVFGSVDK
+308 GSNVFGSAND
-318 DWAMVFKQLDI
+318 DWNMVFKQLNI
-329 VWNMCWNPTDKLMY
+329 VWNMCWNSKDKLMY

-366 GTTEPYTFHSAA
+366 GKTEPYTFHSAA

-395 EAMGKAGRTSDAN
+395 EAMGKAGRTSDTN

-414 HLQELAAGIVARQAS
+414 HLQDLAAGIVARQTS
-429 NGGWYQLLDKT
+429 DGGWYQLLDKT
-440 DSFKAT
+440 DSFEAT
-446 SYNGKSA
+446 SYSSSWSGKPK

-474 VRLGLIDAKYKENAK
+474 ARLGLIDAKYKENAK

-499 TYLKDGS
+499 TYQKDGS

-515 AGLGGGTGNDYAAGG
+515 AGLGGGTDKKYAAGG
-530 KKYRDGS
+530 EKYRDGS

-547 PMVKKIEELTE
+547 PMVKKTDNLTE

-571 YERAYQNQDNASQ
+571 YERAYQNQDGSAQ
-584 ILFSYDLKPA
+584 ILFSYDLQPS
-594 YDLTQSGA
+594 YDLTQSGT
-602 TAPKVEVCGTG
+602 TAPKVEVCGTD
-613 AANATYQWYDATTK
+613 AANAKYKWYDATTN
-627 VAVEGATK
+627 VAVEGATE
-635 AQFTP
+635 AQFIP

-659 STTNIKVNS
+659 SATNIKVNS

-702 QVEEGTKLVFTANAN
+702 QVEEGTKLIFTAKAN

-733 DNVYTISSI
+733 GNVYTISSL
-742 AADVNVKANFK
+742 AADANVTANFT

-758 GGDTME
+758 GGETVE
-764 TTLFSMEI
+764 TTLFSMVTT
-772 NSSPASLTVAQK
+772 A
-784 TDNKPTLE
+784 
-792 QLTSDHAAITGGT
+792 TSDVNVVSGYTQTLGGDKATITGGSAVLYNGKDKDAVMIT
-805 VTLVNNRS
+805 KTEGVKLNGSQNSYMKVTLN
-813 KDWTPFSNA
+813 
-822 SITVSDISKN
+822 
-832 YIRIN
+832 
-837 LGKPLDA
+837 KPLA
-844 GDVINIKDN
+844 KGDVIAAPGCGSSFYVTSADTKATDVVVNATGYTIPEN
-853 SKVFKLSAEA
+853 SDLIGKTVIYFW
-863 SSSNSVSTANGSYT
+863 TG
-877 LDANSVLKGKNEIF
+877 KGK
-891 VFWSDKSNPLS
+891 

-908 KTTTQTTSP
+908 KTTTPTTTS
-917 LVIAVEDVEMNVTDE
+917 LVIAVKDVEMNVTDE

-937 EVRVYGTADKLL
+937 EVRVYGIGEKQL
-949 TLGSDYTL
+949 TLGTDYTL
-957 SFSTDNNNVTI
+957 SFSTDNDNVTI
-968 NENGVFTAAGSKS
+968 NESGVFTAAGSQF
-981 NYTEGVTTVTVT
+981 NYTEGVTNVTVT
-993 ATPSAALAEK
+993 ATPSAALAGQ
-1003 YTEAKWTFKFTVR
+1003 YTEATENFTFTVR
-1016 KGKMKPVFMPAFKG
+1016 KGK
-1030 ATIKVKTG
+1030 
-1038 TKKTIEVPLNY
+1038 
-1049 GGENVSGYFD
+1049 
-1059 VKYSCSPSLK
+1059 
-1069 LTNSNN
+1069 
-1075 TMACTFST
+1075 
-1083 VGTYTITVS
+1083 
-1092 ATPKIINQGTDDE
+1092 
-1105 FNYADEYDAPDN
+1105 
-1117 VTFTV
+1117 
-1122 DVSGSYTVPTVTLNP
+1122 
-1137 SADKTIYVGEV
+1137 
-1148 VDAPAVSV
+1148 
-1156 TDAQGTAIDKS
+1156 
-1167 KYTMEW
+1167 
-1173 TSFAPD
+1173 
-1179 FCKVD
+1179 
-1184 AATGKIEGVSAGDKV
+1184 
-1199 KIQLKVSGN
+1199 
-1208 GFEDVFAYLLV
+1208 
-1219 SVDDPAKY
+1219 DDPAKY

-1234 GVTYSP
+1234 GETYSP

-1489 NATPNN
+1489 NVTPNN
-1495 GADDNVM
+1495 GADDNVK

-1551 TNYEFNDGETNIIVP
+1551 TNYEFNDDATNTIEL

-1603 FGKTY
+1603 FGNTY

-1613 DGTQIL
+1613 NGTQIL

-1654 SINTAEVEG
+1654 SINTAEVKG

-1739 LTVGIGSN
+1739 LTVGMGSN

>member
-1 MRNLPN
+1 
-7 SDIYSLFFNIIY
+7 
-19 FDWSFFFI
+19 
-27 TFAST
+27 
-32 IWYEDNFDILL
+32 
-43 MRKEKTL
+43 
-50 VQTTKKYIKINL
+50 
-62 QTKFSYLFMKKEEQS
+62 MKKEEQS
-77 FGCGISMSQK
+77 FCCGISVSQK
-87 GHALSGWILRIVP
+87 SHALSGWILRFVP

-105 FATVVAKAAGDG
+105 FATLAVKAASDGDG

-127 QWAINSRAHDFY
+127 QWAINSRLHDFY
-139 ANSTAFGLAKYKAD
+139 GNTKLFGFDVYDANNTKKSTVQWKNDKKANID
-153 GTSVEIKRN
+153 KSF
-162 DTKEK
+162 
-167 LDYVPGL
+167 DYVAGL
-174 VAKSMIE
+174 VAKATLE

-186 QNFDWSKPWFASV
+186 AVFDWSKPWFYSAQAFATEVTYSN
-199 KEYGDAYYNSVPNG
+199 GSNPTLDAM
-213 GGSLDDL
+213 
-220 NAVKLYIGVYN
+220 NAVKMYFPILSSSL
-231 NKNASET
+231 KS
-238 DKTHAK
+238 
-244 TAIGRATTGLIAH
+244 
-257 NNSYSIPSGTLAG
+257 
-270 DKVVGGW
+270 DKVVTKANTALAALAEDMKTYNKIYSIGGSKSTLDESNANDAQKQMFGGW
-277 FHKTAYNNQMWLD
+277 FHKSSDYVDQMWLD

-296 ALLAQIVNFNGA
+296 ATLAQLTGYLGDSKNI
-308 GSSVFGSVDK
+308 FGSK
-318 DWAMVFKQLDI
+318 EADWNMVAKQLNI
-329 VWNMCWNPTDKLMY
+329 VWNQCWDSNKQLMY
-343 HAFEANAG
+343 HAFSA
-351 TGTSKSHADTWAGLN
+351 TGAATASKSTKDTWAGISN
-366 GTTEPYTFHSAA
+366 SADAPVYHSAA
-378 YWGRANAWYI
+378 FWGRANSWYL

-395 EAMGKAGRTSDAN
+395 EAMKNDNQENTEN
-408 YTTLRN
+408 YKTLKG
-414 HLQELAAGIVARQAS
+414 HLDSFAAGIVKWQDQTT
-429 NGGWYQLLDKT
+429 GGWYQVMDEKGDYNASGYNSSYRWT
-440 DSFKAT
+440 S
-446 SYNGKSA
+446 SYN
-453 SATNYIETSA
+453 NYIETSA

-474 VRLGLIDAKYKENAK
+474 VRLGLLGDTYKDAAK
-489 KAFECLVNNY
+489 KAFEGIVNNFVAP
-499 TYLKDGS
+499 KADGTIN
-506 LEIWGSCRS
+506 IWSSSRS
-515 AGLGGGTGNDYAAGG
+515 AGLGGSY
-530 KKYRDGS
+530 YRDGS
-537 NEYYLLGYDV
+537 KIYYILGKDT
-547 PMVKKIEELTE
+547 KIVTKEDNLTE

-571 YERAYQNQDNASQ
+571 YERAYQQNQDGSAQ
-584 ILFSYDLKPA
+584 ILFSYDLKPS

-602 TAPKVEVCGTG
+602 AAPVVEVCGTD
-613 AANATYQWYDATTK
+613 AANATYQWYDATTGK
-627 VAVEGATK
+627 AVDGATK

-640 QTTGNYYCKATVDN
+640 RTTGNYYCIATVGS
-654 TSIQT
+654 TSIKT

-681 TAENGTVE
+681 TAVNGTVE
-689 IKDGAGNVVTSGT
+689 IKDGKGNVVTSGT
-702 QVEEGTKLVFTANAN
+702 QVEEGTKLIFTATAN

-722 DNWTATGGEAS
+722 DSWTATGATGGTAN
-733 DNVYTISSI
+733 DNVYTISSL
-742 AADVNVKANFK
+742 AATVNVTANFT
-753 KENTG
+753 KENAG
-758 GGDTME
+758 GGETVE
-764 TTLFSMEI
+764 TTLFSMETTATSEVSVASGATQTLDGNATI
-772 NSSPASLTVAQK
+772 ISGGSAVLYNGKSS
-784 TDNKPTLE
+784 
-792 QLTSDHAAITGGT
+792 GT
-805 VTLVNNRS
+805 VM
-813 KDWTPFSNA
+813 
-822 SITVSDISKN
+822 ISKTEGLKLN
-832 YIRIN
+832 GSSKSYMKVT
-837 LGKPLDA
+837 LDKPLA
-844 GDVINIKDN
+844 KGDVIAAPGCGSNVFYVTSAGTKTTDAVVNATGYTIPEN
-853 SKVFKLSAEA
+853 SDLIGKTEIYFWS
-863 SSSNSVSTANGSYT
+863 G
-877 LDANSVLKGKNEIF
+877 KGK
-891 VFWSDKSNPLS
+891 

-908 KTTTQTTSP
+908 KTTTQTASP

-932 ETRQP
+932 VTKQP
-937 EVRVYGTADKLL
+937 EVKVFGTADKLL
-949 TLGSDYTL
+949 TPGTDYTL
-957 SFSTDNNNVTI
+957 SFSTDNNNVTV
-968 NENGVFTAAGSKS
+968 NDKGVFTAAGSPS
-981 NYTEGVTTVTVT
+981 NYTEGVTNVTVT
-993 ATPSAALAEK
+993 ATPSEALAGQ
-1003 YTEAKWTFKFTVR
+1003 YTKATWTFTFTVR
-1016 KGKMKPVFMPAFKG
+1016 KGKMKPVFMSAFKG
-1030 ATIKVKTG
+1030 TTIKVKTG
-1038 TKKTIEVPLNY
+1038 TKKTIGVPLNY
-1049 GGENVSGYFD
+1049 GGEDVSGYFD
-1059 VKYSCSPSLK
+1059 VTYSCSPSLK
-1069 LTNSNN
+1069 LTSSNN
-1075 TMACTFST
+1075 TMTCTFST
-1083 VGTYTITVS
+1083 AGKYQIKVS
-1092 ATPKIINQGTDDE
+1092 ATPKIVNQGKDDE
-1105 FNYADEYDAPDN
+1105 FDYADEYDAPEN

-1122 DVSGSYTVPTVTLNP
+1122 DVKDSYTVPKVTLNP

-1148 VDAPAVSV
+1148 VDVPTVSV
-1156 TDAQGTAIDKS
+1156 IDASGTAIDNS
-1167 KYTMEW
+1167 KYKMEW

-1179 FCKVD
+1179 VCKVD
-1184 AATGKIEGVSAGDKV
+1184 AATGKIEGVSAGDNV
-1199 KIQLKVSGN
+1199 KIQLKVSGES
-1208 GFEDVFAYLLV
+1208 FEDVFAYVLV

-1234 GVTYSP
+1234 GETYSP

-1251 AVTLGGWSF
+1251 AVTLGGWIF
-1260 TDRDTAPV
+1260 TDRTKDVPV
-1268 SKEGLTYG
+1268 STEGLTYG
-1276 DKNKWADDSSKATWV
+1276 TKNKWADDSSKATWV

-1318 ETQWYDGKL
+1318 ETQWYNGKL
-1327 QKVKGGT
+1327 QPVEGGST

-1367 FDKSGGVY
+1367 FDKSDGVY

-1413 TDKLANPYDIT
+1413 TGDLKDPYKIT

-1439 TGGGKDSNP
+1439 TGGGKNSNP
-1448 SPKVEEVMKHFRG
+1448 SPTVEDVKKHFRG
-1461 MTSFVMTEAGFQN
+1461 MTSFDMSATGFQN

-1481 DNKVTWGD
+1481 DNKTTWGK

-1551 TNYEFNDGETNIIVP
+1551 TNYEFNDGETNTIVP
-1566 TKAGELS
+1566 TKAGELT

-1608 DRDTP
+1608 DRDHL

-1654 SINTAEVEG
+1654 SINTAEVTD

-1691 DLTVKEG
+1691 DMTVQAG
-1698 DCFISNK
+1698 DCFISNN

-1714 DPGTL
+1714 TQGTL
-1719 KGFRGYLKNIGTN
+1719 KGFRGYLKHIGTN

-1739 LTVGIGSN
+1739 LTVGMGSN
-1747 VTTDETSAIDGILID
+1747 VTSDETSAIDGILID

-1790 QFQALPGGVYVV
+1790 QFQALPDGVYVV

>member
-1 MRNLPN
+1 
-7 SDIYSLFFNIIY
+7 
-19 FDWSFFFI
+19 
-27 TFAST
+27 
-32 IWYEDNFDILL
+32 
-43 MRKEKTL
+43 
-50 VQTTKKYIKINL
+50 
-62 QTKFSYLFMKKEEQS
+62 MKKEEQS
-77 FGCGISMSQK
+77 FGCGISVSQK

-105 FATVVAKAAGDG
+105 FATVAANAAGDGDG

-153 GTSVEIKRN
+153 GTSVEIKRKDSKN
-162 DTKEK
+162 K

-199 KEYGDAYYNSVPNG
+199 KEYGDRYYGEVANT

-220 NAVKLYIGVYN
+220 NAVKLYIGIYN
-231 NKNASET
+231 NKNASKT
-238 DKTHAK
+238 DKTNAT
-244 TAIGRATTGLIAH
+244 TAIGRATEGLKAH
-257 NNSYSIPSGTLAG
+257 NTNYSIPSGTLAG
-270 DKVVGGW
+270 DAVVGGW
-277 FHKTAYNNQMWLD
+277 FHKKAYNNQMWLD

-296 ALLAQIVNFNGA
+296 ALLAQIVNFNGNS
-308 GSSVFGSVDK
+308 SSVFGSADK

-329 VWNMCWNPTDKLMY
+329 VWNMCWNSTDKLMY

-351 TGTSKSHADTWAGLN
+351 TKSSDSHADTWQGLN

-408 YTTLRN
+408 YTTLKS
-414 HLQELAAGIVARQAS
+414 HLQELAAGIVDRQTS
-429 NGGWYQLLDKT
+429 NGGWYQLLDKDNT
-440 DSFKAT
+440 FTAE
-446 SYNGKSA
+446 SYNSNWSGKPS
-453 SATNYIETSA
+453 SVTNYIETSA

-474 VRLGLIDAKYKENAK
+474 ARLGLIDAKYKENAK

-515 AGLGGGTGNDYAAGG
+515 AGLGGGTGSDYAEGG

-547 PMVKKIEELTE
+547 PMVNNMEGLTE

-571 YERAYQNQDNASQ
+571 YERAYQNQDGAQ

-602 TAPKVEVCGTG
+602 TAPVVEVCGTD
-613 AANATYQWYDATTK
+613 ADQATYQWYDATTNT
-627 VAVEGATK
+627 AVEGATG

-640 QTTGNYYCKATVDN
+640 QTTGSYYCKATVGS

-659 STTNIKVNS
+659 SKTNITVNS
-668 NSSADKQK
+668 SSSADKQK
-676 FTVTA
+676 YTVTA

-689 IKDGAGNVVTSGT
+689 ITDGNGNTVNSGT
-702 QVEEGTKLVFTANAN
+702 QVEEGTKLTFTATAN

-722 DNWTATGGEAS
+722 ESWTATGGKA
-733 DNVYTISSI
+733 DGNVYTISSL
-742 AADVNVKANFK
+742 AADANVTANFT
-753 KENTG
+753 KEDTG
-758 GGDTME
+758 GGETGGE
-764 TTLFSMEI
+764 TTTETVFSYDVP
-772 NSSPASLTVAQK
+772 SSGDLPT
-784 TDNKPTLE
+784 TDTNE
-792 QLTSDHAAITGGT
+792 GVTGGKIMFASDKNEGDKYKIDNDAKYVK
-805 VTLVNNRS
+805 VTLSGNS
-813 KDWTPFSNA
+813 LK
-822 SITVSDISKN
+822 
-832 YIRIN
+832 
-837 LGKPLDA
+837 A
-844 GDVINIKDN
+844 GDVISVKASASKSGYGCFAALDTEKKNTLKLGNLTGKDP
-853 SKVFKLSAEA
+853 EDI
-863 SSSNSVSTANGSYT
+863 SYT
-877 LDANSVLKGKNEIF
+877 VTEKDILNGQSVFYLFRETGKSIY
-891 VFWSDKSNPLS
+891 VH

-908 KTTTQTTSP
+908 KTTTPTTSP

-937 EVRVYGTADKLL
+937 EVKVYGTGGKQL
-949 TLGSDYTL
+949 TPVTDYTL
-957 SFSTDNNNVTI
+957 SFSTDNNNVTVKD
-968 NENGVFTAAGSKS
+968 GVFTAAGSQFD
-981 NYTEGVTTVTVT
+981 YTEGVTTVTVT
-993 ATPSAALAEK
+993 ATPSAALAGQ
-1003 YTEAKWTFKFTVR
+1003 YTEATSTFKFTVR

-1049 GGENVSGYFD
+1049 GGEDVSGYFD
-1059 VKYSCSPSLK
+1059 VKYSCDALSK
-1069 LTNSNN
+1069 LTSSNN
-1075 TMACTFST
+1075 TMTYTFSKA
-1083 VGTYTITVS
+1083 GTYTITVS
-1092 ATPKIINQGTDDE
+1092 ATPKIINQGTDTE
-1105 FNYADEYDAPDN
+1105 FDYADEYDAPDN

-1122 DVSGSYTVPTVTLNP
+1122 DVNSYTVPTVTLNP
-1137 SADKTIYVGEV
+1137 STDKTIYVGQV

-1156 TDAQGTAIDKS
+1156 TDAQGTAIDKGQ
-1167 KYTMEW
+1167 YTMEW

-1179 FCKVD
+1179 VCKVD
-1184 AATGKIEGVSAGDKV
+1184 ATTGKIEGVSAGDKV
-1199 KIQLKVSGN
+1199 KIQLKVSGE
-1208 GFEDVFAYLLV
+1208 GYEDVFAYVLV

-1234 GVTYSP
+1234 GKKYSP
-1240 MTPLFNQNKTL
+1240 MTPFFNGDNTL
-1251 AVTLGGWSF
+1251 AVTIGGWIF

-1327 QKVKGGT
+1327 QKVPGGT

-1400 ATGGKLTVADKNA
+1400 ATGGKLTVADKKA
-1413 TDKLANPYDIT
+1413 TGDLKDPYKIT

-1431 GLATGPAT
+1431 GLANGTMT
-1439 TGGGKDSNP
+1439 DGGKSGATKYP
-1448 SPKVEEVMKHFRG
+1448 SPTVDDVKKHFRG

-1481 DNKVTWGD
+1481 DNKETWGD

-1537 FYGFSFDEAKGQPV
+1537 FYGFSFDEAKGQTV
-1551 TNYEFNDGETNIIVP
+1551 KNYEFDEAAANTIEL
-1566 TKAGELS
+1566 TKPGELA

-1579 AMKAG
+1579 TMKAG

-1598 QVDAI
+1598 QVDVI

-1613 DGTQIL
+1613 NGTQIL
-1619 YFDRVEGTKAIFV
+1619 YFDRVKGTKAIFV

-1639 VAGKPFLIKPAQDVA
+1639 VAGKPFLIKPAKEVT
-1654 SINTAEVEG
+1654 SINTAEVEA

-1691 DLTVKEG
+1691 DLTVEEG

-1719 KGFRGYLKNIGTN
+1719 KGFRGYLMNIGTN

-1739 LTVGIGSN
+1739 LTVGMGSN

>member
-1 MRNLPN
+1 
-7 SDIYSLFFNIIY
+7 
-19 FDWSFFFI
+19 
-27 TFAST
+27 
-32 IWYEDNFDILL
+32 
-43 MRKEKTL
+43 
-50 VQTTKKYIKINL
+50 
-62 QTKFSYLFMKKEEQS
+62 MKKEEQS
-77 FGCGISMSQK
+77 FGCGISVSQK

-105 FATVVAKAAGDG
+105 FATVAAKAAGDGDG

-139 ANSTAFGLAKYKAD
+139 ANSTAFGLAKFDANGSKVAERKD
-153 GTSVEIKRN
+153 SKG
-162 DTKEK
+162 K

-199 KEYGDAYYNSVPNG
+199 KEYGDTYYGKVPNG

-220 NAVKLYIGVYN
+220 NAVKLYIGIYN
-231 NKNASET
+231 YKNASAT
-238 DKTHAK
+238 DKKNAK
-244 TAIGRATTGLIAH
+244 TAIGRATEGLIAH
-257 NNSYSIPSGTLAG
+257 NNSYSIQSGTLAG
-270 DKVVGGW
+270 DAVVGGW

-296 ALLAQIVNFNGA
+296 ALLAQIVNFNGN
-308 GSSVFGSVDK
+308 GSNVFGSAND
-318 DWAMVFKQLDI
+318 DWNMVFKQLNI
-329 VWNMCWNPTDKLMY
+329 VWNMCWNSKDKLMY

-351 TGTSKSHADTWAGLN
+351 TGTSNSHADTWAGLN
-366 GTTEPYTFHSAA
+366 GTTKPYTFHSAA

-395 EAMGKAGRTSDAN
+395 EAMGNAGRTSDTN
-408 YTTLRN
+408 YSTLKS

-440 DSFKAT
+440 DSFEAT
-446 SYNGKSA
+446 SYNSNWSGKPA

-474 VRLGLIDAKYKENAK
+474 ARLGLIDAKYKENAK

-547 PMVKKIEELTE
+547 PMVKKMEGLTE

-571 YERAYQNQDNASQ
+571 YERAYQNQDGSAQ

-613 AANATYQWYDATTK
+613 AANATYQWYDANTDA
-627 VAVEGATK
+627 AVKGATE
-635 AQFTP
+635 AQFIP

-689 IKDGAGNVVTSGT
+689 IKDGNDNVVKSGT
-702 QVEEGTKLVFTANAN
+702 QVEEGTKLIFTAKAN

-722 DNWTATGGEAS
+722 DSWTATGGAA
-733 DNVYTISSI
+733 DGNVYTISSLN
-742 AADVNVKANFK
+742 ADANVTANFK
-753 KENTG
+753 NENTG
-758 GGDTME
+758 GGETVK
-764 TTLFSMEI
+764 TTLFSMVTTAASDVSVASGATQSLDGNADKTGGSAELY
-772 NSSPASLTVAQK
+772 NGKSSATVMISK
-784 TDNKPTLE
+784 TEGVKLNGSNMSYMKVTLNKPL
-792 QLTSDHAAITGGT
+792 A
-805 VTLVNNRS
+805 
-813 KDWTPFSNA
+813 K
-822 SITVSDISKN
+822 
-832 YIRIN
+832 
-837 LGKPLDA
+837 
-844 GDVINIKDN
+844 GDVIAAPDCGYSFYVTSADTNKDAPEVNATGYTIPEN
-853 SKVFKLSAEA
+853 SDLIGKTVIYFWR
-863 SSSNSVSTANGSYT
+863 G
-877 LDANSVLKGKNEIF
+877 KGK
-891 VFWSDKSNPLS
+891 

-908 KTTTQTTSP
+908 KTTTPTTSP

-932 ETRQP
+932 VTKQP
-937 EVRVYGTADKLL
+937 EVKVYGTADKLL

-981 NYTEGVTTVTVT
+981 NYTEGVTNVTVT
-993 ATPSAALAEK
+993 ATPSAELAGQ
-1003 YTEAKWTFKFTVR
+1003 YTEATETFTFTVR

-1030 ATIKVKTG
+1030 ATIKVAKG

-1075 TMACTFST
+1075 TMTCTFST
-1083 VGTYTITVS
+1083 AGTYTITVS
-1092 ATPKIINQGTDDE
+1092 ATPKVINQGKDDE
-1105 FNYADEYDAPDN
+1105 FNYADEYDAPDA

-1122 DVSGSYTVPTVTLNP
+1122 DVSDGYKVPKVTLNP

-1179 FCKVD
+1179 VCKVD
-1184 AATGKIEGVSAGDKV
+1184 ATTGKIEGVSAGDKL
-1199 KIQLKVSGN
+1199 KIQLKVSGD

-1240 MTPLFNQNKTL
+1240 MTPLFNQNNTL

-1413 TDKLANPYDIT
+1413 TGDLKDPYKIT

-1431 GLATGPAT
+1431 GLAKGPLT
-1439 TGGGKDSNP
+1439 DGGSGKSSDKSP
-1448 SPKVEEVMKHFRG
+1448 SPTVEDVKNHFRG
-1461 MTSFVMTEAGFQN
+1461 MTSFEMTATGFQN

-1537 FYGFSFDEAKGQPV
+1537 FYGFSFDEAKEQTV
-1551 TNYEFNDGETNIIVP
+1551 KNYEFNDDATNTIEL
-1566 TKAGELS
+1566 TKAGELT

-1608 DRDTP
+1608 DRETS

-1639 VAGKPFLIKPAQDVA
+1639 VAGKPFLIKPTKDVA
-1654 SINTAEVEG
+1654 SINTAEVKG

-1739 LTVGIGSN
+1739 LTVGMGSN

-1777 YNLNGQVVATSYR
+1777 YNLNGQVVATTYR

>member
-1 MRNLPN
+1 
-7 SDIYSLFFNIIY
+7 
-19 FDWSFFFI
+19 
-27 TFAST
+27 
-32 IWYEDNFDILL
+32 
-43 MRKEKTL
+43 
-50 VQTTKKYIKINL
+50 
-62 QTKFSYLFMKKEEQS
+62 MKKEEQS
-77 FGCGISMSQK
+77 FGCGISVSQK

-105 FATVVAKAAGDG
+105 FATVAAKAAGDG

-127 QWAINSRAHDFY
+127 QWAINSRLHDFY
-139 ANSTAFGLAKYKAD
+139 GNTKLFGFDVYDANNTKKSTVQWKNDKKANINK
-153 GTSVEIKRN
+153 SF
-162 DTKEK
+162 
-167 LDYVPGL
+167 DYVAGL
-174 VAKSMIE
+174 VAKATLE

-186 QNFDWSKPWFASV
+186 AGFDWSKPWFYSAQAFAAEVTYSNDS
-199 KEYGDAYYNSVPNG
+199 KPTLDAM
-213 GGSLDDL
+213 
-220 NAVKLYIGVYN
+220 NAVKMYFPILSSSLKSDNVVTKANTALANLAKDMKNYNTVYSIGGSKSSLN
-231 NKNASET
+231 ESNAS
-238 DKTHAK
+238 DAQKQMF
-244 TAIGRATTGLIAH
+244 
-257 NNSYSIPSGTLAG
+257 
-270 DKVVGGW
+270 GGW
-277 FHKTAYNNQMWLD
+277 FHKSSDYVDQMWLD

-296 ALLAQIVNFNGA
+296 ATLAQLTGYLCDDKNI
-308 GSSVFGSVDK
+308 FGSK
-318 DWAMVFKQLDI
+318 EADWNMVAKQLNI
-329 VWNMCWNPTDKLMY
+329 VWNQCWDSNKQLMY
-343 HAFEANAG
+343 HAFSA
-351 TGTSKSHADTWAGLN
+351 TGDAKASTETNKTWAGISN
-366 GTTEPYTFHSAA
+366 SADAPVYHSAA
-378 YWGRANAWYI
+378 FWGRANSWYF

-395 EAMGKAGRTSDAN
+395 EAMKNDNQENTDN
-408 YTTLRN
+408 YKTLKN
-414 HLQELAAGIVARQAS
+414 HLDFFAAGIVKWQDKTT
-429 NGGWYQLLDKT
+429 GGWYQVMDENGNYKASNYNS
-440 DSFKAT
+440 SFSWDT
-446 SYNGKSA
+446 SYN
-453 SATNYIETSA
+453 NYIETSA

-474 VRLGLIDAKYKENAK
+474 VRLGLLGDTYKEAAK
-489 KAFECLVNNY
+489 KAFEGILNNFVAP
-499 TYLKDGS
+499 KADGTIN
-506 LEIWGSCRS
+506 IWSSSRS
-515 AGLGGGTGNDYAAGG
+515 AGLGGKN
-530 KKYRDGS
+530 YRDGS
-537 NEYYLLGYDV
+537 KIYYILGTDT
-547 PMVKKIEELTE
+547 KIVTKEDNLTE

-640 QTTGNYYCKATVDN
+640 QATGDYYCVATVGN

-659 STTNIKVNS
+659 SATNIKVNS
-668 NSSADKQK
+668 GSSADKQK

-722 DNWTATGGEAS
+722 DSWTAIGGAA
-733 DNVYTISSI
+733 DGNVYTISSLN
-742 AADVNVKANFK
+742 ADANVTANFK
-753 KENTG
+753 EKNTG
-758 GGDTME
+758 GGETVE

-772 NSSPASLTVAQK
+772 NSSPASLTVAK
-784 TDNKPTLE
+784 GTADVPTYK
-792 QLTSDHAAITGGT
+792 QLTGEHAAITGGT
-805 VTLVNNRS
+805 VTLVNTRS
-813 KDWTPFSNA
+813 KDWTPFSNNY
-822 SITVSDISKN
+822 ITVSDQSKN

-837 LGKPLDA
+837 FDKPLDA

-853 SKVFKLSAEA
+853 SKAFKLSAEA
-863 SSSNSVSTANGSYT
+863 SSSNSVSTSNGSYT
-877 LDANSVLKGKNEIF
+877 LDANSVLKGKKEIF

-937 EVRVYGTADKLL
+937 EVRVYGIGDKLL
-949 TLGSDYTL
+949 TLCTDYKL

-968 NENGVFTAAGSKS
+968 KDGVFTAAGSQF
-981 NYTEGVTTVTVT
+981 NYTEGVTHVTVT
-993 ATPSAALAEK
+993 ATPSEKLAGQ
-1003 YTEAKWTFKFTVR
+1003 YTKATEDFTFTVR
-1016 KGKMKPVFMPAFKG
+1016 KGKMKPEFMSAFN
-1030 ATIKVKTG
+1030 ATTIKVAKG

-1049 GGENVSGYFD
+1049 GGEDVSGYFD
-1059 VKYSCSPSLK
+1059 VTYSCSGLSG
-1069 LTNSNN
+1069 LTSSDNKMTYKFN
-1075 TMACTFST
+1075 T
-1083 VGTYTITVS
+1083 VGKYTITVS
-1092 ATPKIINQGTDDE
+1092 ATPKVINQGKDDE
-1105 FNYADEYDAPDN
+1105 FNYADEYDAPEA

-1122 DVSGSYTVPTVTLNP
+1122 DVSDIYTVPKVTLNP

-1156 TDAQGTAIDKS
+1156 TDAQRTAIDKS

-1179 FCKVD
+1179 VCKVD
-1184 AATGKIEGVSAGDKV
+1184 ATTGKIEGVSAGDKV

-1234 GVTYSP
+1234 GMTYSP
-1240 MTPLFNQNKTL
+1240 MTPFFNQNKTL

-1260 TDRDTAPV
+1260 TDRPKAPV
-1268 SKEGLTYG
+1268 SSEGLTYG
-1276 DKNKWADDSSKATWV
+1276 TNNKWADDSSKATWV

-1400 ATGGKLTVADKNA
+1400 ATGGKLSVANKKA

-1448 SPKVEEVMKHFRG
+1448 SPKVEEVKNHFRG
-1461 MTSFVMTEAGFQN
+1461 MTSFEMSATGFQN

-1481 DNKVTWGD
+1481 DNKVTWGSY
-1489 NATPNN
+1489 ATPNN
-1495 GADDNVM
+1495 GADDNVK

-1537 FYGFSFDEAKGQPV
+1537 FYGFSFDEAKGQTV
-1551 TNYEFNDGETNIIVP
+1551 KNYEFDEADANTIEL
-1566 TKAGELS
+1566 TKAGEL
-1573 TAKVNR
+1573 TTVKVNR
-1579 AMKAG
+1579 AMTAG

-1603 FGKTY
+1603 FGNTY

-1613 DGTQIL
+1613 NGTQIL

-1654 SINTAEVEG
+1654 SINTAEVKG

-1678 KGNGYVWMSSYSN
+1678 SGNGYVWMSSYSN
-1691 DLTVKEG
+1691 GLTVKEG

-1714 DPGTL
+1714 ESGTL
-1719 KGFRGYLKNIGTN
+1719 KGFRGYLKHIGTN
-1732 GVSEAKK
+1732 GVSEPKK
-1739 LTVGIGSN
+1739 LTVGMGSN

>member
-1 MRNLPN
+1 
-7 SDIYSLFFNIIY
+7 
-19 FDWSFFFI
+19 
-27 TFAST
+27 
-32 IWYEDNFDILL
+32 
-43 MRKEKTL
+43 
-50 VQTTKKYIKINL
+50 
-62 QTKFSYLFMKKEEQS
+62 MKKEEQS
-77 FGCGISMSQK
+77 FGCGISVSQK

-105 FATVVAKAAGDG
+105 FATVAAKAAGDGDG

-162 DTKEK
+162 DTKKK

-199 KEYGDAYYNSVPNG
+199 KEYGDAYYKSVPNT

-220 NAVKLYIGVYN
+220 NAVKLYIGIYN
-231 NKNASET
+231 YKNASAT
-238 DKTHAK
+238 DRENAQ
-244 TAIGRATTGLIAH
+244 TAIGRATEGLIAH
-257 NNSYSIPSGTLAG
+257 NKKNSIQSGTLAG
-270 DKVVGGW
+270 DAVVGGW
-277 FHKTAYNNQMWLD
+277 FHKAAYNNQMWLD

-296 ALLAQIVNFNGA
+296 ALLAQIVNFNGN
-308 GSSVFGSVDK
+308 GSNVFGSAND
-318 DWAMVFKQLDI
+318 DWNMVFKQLNI
-329 VWNMCWNPTDKLMY
+329 VWNMCWNSKDKLLY

-351 TGTSKSHADTWAGLN
+351 IGDSNSHADTWAGLN
-366 GTTEPYTFHSAA
+366 GKTEPYIFHSAA
-378 YWGRANAWYI
+378 YWGRANSWYI

-395 EAMGKAGRTSDAN
+395 EAMEKAGRTSDAN
-408 YTTLRN
+408 YTTLKN
-414 HLQELAAGIVARQAS
+414 HLQELAAGIVARQAD
-429 NGGWYQLLDKT
+429 NGGWYQLLDKDNT
-440 DSFKAT
+440 FTAT
-446 SYNGKSA
+446 SYDSNWSGKPS
-453 SATNYIETSA
+453 SVTNYIETSA

-474 VRLGLIDAKYKENAK
+474 ARLGLIDASYKENAK

-515 AGLGGGTGNDYAAGG
+515 AGLGGGTGTDYAKDG

-547 PMVKKIEELTE
+547 PMVMKTDRLTE

-594 YDLTQSGA
+594 YDLKQSGA

-613 AANATYQWYDATTK
+613 ADQAKYQWYDATTK

-640 QTTGNYYCKATVDN
+640 QATGNYYCEATVGS
-654 TSIQT
+654 TSIKT
-659 STTNIKVNS
+659 SATNIKVNS

-722 DNWTATGGEAS
+722 DSWTATGGEAS

-764 TTLFSMEI
+764 TTLFSMVTTVV
-772 NSSPASLTVAQK
+772 NKVRVASK
-784 TDNKPTLE
+784 TIQTLDNY
-792 QLTSDHAAITGGT
+792 ANITGGSSVLYNGHAT
-805 VTLVNNRS
+805 DEKEMISSTDGVKLNGSNMSYMKVTLN
-813 KDWTPFSNA
+813 
-822 SITVSDISKN
+822 
-832 YIRIN
+832 
-837 LGKPLDA
+837 KPLA
-844 GDVINIKDN
+844 KGDVIAAPDCGSSFYVTSADTNKDAPEVNATGYTIPEN
-853 SKVFKLSAEA
+853 SDLIGKTVIYFWS
-863 SSSNSVSTANGSYT
+863 G
-877 LDANSVLKGKNEIF
+877 KGK
-891 VFWSDKSNPLS
+891 

-908 KTTTQTTSP
+908 KTTTPTTSP
-917 LVIAVEDVEMNVTDE
+917 LVIAVVDVEMNVTDE
-932 ETRQP
+932 ETLQP
-937 EVRVYGTADKLL
+937 EVKVFGTGDKLL
-949 TLGSDYTL
+949 TLGTDYKL
-957 SFSTDNNNVTI
+957 SFSTDNNNVTVKD
-968 NENGVFTAAGSKS
+968 GVFTAAGSQF

-993 ATPSAALAEK
+993 ATPSAALAGQ
-1003 YTEAKWTFKFTVR
+1003 YTEATSTFKFTVR
-1016 KGKMKPVFMPAFKG
+1016 KGKMKPVFMPAYKG

-1038 TKKTIEVPLNY
+1038 TKKTIEVPLSY
-1049 GGENVSGYFD
+1049 GGEDVSGYFD

-1069 LTNSNN
+1069 LTNSDNKMTCN
-1075 TMACTFST
+1075 FGNE
-1083 VGTYTITVS
+1083 GTYQITVS
-1092 ATPKIINQGTDDE
+1092 ATPKIINKGTDTE
-1105 FNYADEYDAPDN
+1105 FDYSQEYDAPDA

-1122 DVSGSYTVPTVTLNP
+1122 DVKAAYTVPKVTLNP

-1179 FCKVD
+1179 VCKVD

-1234 GVTYSP
+1234 GMTYSP
-1240 MTPLFNQNKTL
+1240 MTPFFNQNKTL
-1251 AVTLGGWSF
+1251 AVTLGGWVF
-1260 TDRDTAPV
+1260 TDRTTAPV
-1268 SKEGLTYG
+1268 SNEGLTYG
-1276 DKNKWADDSSKATWV
+1276 TNNKWADDSSKATWV

-1311 GACPLPS
+1311 GACPLPN
-1318 ETQWYDGKL
+1318 ETQLYDGKL
-1327 QKVKGGT
+1327 QKVDGKT

-1400 ATGGKLTVADKNA
+1400 ATGGKLTVANKNA
-1413 TDKLANPYDIT
+1413 TGDLKDPYKIT
-1424 NYPCNIT
+1424 NYPCNIA
-1431 GLATGPAT
+1431 GLASGAETD
-1439 TGGGKDSNP
+1439 GGKSGATKYP
-1448 SPKVEEVMKHFRG
+1448 SPTVDDVMKHFRG
-1461 MTSFVMTEAGFQN
+1461 MTSFEMSASGFQN

-1481 DNKVTWGD
+1481 DNKETWGKY
-1489 NATPNN
+1489 ATPNN

-1537 FYGFSFDEAKGQPV
+1537 FYGFSFDEAAGQTV
-1551 TNYEFNDGETNIIVP
+1551 KNYDFDEAATNTIQP
-1566 TKAGELS
+1566 TKAGELT

-1579 AMKAG
+1579 KMTAG

-1639 VAGKPFLIKPAQDVA
+1639 VAGKPFLIKPTKEVA

-1663 YPYVTIENTQPAEWC
+1663 YPYVTIENAAPAEWC

-1719 KGFRGYLKNIGTN
+1719 KGFRGYLMNIGTN

-1739 LTVGIGSN
+1739 LTVGMGSN

-1767 DSVTAADGKV
+1767 GSVTAADGKV

>member
-1 MRNLPN
+1 
-7 SDIYSLFFNIIY
+7 
-19 FDWSFFFI
+19 
-27 TFAST
+27 
-32 IWYEDNFDILL
+32 
-43 MRKEKTL
+43 
-50 VQTTKKYIKINL
+50 
-62 QTKFSYLFMKKEEQS
+62 MKKEEQS
-77 FGCGISMSQK
+77 FCCGISVSQK
-87 GHALSGWILRIVP
+87 SHALSGWILRFVP

-105 FATVVAKAAGDG
+105 FATLTAKAASDGDG

-162 DTKEK
+162 DTKKK

-199 KEYGDAYYNSVPNG
+199 KEYGNTYYGKVPDT

-220 NAVKLYIGVYN
+220 NAVKLYIGIYN
-231 NKNASET
+231 NTNASET
-238 DKTHAK
+238 DRANAK
-244 TAIGRATTGLIAH
+244 TAIGRAKDGLKAH
-257 NNSYSIPSGTLAG
+257 NNSNSIQSNTLAG
-270 DKVVGGW
+270 NSVVGGW
-277 FHKTAYNNQMWLD
+277 FHKEAYNNQMWLD

-296 ALLAQIVNFNGA
+296 ALLAQIVNFNGT
-308 GSSVFGSVDK
+308 GSNVFGSAND
-318 DWAMVFKQLDI
+318 DWNMVFKQLDI
-329 VWNMCWNPTDKLMY
+329 VWNMCWNSTDKLMY

-351 TGTSKSHADTWAGLN
+351 TGTSNSHADTWQGLN
-366 GTTEPYTFHSAA
+366 GTTKPYTFHSAA

-395 EAMGKAGRTSDAN
+395 EAMGEAGRTSDDN
-408 YTTLRN
+408 YTTLKS
-414 HLQELAAGIVARQAS
+414 HLQDLADGIVARQAS
-429 NGGWYQLLDKT
+429 NGGWYQLLDKDNT
-440 DSFKAT
+440 FTPT
-446 SYNGKSA
+446 SYNSNWSGKPS
-453 SATNYIETSA
+453 SVTNYIETSA

-515 AGLGGGTGNDYAAGG
+515 AGLGGGTGTEYAAGG

-547 PMVKKIEELTE
+547 PMVKKSERLTE

-571 YERAYQNQDNASQ
+571 YERAYQNQNGSAQ
-584 ILFSYDLKPA
+584 ILFSYDLQPA

-602 TAPKVEVCGTG
+602 AAPVVEVCGTD
-613 AANATYQWYDATTK
+613 AAKAKYQWYNATTNDVVK
-627 VAVEGATK
+627 GATE
-635 AQFTP
+635 ASFTP
-640 QTTGNYYCKATVDN
+640 SETGNYYCKATVGN
-654 TSIQT
+654 TNIQT
-659 STTNIKVNS
+659 STTTITVNS
-668 NSSADKQK
+668 GSSTDKQK

-681 TAENGTVE
+681 TAVNGTVE
-689 IKDGAGNVVTSGT
+689 IKDGNDNAVTSGT
-702 QVEEGTKLVFTANAN
+702 QVEEGTKLIFTATAN

-722 DNWTATGGEAS
+722 DSWTANGGKANGNE
-733 DNVYTISSI
+733 YTISSL
-742 AADVNVKANFK
+742 AANANVTANFT

-758 GGDTME
+758 GGETGGE
-764 TTLFSMEI
+764 TTTETVFSYDV
-772 NSSPASLTVAQK
+772 PASGDLST
-784 TDNKPTLE
+784 TDTNE
-792 QLTSDHAAITGGT
+792 GVTGGKIMFASKKNDGDKYKIDGDAKYVK
-805 VTLVNNRS
+805 VTLSGNS
-813 KDWTPFSNA
+813 LK
-822 SITVSDISKN
+822 
-832 YIRIN
+832 
-837 LGKPLDA
+837 A
-844 GDVINIKDN
+844 GDVISVKA
-853 SKVFKLSAEA
+853 SA
-863 SSSNSVSTANGSYT
+863 SNSGYGCFAALDTDKKTTLKLGNLTGKGPEDISYT
-877 LDANSVLKGKNEIF
+877 VTKTDILNGQSSFYLFRDPGKSIY
-891 VFWSDKSNPLS
+891 VH

-908 KTTTQTTSP
+908 KTTTPTTSQ

-932 ETRQP
+932 VTKQP
-937 EVRVYGTADKLL
+937 EVKVFGTADKLL
-949 TLGSDYTL
+949 TPGTDYKL
-957 SFSTDNNNVTI
+957 SFSTDNDNVTI
-968 NENGVFTAAGSKS
+968 NDKGVFTAAGSQF
-981 NYTEGVTTVTVT
+981 NYTEGVTHVTVT

-1038 TKKTIEVPLNY
+1038 TNKTIEVPLNY
-1049 GGENVSGYFD
+1049 GGEDVSGYFD
-1059 VKYSCSPSLK
+1059 VTYSCSDLSK
-1069 LTNSNN
+1069 LTSSNN
-1075 TMACTFST
+1075 TMTYTFSKA
-1083 VGTYTITVS
+1083 GKYTITVS
-1092 ATPKIINQGTDDE
+1092 AIPKIVNQDKDDE
-1105 FNYADEYDAPDN
+1105 FDYADEYDAPDK

-1122 DVSGSYTVPTVTLNP
+1122 DVKDSYTVPKVTLNP

-1148 VDAPAVSV
+1148 VDVPTVSV
-1156 TDAQGTAIDKS
+1156 TDASGTAIDNS
-1167 KYTMEW
+1167 KYKMEW

-1179 FCKVD
+1179 VCKVD
-1184 AATGKIEGVSAGDKV
+1184 ATTGKIEGVSAGDKV
-1199 KIQLKVSGN
+1199 KIQLKVSGES
-1208 GFEDVFAYLLV
+1208 FEDVFPYVLV

-1234 GVTYSP
+1234 GETYSP
-1240 MTPLFNQNKTL
+1240 MIPLFNQNNTL
-1251 AVTLGGWSF
+1251 AVTLGGWIF

-1367 FDKSGGVY
+1367 FDKSDGVY

-1400 ATGGKLTVADKNA
+1400 ATGGKLTVANKKA
-1413 TDKLANPYDIT
+1413 TGDLKDPYKIT
-1424 NYPCNIT
+1424 NYPCNIK
-1431 GLATGPAT
+1431 GLATGTETDGGESGAT
-1439 TGGGKDSNP
+1439 KYP
-1448 SPKVEEVMKHFRG
+1448 SPTVDDVMKHFRG
-1461 MTSFVMTEAGFQN
+1461 MTSFEMSATGFQN

-1481 DNKVTWGD
+1481 DNRDTWGD
-1489 NATPNN
+1489 NATPNK

-1537 FYGFSFDEAKGQPV
+1537 FYGFSFDEAKGQTV
-1551 TNYEFNDGETNIIVP
+1551 KNYEFKDDATNTIVP
-1566 TKAGELS
+1566 TKAGELT

-1579 AMKAG
+1579 AMTRG

-1608 DRDTP
+1608 DRDNTN
-1613 DGTQIL
+1613 GTQIL

-1639 VAGKPFLIKPAQDVA
+1639 VAGKPFLIKPTKDVA
-1654 SINTAEVEG
+1654 SINTAEVTA
-1663 YPYVTIENTQPAEWC
+1663 YPYVTIENAKPAEWC
-1678 KGNGYVWMSSYSN
+1678 SGNGYVWMSSYSN
-1691 DLTVKEG
+1691 DLEVQAG
-1698 DCFISNK
+1698 DCFISNN

-1719 KGFRGYLKNIGTN
+1719 KGFRGYLKHIGTN

-1739 LTVGIGSN
+1739 LTVGMGSN
-1747 VTTDETSAIDGILID
+1747 VTSDETSAIDGILID